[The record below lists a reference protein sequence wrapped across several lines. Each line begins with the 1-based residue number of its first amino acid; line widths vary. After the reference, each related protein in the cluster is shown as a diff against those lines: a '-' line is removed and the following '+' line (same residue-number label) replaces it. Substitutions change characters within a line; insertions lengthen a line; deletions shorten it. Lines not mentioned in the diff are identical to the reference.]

1 MKIRRYITM
10 MLFLLMYI
18 TATAQNNLS
27 VGKLTGGQGKD
38 VLIPIS
44 LENTDEVVALQFDLQ
59 LPFDRSSRTAPT
71 LSQSRIN
78 EHTVSVRNLGNH
90 KYRVVVVNMSN
101 RPLSGNAGTIINFP
115 MAVPTGLDPGT
126 EYAVSLSDVII
137 TNRKGDN
144 IQGNSNVNGSYTVQ
158 RENAPDLATTDVNIT
173 ESTLVPGNYVT
184 VTWKVSNIGNA
195 DTRSGWTER
204 VYLVSNGTEEAVHI
218 GNTYFSNT
226 LLKGGYIARSAIF
239 NLSQTVGLEGE
250 VTAKVVV
257 EPNSGCGEY
266 NADRANNTA
275 SGGTAELEK
284 HLFLTAPDNSVKEG
298 ESMRLTLKRSGD
310 RSMDETFSIASSLPE
325 HAKVPATVIISKG
338 QSAASFDVVC
348 PDNNVVNTYS
358 KVTITVNKAN
368 GYPQDVATSFNIKDD
383 ELLPLTVK
391 LDKTEY
397 NEGETMKATVSV
409 PYRIG
414 NDTLTVY
421 FSVEKPKRFRLP
433 KSYTFE
439 PGATEAVIDIP
450 IIDDNIAANDET
462 LQLSVSA
469 DHHLTGKA
477 LFVLKDN
484 DVPAISM
491 TLLPTTVSEAAGYNA
506 IHATIKRTEAKNS
519 KITLK
524 LSDDSNGELYYTTP
538 ITMPEGT
545 EEVTF
550 PIGVKD
556 NQKVDGT
563 RKVKFSA
570 AIYITDCG
578 CSAIGDKQTV
588 VSDTITILDN
598 DGPTLSVT
606 SNKTTILEGDATGA
620 TLTISR
626 NDATTNPLT
635 VTLSA
640 KGDDLQFAKTV
651 TIPAGKESVT
661 TPFVAKSNETS
672 EGNRTIS
679 VIASSDGYSP
689 GTVWMLI
696 SDQTL
701 PDAEM
706 QTPACDAEIEAG
718 SKAKVTITVK
728 NIGAIKMP
736 KGTQI
741 RTSIGSSST
750 MTQTDADIAVG
761 ATYTSVVELDAPSV
775 PGKYR
780 VTAEIN
786 PNGTVTELQTI
797 NNSAYTETTV
807 TTAYTYDVK
816 SAKNTYNI
824 GEKVVLGGTVKTR
837 SGATAANVEV
847 EPYIIYAGSRIALKA
862 TTDAEGKYSAEYTI
876 QAGMGGEYGYGV
888 CTPGENISAQQGTF
902 AVYGISRTT
911 TEYIK
916 HEMYEGDVARGT
928 IKVKNMSSL
937 PQHSLTA
944 TCEPNE
950 QYEVTF
956 SDNTE
961 LAGGGT
967 AEISYTI
974 KPLSLSKTKEWDRL
988 TFNITTAE
996 GASLSVVT
1004 YNYTRKH
1011 TPNLVVSTNSINTTV
1026 TKGKVRTYPIVLTNT
1041 GIAETGKI
1049 TVSLP
1054 AALSDFISLAT
1065 PATMPSLATGDSAT
1079 VMLKFNAANYDVN
1092 VYQKGSIAIN
1102 CSEGNGKQI
1111 GFNVKVVSE
1120 EKGNLRIRVRDE
1132 NTIYANKDG
1141 EHPYVSNASV
1151 RLTDYNTGAL
1161 VMQDVTGEDG
1171 SITFNDLNEG
1181 YYHLHVTADR
1191 HDTYDQYV
1199 LVSPGET
1206 TEHLATISY
1215 QAIRVDWTVE
1225 ETEIEDEYDI
1235 TTKLTYETQ
1244 VPVPVVEMNAPDAII
1259 LADINRGKSALF
1271 NVVLRNRGLIAA
1283 QNVQYTPPTADGFVF
1298 MPMVEYSGFT
1308 LAPEQSYVI
1317 PVLVM
1322 HEEDFNSDNFAQNVK
1337 RKMVQYAEGRAKKKC
1352 FGDMGTRFEWPCG
1365 DNAKF
1370 AWIGSVIRY
1379 VQDNAECS
1387 DPPPAGGGHAV
1398 IYPQTQPGLGGG
1410 PYGDFGGYATASG
1423 GRTDAEALMKLVC
1436 TAIECVPIPDL
1447 PLCMSPA
1454 ITNALEGSA
1463 LQFAGDCAMEFIS
1476 GKIGEKI
1483 PLFDCLKGIAS
1494 NYGPDMVECLGN
1506 WGKKLA
1512 GMISKAPMRKADAAE
1527 DKPMPALM
1535 ESSGY
1540 KQFLFYSYF
1549 DTYMEYNRQLTQAP
1563 EAISMKDFGVELMA
1577 AIHNADLELQK
1588 MRKDGTLWTFDLNT
1602 IPDNTTVDDKSQ
1614 GMGTYLTSLMPNKSA
1629 NIADFSL
1636 RNYVERLRNTW
1647 SKEDGRGYIS
1657 NNHMDEAV
1665 VADIL
1670 QTRQNCVAKLVN
1682 LGIPTWTDLMGS
1694 ARKDMLQYMETQS
1707 ENTCAQVKLE
1717 IKQKLVLTRQAF
1729 RGTLTIENGSSNAIN
1744 DILVD
1749 VNATNMETGFMA
1761 TSREMQI
1768 AIEKIEGFEGEKD
1781 GAWRLGAGKK
1791 GVATIL
1797 FIPTKYAAPEN
1808 LTTYSFGGTLSFK
1821 DGSTTQNRSLYP
1833 VSLPVKPSP
1842 ELDLTYFMQR
1852 DVYGDNPLTPDV
1864 VEPVIPAEFSVLIHN
1879 KGKGD
1884 ANNVRMITKKPE
1896 IVENEKGLLI
1906 DFDIISSSLNG
1917 GEKTMALD
1925 DDIATQFGTIAAG
1938 TASYATWDLTA
1949 SLMGHFTEYDVNV
1962 THVTDYGNPDLSLLD
1977 RVTIHELI
1985 HSMNATIGDKVY
1997 RAWITN
2003 DEPDAEDA
2011 PDHIYF
2017 ANGTD
2022 EELATLSGE
2031 TRMERIDATHYR
2043 VTVPTDVP
2051 RNWFYTAVANPAGKY
2066 AKILSITDETN
2077 NRKLDAA
2084 NFWTTDYTMK
2094 DGIDPQL
2101 DYRLHIADIVSGK
2114 GTNKYIVEFE
2124 PIPEL
2129 RLDVKSITTVPAD
2142 DQIAEKPIEELTVE
2156 FNKDIKP
2163 ETFTREDIVVR
2174 HEGKL
2179 YSGDIAI
2186 APKDEATKRVFKLN
2200 TSGLSE
2206 NGYYVLQVKT
2216 DNITDAENY
2225 QGAEGKMVRW
2235 MLFKDGLVHYNVH
2248 VLPLAEWGSV
2258 ECVKDAPIET
2268 PATAAKRGMKK
2279 AEANSG
2285 QLAYG
2290 GGMTFKATP
2299 SNGYKF
2305 VCWKDNATDEVLSN
2319 NAEYHVEARNTL
2331 DISAVFE
2338 AETYKVTVKC
2348 DADGGTM
2355 DVASGL
2361 YEYGTKLTLDAKPN
2375 EGYRLDGYKLNGVQT
2390 ETAAPY
2396 ELTVEGPTEVE
2407 VLFHDLSPV
2416 DVILDERKD
2425 YQRPVEYV
2433 SAASLENGTNVKLYR
2448 SFLKEAWNTICLPC
2462 AVENPE
2468 EVFGAGTQVAKLA
2481 GMTST
2486 SLTFEY
2492 VEKMEANMPY
2502 IIKPTAVN
2510 NAAYANVASPTVLY
2524 DLGMRTLEDLPEGKD
2539 RPTYETESGVSFI
2552 GAYRVENLPAN
2563 EGYYYISGNK
2573 FYYIDVPVPTTRYRG
2588 FFHSDVHNGAM
2599 LSLAFGGGT
2608 TNIEDVYFLP
2618 AGAGD
2623 IYDLTGKKV
2632 RSSGESLDGL
2642 KPGVYITKNKKFVVK

>member
-1 MKIRRYITM
+1 M
-10 MLFLLMYI
+10 MLFLLMCI
-18 TATAQNNLS
+18 TSMAQNNLS

-126 EYAVSLSDVII
+126 EYTVSLSDVII

-158 RENAPDLATTDVNIT
+158 REDAPDLATTDVNIT
-173 ESTLVPGNYVT
+173 ESKLVPGKSVT
-184 VTWKVSNIGNA
+184 VSWKVSNVGNA

-204 VYLVSNGTEEAVHI
+204 VYLVSTGTEEVVHV
-218 GNTYFSNT
+218 GNAYFSNT
-226 LLKGGYIARSAIF
+226 LLKGGYITRNATF

-275 SGGTAELEK
+275 TGGTAELEK
-284 HLFLTAPDNSVKEG
+284 HLFLTAPDKSVKEG
-298 ESMRLTLKRSGD
+298 QSMRLTLKRSGD
-310 RSMDETFSIASSLPE
+310 RSMDETFSITSSLTE
-325 HAKVPATVIISKG
+325 HAKVPATVTISKG

-358 KVTITVNKAN
+358 KVTVTVNKAH

-383 ELLPLTVK
+383 ELLPLEVK
-391 LDKTEY
+391 LDKTDY

-469 DHHLTGKA
+469 DHHLTGTA
-477 LFVLKDN
+477 LFVLRDN

-606 SNKTTILEGDATGA
+606 SNKTTILEGDKTGA

-661 TPFVAKSNETS
+661 TPFVALSNETS

-706 QTPACDAEIEAG
+706 QTPVCDAEVEAG
-718 SKAKVTITVK
+718 SKAKVTVTVK

-775 PGKYR
+775 PGNYR

-807 TTAYTYDVK
+807 STAYTYGIGTDK
-816 SAKNTYNI
+816 RTYNI
-824 GEKVVLGGTVKTR
+824 GDKVVLGGTVKTR
-837 SGATAANVEV
+837 GGATAANVEV

-862 TTDAEGKYSAEYTI
+862 TTDAEGKYSVEYTL

-902 AVYGISRTT
+902 NVYGISRTT

-916 HEMYEGDVARGT
+916 HEMYEGDVVSGT

-937 PQHSLTA
+937 PQHNLKA
-944 TCEPNE
+944 TCEENE

-956 SDNTE
+956 SGDTE

-988 TFNITTAE
+988 TFNIATAE

-1049 TVSLP
+1049 SVSLP

-1079 VMLKFNAANYDVN
+1079 VMLKFNAAKYDVN
-1092 VYQKGSIAIN
+1092 IYQKGSIAIN

-1132 NTIYANKDG
+1132 NTIYGNKDG

-1171 SITFNDLNEG
+1171 SITFSDLTEG

-1191 HDTYDQYV
+1191 HDTYNQNV

-1215 QAIRVDWTVE
+1215 QAIKVDWTVE
-1225 ETEIEDEYDI
+1225 ETEVEDEYEI
-1235 TTKLTYETQ
+1235 TTKFTYETQ
-1244 VPVPVVEMNAPDAII
+1244 VPVPVVEMNAPEAII

-1298 MPMVEYSGFT
+1298 MPMVEYEGFT

-1337 RKMVQYAEGRAKKKC
+1337 RHMVQRAEGRAKKKC
-1352 FGDMGTRFEWPCG
+1352 FGNMGTKFECPCG
-1365 DNAKF
+1365 DDAKF

-1387 DPPPAGGGHAV
+1387 DPPPAGGGHSV
-1398 IYPQTQPGLGGG
+1398 SYPQTQPGLGGG

-1463 LQFAGDCAMEFIS
+1463 LQFAGDCAMEFIN
-1476 GKIGEKI
+1476 GKIGDKI

-1506 WGKKLA
+1506 WGKQLA
-1512 GMISKAPMRKADAAE
+1512 GMVSKAPRRKAGDKD

-1549 DTYMEYNRQLTQAP
+1549 DTYMEYNRQLTKAP
-1563 EAISMKDFGVELMA
+1563 KAISMKDFGVELMA

-1588 MRKDGTLWTFDLNT
+1588 MREDGTLWTFDLNT

-1614 GMGTYLTSLMPNKSA
+1614 GVGPYLTSLMPNKNA
-1629 NIADFSL
+1629 VIADFSL

-1657 NNHMDEAV
+1657 DNHMDEAV

-1670 QTRQNCVAKLVN
+1670 KTRQNCVEKLVN

-1729 RGTLTIENGSSNAIN
+1729 RGTLTIENGSSNAIE

-1768 AIEKIEGFEGEKD
+1768 SIEKIEGFEGEKD

-1797 FIPTKYAAPEN
+1797 FIPTKYAAPKN
-1808 LTTYSFGGTLSFK
+1808 ITTYSFGGTLSFK

-1833 VSLPVKPSP
+1833 VSLQVKPTP

-1852 DVYGDNPLTPDV
+1852 DVYGDNPLTTDV

-1879 KGKGD
+1879 KGYGD

-1949 SLMGHFTEYDVNV
+1949 SLMGHFTEYDVSV

-2022 EELATLSGE
+2022 EELATLSE
-2031 TRMERIDATHYR
+2031 ATRMERIDATHYR
-2043 VTVPTDVP
+2043 VTVPTNVP
-2051 RNWFYTAVANPAGKY
+2051 RNWFYTTVANPAGKY

-2077 NRKLDAA
+2077 NRPLDAA

-2142 DQIAEKPIEELTVE
+2142 DQIAEKPIEQLTVE

-2179 YSGDIAI
+2179 FSGDIAI
-2186 APKDEATKRVFKLN
+2186 TPKDDASKRIFNLN
-2200 TSGLSE
+2200 TSTLSE

-2216 DNITDAENY
+2216 DNITDTENY
-2225 QGAEGKMVRW
+2225 LGAEGKMVRW
-2235 MLFKDGLVHYNVH
+2235 MLFKDGLVHYNVN
-2248 VLPLAEWGSV
+2248 VLPLAACGHV
-2258 ECVKDAPIET
+2258 DCVKDAAPET
-2268 PATAAKRGMKK
+2268 QAASAKRVMKK
-2279 AEANSG
+2279 AGANSG
-2285 QLAYG
+2285 QLTYG

-2299 SNGYKF
+2299 SKGYKF
-2305 VCWKDNATDEVLSN
+2305 VCWKDNVSGEVLSKD
-2319 NAEYHVEARNTL
+2319 AEYHVEARNTL

-2355 DVASGL
+2355 DVASGV
-2361 YEYGTKLTLDAKPN
+2361 YEYGTKLTLDAKAN
-2375 EGYRLDGYKLNGVQT
+2375 DGYRLDGYKLNGVQT
-2390 ETAAPY
+2390 ETADPY
-2396 ELTVEGPTEVE
+2396 ELMVEGPTEVE

-2433 SAASLENGTNVKLYR
+2433 SAASLENGTNVKFYR

-2462 AVENPE
+2462 AVENPQK
-2468 EVFGAGTQVAKLA
+2468 VFGAGTQVAKLT
-2481 GMTST
+2481 GMTKT

-2492 VEKMEANMPY
+2492 VEKMEANTPY

-2524 DLGMRTLEDLPEGKD
+2524 DLGMRTLEDLPVGKD

-2588 FFHSDVHNGAM
+2588 FFHSDVHNGAK
-2599 LSLAFGGGT
+2599 LSLAFGGGM

-2642 KPGVYITKNKKFVVK
+2642 KPGVYITNNKKFVVK

>member
-10 MLFLLMYI
+10 TLFLLMYI

-38 VLIPIS
+38 VLIPVS

-59 LPFDRSSRTAPT
+59 LPFHRSSTTAPT

-101 RPLSGNAGTIINFP
+101 RPLSGNAGTIISFP
-115 MAVPTGLDPGT
+115 MAVPTGLNPGT

-144 IQGNSNVNGSYTVQ
+144 IQGNSNANGSYTVQ

-173 ESTLVPGNYVT
+173 ESTLVPGKSGT

-204 VYLVSNGTEEAVHI
+204 VYLVSNETEEAVHI

-226 LLKGGYIARSAIF
+226 LIQGGYIARSATF

-275 SGGTAELEK
+275 TGGTAELEK
-284 HLFLTAPDNSVKEG
+284 HLFLTAPDKSVKEG

-348 PDNNVVNTYS
+348 PDNNVVNDYS

-439 PGATEAVIDIP
+439 PGAKEAVIDIP

-469 DHHLTGKA
+469 DHHLTDTA

-538 ITMPEGT
+538 ITMPEGI

-588 VSDTITILDN
+588 VSDTITVLDN

-640 KGDDLQFAKTV
+640 KGDDLQFAKTL

-661 TPFVAKSNETS
+661 TPFVALSNETS

-718 SKAKVTITVK
+718 SKAKVTVTVK

-775 PGKYR
+775 PGNYR

-786 PNGTVTELQTI
+786 PNGTITELQTI

-807 TTAYTYDVK
+807 TTAYTYGIGAD
-816 SAKNTYNI
+816 KNTYNI
-824 GEKVVLGGTVKTR
+824 GEKVVLSGTVKTR
-837 SGATAANVEV
+837 GGATAANVEV

-944 TCEPNE
+944 TCEPND

-956 SDNTE
+956 GGDTE

-1102 CSEGNGKQI
+1102 CSEGNGKLI

-1132 NTIYANKDG
+1132 NTIYGNKDG

-1161 VMQDVTGEDG
+1161 VMQDVTGADG
-1171 SITFNDLNEG
+1171 SITFNGLNEG

-1191 HDTYDQYV
+1191 HDTYDQNV

-1298 MPMVEYSGFT
+1298 MPMVEYTGFT

-1322 HEEDFNSDNFAQNVK
+1322 HEEDFNSDDFARNVK
-1337 RKMVQYAEGRAKKKC
+1337 RKVMQRAEGRAKKC
-1352 FGDMGTRFEWPCG
+1352 FGDMGTKFEWPCG
-1365 DNAKF
+1365 DNAKY
-1370 AWIGSVIRY
+1370 AWIGSIIRF

-1410 PYGDFGGYATASG
+1410 PYGDFGDYATASG
-1423 GRTDAEALMKLVC
+1423 GRTDAKALLKLFC
-1436 TAIECVPIPDL
+1436 TAIECVPLPDL
-1447 PLCMSPA
+1447 PTCVAPA

-1463 LQFAGDCAMEFIS
+1463 LQFAGDCAMDYLS
-1476 GKIGEKI
+1476 GKVADKI
-1483 PLFDCLKGIAS
+1483 PLFSCLKGIAS
-1494 NYGPDMVECLGN
+1494 NYGPDMVECLGK
-1506 WGKKLA
+1506 WGKEMADKF
-1512 GMISKAPMRKADAAE
+1512 SKAPMRKAAAAE
-1527 DKPMPALM
+1527 DKPIPALM

-1549 DTYMEYNRQLTQAP
+1549 DTYMEYNRQLTKAP
-1563 EAISMKDFGVELMA
+1563 EAISMKDFGVELMS
-1577 AIHNADLELQK
+1577 AIHKADLELQK
-1588 MRKDGTLWTFDLNT
+1588 MRVDGTLWTFDLNT

-1614 GMGTYLTSLMPNKSA
+1614 GMGAYLTSLMPNKSA

-1657 NNHMDEAV
+1657 ANHMDEAV

-1670 QTRQNCVAKLVN
+1670 QTRQNCVTKLVN

-1729 RGTLTIENGSSNAIN
+1729 RGTLTIENGSSNAIE

-1821 DGSTTQNRSLYP
+1821 DGSTTQNRSLFP
-1833 VSLPVKPSP
+1833 VSLQVKPSP

-1949 SLMGHFTEYDVNV
+1949 SLMGHFTEYDVSV

-1985 HSMNATIGDKVY
+1985 HSLNATIGDKVY

-2003 DEPDAEDA
+2003 DESDAEDA

-2022 EELATLSGE
+2022 EELVTLSE
-2031 TRMERIDATHYR
+2031 QTRMERIDNTHYR

-2077 NRKLDAA
+2077 NRQLDPA

-2129 RLDVKSITTVPAD
+2129 RLDVKSITSVPAD

-2200 TSGLSE
+2200 TSALSE

-2225 QGAEGKMVRW
+2225 PGAEGKMVRW

-2248 VLPLAEWGSV
+2248 VLPLADWGSV
-2258 ECVKDAPIET
+2258 ESVKDAPAET
-2268 PATAAKRGMKK
+2268 PAASAKRAMKK

-2299 SNGYKF
+2299 SKGYRF

-2319 NAEYHVEARNTL
+2319 NAEYHAEARNTL
-2331 DISAVFE
+2331 DILAVFE

-2390 ETAAPY
+2390 ETADAY
-2396 ELTVEGPTEVE
+2396 ELTVDGPIEVE

-2433 SAASLENGTNVKLYR
+2433 SAASLQNGTNVKLYR

-2462 AVENPE
+2462 AVEYPE

-2481 GMTST
+2481 GMTPT

-2492 VEKMEANMPY
+2492 VEKMEANTPY

-2524 DLGMRTLEDLPEGKD
+2524 DLGMRTLEDLPEGKE
-2539 RPTYETESGVSFI
+2539 RPTYETKSGVSFI

-2608 TNIEDVYFLP
+2608 TNIENVYFLP

-2642 KPGVYITKNKKFVVK
+2642 KPGVYITQNKKFVVK

>member
-1 MKIRRYITM
+1 M
-10 MLFLLMYI
+10 MLFLLMCI
-18 TATAQNNLS
+18 TAMAQNNLS

-126 EYAVSLSDVII
+126 EYVVSLSDVII

-158 RENAPDLATTDVNIT
+158 REDAPDLATTDVNIT
-173 ESTLVPGNYVT
+173 GSTLVPGKSVT
-184 VTWKVSNIGNA
+184 VSWKVSNVGNA

-204 VYLVSNGTEEAVHI
+204 IYLVSNETEEVVHV

-226 LLKGGYIARSAIF
+226 LLKGGYITRNATF

-275 SGGTAELEK
+275 TGGTAELEK
-284 HLFLTAPDNSVKEG
+284 HLFLTAPDKSVKEG
-298 ESMRLTLKRSGD
+298 QSMRLTLKRSGD
-310 RSMDETFSIASSLPE
+310 RSMDETFSITSSLPE
-325 HAKVPATVIISKG
+325 HTKVPATVTISKG
-338 QSAASFDVVC
+338 QSAASFDVAC

-358 KVTITVNKAN
+358 EVTITVTKDH

-391 LDKTEY
+391 LNKTEY

-439 PGATEAVIDIP
+439 PGAKEAVIDIP

-469 DHHLTGKA
+469 DHHLTGTA

-506 IHATIKRTEAKNS
+506 VHATIKRTEAKNS

-606 SNKTTILEGDATGA
+606 SNKTTILEGDKTGA
-620 TLTISR
+620 TLTVSR

-661 TPFVAKSNETS
+661 TPFVALSNATN

-706 QTPACDAEIEAG
+706 QTPSCDAEIEAG
-718 SKAKVTITVK
+718 SKAKVTVTVK
-728 NIGAIKMP
+728 NIGAIAMP

-741 RTSIGSSST
+741 RTSIGISST

-775 PGKYR
+775 PGNYR

-807 TTAYTYDVK
+807 TTAYTYGIGADK
-816 SAKNTYNI
+816 STYNI
-824 GEKVVLGGTVKTR
+824 GDKVVLNGTVKTR
-837 SGATAANVEV
+837 DGATAASVEV
-847 EPYIIYAGSRIALKA
+847 EPYIIYAGSRTALKA
-862 TTDAEGKYSAEYTI
+862 TTDAEGKYSVEYTI

-902 AVYGISRTT
+902 NVYGISRTT

-916 HEMYEGDVARGT
+916 HEMYEGDVVTGT

-937 PQHSLTA
+937 PQTKLKA
-944 TCEPNE
+944 ACEPNE
-950 QYEVTF
+950 QYDVTF
-956 SDNTE
+956 SGDTE

-967 AEISYTI
+967 AEINYTI

-996 GASLSVVT
+996 GASLCVVT

-1079 VMLKFNAANYDVN
+1079 VMLKFNAAKYDVN
-1092 VYQKGSIAIN
+1092 IYQKGSIAIN

-1132 NTIYANKDG
+1132 NTIYGNKDG

-1171 SITFNDLNEG
+1171 SITFSDLTEG

-1191 HDTYDQYV
+1191 HDTYNQNV

-1225 ETEIEDEYDI
+1225 ETEVEDEYDI

-1298 MPMVEYSGFT
+1298 MPMVEYEGFT

-1322 HEEDFNSDNFAQNVK
+1322 HEEDFNSDDFARNVK
-1337 RKMVQYAEGRAKKKC
+1337 RKVMQSVEGRAKKKC
-1352 FGDMGTRFEWPCG
+1352 FGDMGTKFEWPCG
-1365 DNAKF
+1365 DNAKY
-1370 AWIGSVIRY
+1370 AWIGSIIRF

-1398 IYPQTQPGLGGG
+1398 FYPNIQTGLGRGPGLK
-1410 PYGDFGGYATASG
+1410 PGDYATASG
-1423 GRTDAEALMKLVC
+1423 GRTDAKALLKLFC
-1436 TAIECVPIPDL
+1436 TAIECVPLPDL
-1447 PLCMSPA
+1447 PTCVAPA

-1463 LQFAGDCAMEFIS
+1463 LQFAGDCAMDYLS
-1476 GKIGEKI
+1476 GKVADKI
-1483 PLFDCLKGIAS
+1483 PLFSCLKGIAS
-1494 NYGPDMVECLGN
+1494 NYGPDMVECLGK
-1506 WGKKLA
+1506 WGKEMADKF
-1512 GMISKAPMRKADAAE
+1512 SKAPMRKAAAAE

-1563 EAISMKDFGVELMA
+1563 EAISMKDFGVELMS
-1577 AIHNADLELQK
+1577 AIHKADLELQK
-1588 MRKDGTLWTFDLNT
+1588 MRVDGTLWTFDLNT
-1602 IPDNTTVDDKSQ
+1602 IPDNTTADDKSQ
-1614 GMGTYLTSLMPNKSA
+1614 GMGAYLTSLMPNKSA

-1657 NNHMDEAV
+1657 DNHMDEAV

-1670 QTRQNCVAKLVN
+1670 QTRQNCVTKLVN
-1682 LGIPTWTDLMGS
+1682 LGIPTWVDLMGS

-1729 RGTLTIENGSSNAIN
+1729 RGTLTIENGSSNAIE

-1797 FIPTKYAAPEN
+1797 FIPTKYAAPET

-1821 DGSTTQNRSLYP
+1821 DGSTTQNRSLFP
-1833 VSLPVKPSP
+1833 VSLQVKPSP

-2003 DEPDAEDA
+2003 DVPDAEDA

-2022 EELATLSGE
+2022 EELVTLSEE

-2043 VTVPTDVP
+2043 VTVPTNVP

-2077 NRKLDAA
+2077 NRSLDAA

-2114 GTNKYIVEFE
+2114 GTNTYIVEFE

-2129 RLDVKSITTVPAD
+2129 RLDVKSITAVPAD
-2142 DQIAEKPIEELTVE
+2142 DQIAEKPIEQLTVE

-2174 HEGKL
+2174 YEGAL
-2179 YSGDIAI
+2179 FSGDIAI
-2186 APKDEATKRVFKLN
+2186 TPKDDASKRIFNLN
-2200 TSGLSE
+2200 TSALNE

-2216 DNITDAENY
+2216 DNIIDFENY

-2235 MLFKDGLVHYNVH
+2235 MLFKDGLVHYNVDI
-2248 VLPLAEWGSV
+2248 LPLAACGRV
-2258 ECVKDAPIET
+2258 ECVKDAPAET
-2268 PATAAKRGMKK
+2268 PAASAKRGMKK

-2290 GGMTFKATP
+2290 GGMTFKAAP
-2299 SNGYKF
+2299 NKGYKF
-2305 VCWKDNATDEVLSN
+2305 VCWKDNNTGEVLSKD
-2319 NAEYHVEARNTL
+2319 AEYHVEARNTVN
-2331 DISAVFE
+2331 ISAVFE

-2355 DVASGL
+2355 DVASGV
-2361 YEYGTKLTLDAKPN
+2361 YEYGTKLTLDAKAN

-2396 ELTVEGPTEVE
+2396 ELTVERPTEVE
-2407 VLFHDLSPV
+2407 VIFHDLSPV

-2433 SAASLENGTNVKLYR
+2433 SAASLENGTNVKFYR

-2462 AVENPE
+2462 AVENPQ
-2468 EVFGAGTQVAKLA
+2468 EVFGAGTQVAQLS
-2481 GMTST
+2481 GMTPT

-2492 VEKMEANMPY
+2492 VDRMDANTPY

-2510 NAAYANVASPTVLY
+2510 NVAYANVASPTVLY
-2524 DLGMRTLEDLPEGKD
+2524 DLGMSTLEDLPEGKD
-2539 RPTYETESGVSFI
+2539 RPTYEPGSGVSFI
-2552 GAYRVENLPAN
+2552 GAYSVVELPAN

-2599 LSLAFGGGT
+2599 LSLAFGGGMSS
-2608 TNIEDVYFLP
+2608 IEDVYFLP

-2632 RSSGESLDGL
+2632 RSGGEPLDGL
-2642 KPGVYITKNKKFVVK
+2642 KPGVYITNNKKFVVK

>member
-1 MKIRRYITM
+1 M
-10 MLFLLMYI
+10 MLFLLMCI
-18 TATAQNNLS
+18 TAMAQNNLS

-71 LSQSRIN
+71 LNQSRIN

-126 EYAVSLSDVII
+126 EYTVSLSDVII

-158 RENAPDLATTDVNIT
+158 REDAPDLATTDVNI
-173 ESTLVPGNYVT
+173 SGSKLVPGKSVT
-184 VTWKVSNIGNA
+184 VSWKVSNVGNA

-204 VYLVSNGTEEAVHI
+204 VYLVSTGTEEVVHV
-218 GNTYFSNT
+218 GNAYFSNT
-226 LLKGGYIARSAIF
+226 LLKGGYITRNATF

-310 RSMDETFSIASSLPE
+310 RSMDETFSITSSLTDN
-325 HAKVPATVIISKG
+325 AKVPATVTISKG
-338 QSAASFDVVC
+338 QSAASFDVHC

-358 KVTITVNKAN
+358 KVTITVNKAH

-383 ELLPLTVK
+383 ELLPLEVK
-391 LDKTEY
+391 LDKTDY

-439 PGATEAVIDIP
+439 PGAKEAVIDIP

-469 DHHLTGKA
+469 DHHLTGSA
-477 LFVLKDN
+477 LFVLRDN

-506 IHATIKRTEAKNS
+506 VHATIKRTEAKNS

-606 SNKTTILEGDATGA
+606 SNKTTILEGDKTGA

-626 NDATTNPLT
+626 NDATTSPLT

-640 KGDDLQFAKTV
+640 NGDDLQFAKTV
-651 TIPAGKESVT
+651 TIPAGRESVT
-661 TPFVAKSNETS
+661 TPFVALSNETS

-706 QTPACDAEIEAG
+706 QTPVCDAEVEAG
-718 SKAKVTITVK
+718 SKAKVTVTVK
-728 NIGAIKMP
+728 NIGAIAMP

-741 RTSIGSSST
+741 RTSIGISST

-775 PGKYR
+775 PGNYR

-807 TTAYTYDVK
+807 TTAYTYGIGTDK
-816 SAKNTYNI
+816 STYNI
-824 GEKVVLGGTVKTR
+824 GDKVVLGGTVKTR
-837 SGATAANVEV
+837 GGATAASVEV

-862 TTDAEGKYSAEYTI
+862 TTDAEGKYSVEYTL

-902 AVYGISRTT
+902 NVYGISRTT

-916 HEMYEGDVARGT
+916 HEMYEGDVVSGT

-937 PQHSLTA
+937 PQTKLKA
-944 TCEPNE
+944 TCEPND

-956 SDNTE
+956 GGDTE

-1049 TVSLP
+1049 SVSLP

-1079 VMLKFNAANYDVN
+1079 VMLKFNADKYDVN

-1132 NTIYANKDG
+1132 NTIYGNKDG

-1171 SITFNDLNEG
+1171 SITFSDLTEG

-1191 HDTYDQYV
+1191 HDTYNQNV

-1215 QAIRVDWTVE
+1215 QAIKVDWTVE
-1225 ETEIEDEYDI
+1225 ETEVEDEYEI
-1235 TTKLTYETQ
+1235 TTKFTYETQ
-1244 VPVPVVEMNAPDAII
+1244 VPVPVVEMNAPEAII

-1298 MPMVEYSGFT
+1298 MPMVEYEGFT

-1337 RKMVQYAEGRAKKKC
+1337 RHMVQRAEGRAKKKC
-1352 FGDMGTRFEWPCG
+1352 FGNMGTKFEWPCG
-1365 DNAKF
+1365 DDAKF
-1370 AWIGSVIRY
+1370 AWIGSIIRY

-1387 DPPPAGGGHAV
+1387 DPPPAGGGHSV
-1398 IYPQTQPGLGGG
+1398 SYPQTQPGLGGG

-1463 LQFAGDCAMEFIS
+1463 LQFAGDCAMEFIN
-1476 GKIGEKI
+1476 GKIGDKI

-1494 NYGPDMVECLGN
+1494 NYGPDMVDCLGN
-1506 WGKKLA
+1506 WGKQLA
-1512 GMISKAPMRKADAAE
+1512 GMVSKAPRRKAGDKD

-1549 DTYMEYNRQLTQAP
+1549 DTYMEYNRQLTKAP
-1563 EAISMKDFGVELMA
+1563 KAISMKDFGVELMA

-1588 MRKDGTLWTFDLNT
+1588 MREDGTLWTFDLNT

-1614 GMGTYLTSLMPNKSA
+1614 GVGPYLTSLMPNKNA
-1629 NIADFSL
+1629 VIADFSL

-1657 NNHMDEAV
+1657 DNHMDEAV

-1670 QTRQNCVAKLVN
+1670 KTRQNCVEKLVN

-1729 RGTLTIENGSSNAIN
+1729 RGTLTIENGSSNAIE
-1744 DILVD
+1744 DILVN

-1768 AIEKIEGFEGEKD
+1768 SIEKIEGFEGEKD

-1821 DGSTTQNRSLYP
+1821 DGSTTQNRSLFP
-1833 VSLPVKPSP
+1833 VSLQVKPTP

-1852 DVYGDNPLTPDV
+1852 DVYGDNPLTTDV

-1879 KGKGD
+1879 KGYGD
-1884 ANNVRMITKKPE
+1884 ANNVRMITKKPT

-1949 SLMGHFTEYDVNV
+1949 SLMGHFTEYDVSV

-2022 EELATLSGE
+2022 EELVTLSE
-2031 TRMERIDATHYR
+2031 QTRMERIDAMHYR
-2043 VTVPTDVP
+2043 VTVPTNVP

-2077 NRKLDAA
+2077 NRPLDAA

-2114 GTNKYIVEFE
+2114 GTNTYIVEFE

-2142 DQIAEKPIEELTVE
+2142 DQIAEKPIEQLTVE

-2174 HEGKL
+2174 YEGKL
-2179 YSGDIAI
+2179 FSGDIAI
-2186 APKDEATKRVFKLN
+2186 TPKDDASKRVFNLN
-2200 TSGLSE
+2200 TSTLNE

-2216 DNITDAENY
+2216 DNITDTENY
-2225 QGAEGKMVRW
+2225 LGAEGKMVRW
-2235 MLFKDGLVHYNVH
+2235 MLFKDGLVHYNVN
-2248 VLPLAEWGSV
+2248 VLPLAACGHV
-2258 ECVKDAPIET
+2258 DCVKDAVPET
-2268 PATAAKRGMKK
+2268 QAASAKRVMKK
-2279 AEANSG
+2279 AGANSG
-2285 QLAYG
+2285 QLTYG

-2299 SNGYKF
+2299 SKGYKF
-2305 VCWKDNATDEVLSN
+2305 VCWKDNVSGEVLSKD
-2319 NAEYHVEARNTL
+2319 AEYHVEARNTL

-2355 DVASGL
+2355 YVASGV
-2361 YEYGTKLTLDAKPN
+2361 YEYGTKLTLDAKAN

-2416 DVILDERKD
+2416 DIILDERKD
-2425 YQRPVEYV
+2425 YQLPVEYV
-2433 SAASLENGTNVKLYR
+2433 SAASLENGTNVKFYR

-2462 AVENPE
+2462 AVENPQ
-2468 EVFGAGTQVAKLA
+2468 EVFGAGTQVAKLT
-2481 GMTST
+2481 GMTPT

-2492 VEKMEANMPY
+2492 VEKMEANTPY

-2524 DLGMRTLEDLPEGKD
+2524 DLGMRTLEDLPVGMD

-2552 GAYRVENLPAN
+2552 GAYYVENLPAN

-2588 FFHSDVHNGAM
+2588 FFHSDVHNGAK
-2599 LSLAFGGGT
+2599 LSLAFGGGM

-2618 AGAGD
+2618 VGAGD

-2642 KPGVYITKNKKFVVK
+2642 KPGVYITNNKKFVVK

>member
-1 MKIRRYITM
+1 M
-10 MLFLLMYI
+10 MLFLLMCI
-18 TATAQNNLS
+18 TAMAQNNLS

-126 EYAVSLSDVII
+126 EYVVSLSDVII

-158 RENAPDLATTDVNIT
+158 REDAPDLATTNVNIT
-173 ESTLVPGNYVT
+173 GSTLVPGKSVT
-184 VTWKVSNIGNA
+184 VSWKVSNVGNA

-204 VYLVSNGTEEAVHI
+204 VYLVSNETEEVVHV

-226 LLKGGYIARSAIF
+226 LLKGGYITRNATF

-275 SGGTAELEK
+275 TGGTAELEK
-284 HLFLTAPDNSVKEG
+284 HLFLTVPDKSVKEG

-310 RSMDETFSIASSLPE
+310 RSMDEAFSITSSLPE
-325 HAKVPATVIISKG
+325 HTKVPATVTISKG
-338 QSAASFDVVC
+338 QSAVSFDVAC

-358 KVTITVNKAN
+358 EVTITVTKDH

-391 LDKTEY
+391 LNKTEY

-439 PGATEAVIDIP
+439 PGAKEAVIDIP

-469 DHHLTGKA
+469 DHHLTGTA

-506 IHATIKRTEAKNS
+506 VHATIKRTEAKNS

-606 SNKTTILEGDATGA
+606 SNKTTILEGDKTGA
-620 TLTISR
+620 TLTVSR

-661 TPFVAKSNETS
+661 TPFVALSNETN

-679 VIASSDGYSP
+679 IIASSDGYSP

-706 QTPACDAEIEAG
+706 QTPVCDAEIEAG
-718 SKAKVTITVK
+718 SKAKVTVTVK
-728 NIGAIKMP
+728 NIGAIAMP

-775 PGKYR
+775 PGNYR

-807 TTAYTYDVK
+807 TTAYTYGIGADK
-816 SAKNTYNI
+816 STYNI
-824 GEKVVLGGTVKTR
+824 GDKVVLSGTVKTR
-837 SGATAANVEV
+837 GGTTAASVEV
-847 EPYIIYAGSRIALKA
+847 EPYIIYAGSRTALKA
-862 TTDAEGKYSAEYTI
+862 TTDAEGKYSVEYTI

-902 AVYGISRTT
+902 NVYGISRTT

-916 HEMYEGDVARGT
+916 HEMYEGDVVTGT

-937 PQHSLTA
+937 PQTKLKA
-944 TCEPNE
+944 ACEPNE
-950 QYEVTF
+950 QYDVTF
-956 SDNTE
+956 SGDTE

-967 AEISYTI
+967 AEINYTI

-996 GASLSVVT
+996 GASLCVVT

-1079 VMLKFNAANYDVN
+1079 VMLKFNAAKYDVN
-1092 VYQKGSIAIN
+1092 IYQKGSIAIN

-1132 NTIYANKDG
+1132 NTIYGNKDG

-1161 VMQDVTGEDG
+1161 VMQDVTGQDG
-1171 SITFNDLNEG
+1171 SITFSDLNEG

-1191 HDTYDQYV
+1191 HDTYDQNV

-1225 ETEIEDEYDI
+1225 ETEVEDEYDI

-1244 VPVPVVEMNAPDAII
+1244 VPVPVVEMNAPEAII
-1259 LADINRGKSALF
+1259 LADINHGKSALF

-1322 HEEDFNSDNFAQNVK
+1322 HEEDFNSEDFARNVK
-1337 RKMVQYAEGRAKKKC
+1337 RKVVQRAEGRTKKKC
-1352 FGDMGTRFEWPCG
+1352 FGNMDTRFEWPCG
-1365 DNAKF
+1365 DDAKF

-1387 DPPPAGGGHAV
+1387 DPPPAGGGHSV
-1398 IYPQTQPGLGGG
+1398 FYPTQPGPGGG
-1410 PYGDFGGYATASG
+1410 PHGDFGSYETASG

-1436 TAIECVPIPDL
+1436 TVIECVPLPDL
-1447 PLCMSPA
+1447 PTCVAPA

-1463 LQFAGDCAMEFIS
+1463 LQFAGDCAMDYLS
-1476 GKIGEKI
+1476 GKVADKI
-1483 PLFDCLKGIAS
+1483 PLFSCLKGIAS

-1506 WGKKLA
+1506 WGKELA
-1512 GMISKAPMRKADAAE
+1512 GMVSKMPKRKAGAAE

-1540 KQFLFYSYF
+1540 KQFLFFSYF

-1563 EAISMKDFGVELMA
+1563 EAISMKDFGVELMS
-1577 AIHNADLELQK
+1577 AIHDVDYVLQK
-1588 MRKDGTLWTFDLNT
+1588 MREDGSLWTLDLNT

-1614 GMGTYLTSLMPNKSA
+1614 GVGPYLTSLMPNKNA
-1629 NIADFSL
+1629 VIADFSL

-1657 NNHMDEAV
+1657 DNHMDEAV

-1670 QTRQNCVAKLVN
+1670 QTRQNCVTKLVN
-1682 LGIPTWTDLMGS
+1682 LGIPTWVDLMGS

-1729 RGTLTIENGSSNAIN
+1729 RGTLTIENGSSNAIE

-1797 FIPTKYAAPEN
+1797 FIPTKYAAPET

-1821 DGSTTQNRSLYP
+1821 DGSTTQNRSLFP
-1833 VSLPVKPSP
+1833 VSLQVKPSP

-2003 DEPDAEDA
+2003 DVPDAEDA

-2022 EELATLSGE
+2022 EELVTLSEE

-2043 VTVPTDVP
+2043 VTVPTNVP

-2077 NRKLDAA
+2077 NRSLDAA

-2114 GTNKYIVEFE
+2114 GTNTYIVEFE

-2142 DQIAEKPIEELTVE
+2142 DQIAEKPIEQLTVE

-2174 HEGKL
+2174 YEGAL
-2179 YSGDIAI
+2179 FSGDIAI
-2186 APKDEATKRVFKLN
+2186 TPKDDASKRIFNLN
-2200 TSGLSE
+2200 TSALNE

-2216 DNITDAENY
+2216 DNIIDFENY
-2225 QGAEGKMVRW
+2225 QGAEGNMVRW
-2235 MLFKDGLVHYNVH
+2235 MLFKDGLVHYNVDI
-2248 VLPLAEWGSV
+2248 LPLAACGRV
-2258 ECVKDAPIET
+2258 ECVKDAPAET
-2268 PATAAKRGMKK
+2268 PAASAKRGMKK

-2290 GGMTFKATP
+2290 GGMTFKAAP
-2299 SNGYKF
+2299 NKGYKF
-2305 VCWKDNATDEVLSN
+2305 VCWKDNNTGEVLSKD
-2319 NAEYHVEARNTL
+2319 AEYHVEARNTVN
-2331 DISAVFE
+2331 ISAVFE

-2355 DVASGL
+2355 DVASGV
-2361 YEYGTKLTLDAKPN
+2361 YEYGTKLTLDAKAN

-2396 ELTVEGPTEVE
+2396 ELTVEEPTEVE
-2407 VLFHDLSPV
+2407 VIFHDLSPV

-2425 YQRPVEYV
+2425 YQRPIEYV
-2433 SAASLENGTNVKLYR
+2433 SAASLENGTNVKFYR

-2462 AVENPE
+2462 AVENPQ
-2468 EVFGAGTQVAKLA
+2468 EVFGAGTQVAQLS
-2481 GMTST
+2481 GMTPT

-2492 VEKMEANMPY
+2492 VDRMDANTPY

-2510 NAAYANVASPTVLY
+2510 SAAYANVASPTVLY
-2524 DLGMRTLEDLPEGKD
+2524 DLGMSTLEDLPDGKD
-2539 RPTYETESGVSFI
+2539 RPTYEPGSGVSFI
-2552 GAYRVENLPAN
+2552 GAYSVVELPAN

-2599 LSLAFGGGT
+2599 LSLAFGGGMSS
-2608 TNIEDVYFLP
+2608 IEDVYFLP

-2632 RSSGESLDGL
+2632 RSGGEPLDGL
-2642 KPGVYITKNKKFVVK
+2642 KPGVYITNNKKFVVK

>member
-1 MKIRRYITM
+1 MKTRRYITM
-10 MLFLLMYI
+10 MLFLLICI
-18 TATAQNNLS
+18 TSMAQNNLS

-144 IQGNSNVNGSYTVQ
+144 IQGDSNVNGSYTVQ

-184 VTWKVSNIGNA
+184 VTWKVSNVGNA

-204 VYLVSNGTEEAVHI
+204 VYLVSNETEEAVHV

-226 LLKGGYIARSAIF
+226 LLQGGYITRNATF

-250 VTAKVVV
+250 VTARVVV

-275 SGGTAELEK
+275 NGGTAQLEK
-284 HLFLTAPDNSVKEG
+284 HLFLTAPDKSVKEG
-298 ESMRLTLKRSGD
+298 QSMRLTLKRSGD
-310 RSMDETFSIASSLPE
+310 RSMDETFSITSSLPDN
-325 HAKVPATVIISKG
+325 AKVPAAVTIAKG

-348 PDNNVVNTYS
+348 PDNNVVNAYS

-439 PGATEAVIDIP
+439 PGATEAVIEIP

-469 DHHLTGKA
+469 DHHLTGTA

-626 NDATTNPLT
+626 NDATTNALT

-661 TPFVAKSNETS
+661 TPFVALSNETN

-679 VIASSDGYSP
+679 IIASSDGYSP

-718 SKAKVTITVK
+718 SKAKVTVTVK
-728 NIGAIKMP
+728 NIGAIAMP

-741 RTSIGSSST
+741 RTSIGTNST

-775 PGKYR
+775 PGNYR

-807 TTAYTYDVK
+807 TTAYTYGIGAD
-816 SAKNTYNI
+816 KNTYNI
-824 GEKVVLGGTVKTR
+824 GDKVVLSGEVKTR
-837 SGATAANVEV
+837 GGAAAANVEV

-862 TTDAEGKYSAEYTI
+862 TTDAEGKYSVEYTI

-888 CTPGENISAQQGTF
+888 CTPGENINAQQGTF

-937 PQHSLTA
+937 PQHSLKA

-956 SDNTE
+956 GGDTE

-988 TFNITTAE
+988 TFNITTVE

-1079 VMLKFNAANYDVN
+1079 VMLKFNAAKYDVN
-1092 VYQKGSIAIN
+1092 IYQKGSIAIN

-1132 NTIYANKDG
+1132 NTIYGNKDG

-1161 VMQDVTGEDG
+1161 VMQDVTGADG

-1191 HDTYDQYV
+1191 HDTYDQNV

-1225 ETEIEDEYDI
+1225 ETEVEDEYDI
-1235 TTKLTYETQ
+1235 TTKFTYETQ

-1463 LQFAGDCAMEFIS
+1463 LQFAGDCAMEFIN

-1483 PLFDCLKGIAS
+1483 PLFDCLKGVAS
-1494 NYGPDMVECLGN
+1494 NYGPDMVECLGK
-1506 WGKKLA
+1506 WGKELA

-1535 ESSGY
+1535 ASSGY

-1577 AIHNADLELQK
+1577 AIHKADLELQK
-1588 MRKDGTLWTFDLNT
+1588 MREDGTLWTFDLNT

-1614 GMGTYLTSLMPNKSA
+1614 GMGAYLTSLMPNKSA

-1636 RNYVERLRNTW
+1636 RNYVERLRNAW

-1657 NNHMDEAV
+1657 ANHMDEAV

-1694 ARKDMLQYMETQS
+1694 ARKDMLQFMETQS

-1729 RGTLTIENGSSNAIN
+1729 RGTLTIENGSSNAIE

-1821 DGSTTQNRSLYP
+1821 DGSTTQNRSLFP
-1833 VSLPVKPSP
+1833 VSLQVKPSP

-1896 IVENEKGLLI
+1896 IVENENGLLI

-1949 SLMGHFTEYDVNV
+1949 SLMGHFTEYDVSV

-1985 HSMNATIGDKVY
+1985 HSLNATIGDKVY

-2022 EELATLSGE
+2022 EELVTLSE
-2031 TRMERIDATHYR
+2031 QTRMERIDNTHYR
-2043 VTVPTDVP
+2043 VTVPTNVP

-2077 NRKLDAA
+2077 NRPLDPA

-2186 APKDEATKRVFKLN
+2186 AAKDEATKRVFKLN

-2225 QGAEGKMVRW
+2225 LGAEGKMVRW

-2258 ECVKDAPIET
+2258 ECVKDAPAET
-2268 PATAAKRGMKK
+2268 PAAFAKRGMKK

-2299 SNGYKF
+2299 SKGYKF

-2433 SAASLENGTNVKLYR
+2433 SAASLQNGTNVKLYR

-2481 GMTST
+2481 GMTPT

-2492 VEKMEANMPY
+2492 VETMEANTPY

-2524 DLGMRTLEDLPEGKD
+2524 DLGMCTLEDLPEGMD

>member
-1 MKIRRYITM
+1 M
-10 MLFLLMYI
+10 MLFLLMCI
-18 TATAQNNLS
+18 TAMAQNNLS

-71 LSQSRIN
+71 LNQSRIN

-158 RENAPDLATTDVNIT
+158 REDAPDLATTDVNIT
-173 ESTLVPGNYVT
+173 GSTLVPGKSVT
-184 VTWKVSNIGNA
+184 VSWKVSNVGNA
-195 DTRSGWTER
+195 DTHSGWTER
-204 VYLVSNGTEEAVHI
+204 VYLVSNETEEVVHV

-226 LLKGGYIARSAIF
+226 LLKGGYITRNATF

-275 SGGTAELEK
+275 TGGTAELEK
-284 HLFLTAPDNSVKEG
+284 HLFLTAPDKSVKEG

-310 RSMDETFSIASSLPE
+310 RSMDETFSITSSLPE
-325 HAKVPATVIISKG
+325 HAKVPATVTISKG
-338 QSAASFDVVC
+338 QSAVSFDVAC

-358 KVTITVNKAN
+358 EVTITVTKDH

-391 LDKTEY
+391 LNKTEY

-439 PGATEAVIDIP
+439 PGAKEAVIDIP

-469 DHHLTGKA
+469 DHHLTGTA

-506 IHATIKRTEAKNS
+506 VHATIKRTEAKNS

-606 SNKTTILEGDATGA
+606 SNKTTILEGDKTGA
-620 TLTISR
+620 TLTVSR

-661 TPFVAKSNETS
+661 TPFVALSNATN

-679 VIASSDGYSP
+679 IIASSDGYSP

-706 QTPACDAEIEAG
+706 QTPVCDAEIEAG
-718 SKAKVTITVK
+718 SKAKVTVTVK
-728 NIGAIKMP
+728 NIGAIAMP

-741 RTSIGSSST
+741 RTSIGISST

-775 PGKYR
+775 PGNYR

-807 TTAYTYDVK
+807 TTAYTYGIGADK
-816 SAKNTYNI
+816 STYNI
-824 GEKVVLGGTVKTR
+824 GDKVVLSGTVKTR
-837 SGATAANVEV
+837 GGATAASVEV
-847 EPYIIYAGSRIALKA
+847 EPYIIYAGSRTALKA
-862 TTDAEGKYSAEYTI
+862 TTDAEGKYSVEYTI

-902 AVYGISRTT
+902 NVYGISRTT
-911 TEYIK
+911 TEYIT
-916 HEMYEGDVARGT
+916 HEMYEGDVVTGT

-937 PQHSLTA
+937 PQTKLKA
-944 TCEPNE
+944 ACEPNE
-950 QYEVTF
+950 QYDVTF
-956 SDNTE
+956 SGDTE

-967 AEISYTI
+967 AEINYTI

-996 GASLSVVT
+996 GASLCVVT

-1079 VMLKFNAANYDVN
+1079 VMLKFNAAKYDVN
-1092 VYQKGSIAIN
+1092 IYQKGSIAIN

-1132 NTIYANKDG
+1132 NTIYGNKDG

-1171 SITFNDLNEG
+1171 SITFSDLNEG

-1191 HDTYDQYV
+1191 HDTYDQNV

-1225 ETEIEDEYDI
+1225 ETEVEDEYDI

-1244 VPVPVVEMNAPDAII
+1244 VPVPVVEMNAPEAII

-1322 HEEDFNSDNFAQNVK
+1322 HEEDFNSDSFARNVK
-1337 RKMVQYAEGRAKKKC
+1337 RKMIQRAEGRAKKKC
-1352 FGDMGTRFEWPCG
+1352 FGNMDTKFEWPCG
-1365 DNAKF
+1365 DDAKF

-1387 DPPPAGGGHAV
+1387 DPPPAGGGQSV

-1410 PYGDFGGYATASG
+1410 PGLKPGDYATASG
-1423 GRTDAEALMKLVC
+1423 GRTDAKALLKLFC
-1436 TAIECVPIPDL
+1436 TAIECVPLPDL
-1447 PLCMSPA
+1447 PTCVAPA

-1463 LQFAGDCAMEFIS
+1463 LQFAGDCAMDYLS
-1476 GKIGEKI
+1476 GKVADKI
-1483 PLFDCLKGIAS
+1483 PLFSCLKGIAS

-1506 WGKKLA
+1506 WGKELA
-1512 GMISKAPMRKADAAE
+1512 GMVSKMPKRKADTAE
-1527 DKPMPALM
+1527 DKPIPALM

-1577 AIHNADLELQK
+1577 AIHDVDYVLQK
-1588 MRKDGTLWTFDLNT
+1588 MREDGSLWTLDLNT

-1614 GMGTYLTSLMPNKSA
+1614 GVGPYLTSLMPNKNA
-1629 NIADFSL
+1629 VIADFSL

-1657 NNHMDEAV
+1657 DNHMDEAV

-1670 QTRQNCVAKLVN
+1670 QTRQNCVTKLVN

-1729 RGTLTIENGSSNAIN
+1729 RGTLTIENGSSNAIE

-1821 DGSTTQNRSLYP
+1821 DGSTTQNRSLFP
-1833 VSLPVKPSP
+1833 VSLQVKPSP
-1842 ELDLTYFMQR
+1842 ELDLTYFMQC

-2003 DEPDAEDA
+2003 DVPDAEDA

-2022 EELATLSGE
+2022 EELVTLSEE

-2043 VTVPTDVP
+2043 VTVPTNVP

-2077 NRKLDAA
+2077 NRSLDAA

-2114 GTNKYIVEFE
+2114 GTNTYIVEFE

-2129 RLDVKSITTVPAD
+2129 RLDVKSITAVPAD
-2142 DQIAEKPIEELTVE
+2142 DQIAEKPIEQLTVE

-2174 HEGKL
+2174 YEGAL
-2179 YSGDIAI
+2179 FSGDIAI
-2186 APKDEATKRVFKLN
+2186 TPKDDASKRIFNLN
-2200 TSGLSE
+2200 TSALNE

-2216 DNITDAENY
+2216 DNIIDFENY

-2235 MLFKDGLVHYNVH
+2235 MLFKDGLVHYNVDI
-2248 VLPLAEWGSV
+2248 LPLAACGRV
-2258 ECVKDAPIET
+2258 ECVKDAPAET
-2268 PATAAKRGMKK
+2268 PAASAKRGMKK

-2290 GGMTFKATP
+2290 GGMTFKAAP
-2299 SNGYKF
+2299 NKGYKF
-2305 VCWKDNATDEVLSN
+2305 VCWKDNNTGEVLSKD
-2319 NAEYHVEARNTL
+2319 AEYHVEARNTVN
-2331 DISAVFE
+2331 ISAVFE

-2355 DVASGL
+2355 DVASGV
-2361 YEYGTKLTLDAKPN
+2361 YEYGTKLTLDAKAN

-2396 ELTVEGPTEVE
+2396 ELTVEEPTEVE
-2407 VLFHDLSPV
+2407 VIFHDLSPV

-2425 YQRPVEYV
+2425 YQRPIEYV
-2433 SAASLENGTNVKLYR
+2433 SAASLENGTNVKFYR

-2462 AVENPE
+2462 AVENPQ
-2468 EVFGAGTQVAKLA
+2468 EVFGAGTQVAQLS
-2481 GMTST
+2481 GMTPT

-2492 VEKMEANMPY
+2492 VDRMDANTPY

-2510 NAAYANVASPTVLY
+2510 NVAYANVASPTVLY
-2524 DLGMRTLEDLPEGKD
+2524 DLGMSTLEDLPEGKD
-2539 RPTYETESGVSFI
+2539 RPTYEPGSGVSFI
-2552 GAYRVENLPAN
+2552 GAYSVVELPAN

-2599 LSLAFGGGT
+2599 LSLAFGGGMSS
-2608 TNIEDVYFLP
+2608 IEDVYFLP

-2632 RSSGESLDGL
+2632 RSGGEPLDGL
-2642 KPGVYITKNKKFVVK
+2642 KPGVYITNNKKFVVK

>member
-1 MKIRRYITM
+1 M
-10 MLFLLMYI
+10 MLFLLMCI
-18 TATAQNNLS
+18 TAMAQNNLS

-126 EYAVSLSDVII
+126 EYVVSLSDVII

-158 RENAPDLATTDVNIT
+158 REDAPDLATTNVNIT
-173 ESTLVPGNYVT
+173 GSTLVPGKSVT
-184 VTWKVSNIGNA
+184 VSWKVSNVGNA

-204 VYLVSNGTEEAVHI
+204 VYLVSNETEEVVHV

-226 LLKGGYIARSAIF
+226 LLKGGYITRNATF

-275 SGGTAELEK
+275 TGGTAELEK
-284 HLFLTAPDNSVKEG
+284 HLFLTVPDKSVKEG

-310 RSMDETFSIASSLPE
+310 RSMDEAFSITSSLPE
-325 HAKVPATVIISKG
+325 HTKVPATVTISKG
-338 QSAASFDVVC
+338 QSAVSFDVAC

-358 KVTITVNKAN
+358 EVTITVTKDH

-391 LDKTEY
+391 LNKTEY

-439 PGATEAVIDIP
+439 PGAKEAVIDIP

-469 DHHLTGKA
+469 DHHLTGTA

-506 IHATIKRTEAKNS
+506 VHATIKRTEAKNS

-606 SNKTTILEGDATGA
+606 SNKTTILEGDKTGA
-620 TLTISR
+620 TLTVSR

-661 TPFVAKSNETS
+661 TPFVALSNATN

-679 VIASSDGYSP
+679 IIASSDGYSP

-706 QTPACDAEIEAG
+706 QTPVCDAEIEAG
-718 SKAKVTITVK
+718 SKAKVTVTVK

-741 RTSIGSSST
+741 RTSIGTNST

-775 PGKYR
+775 PGNYR

-807 TTAYTYDVK
+807 TTAYTYGIGADK
-816 SAKNTYNI
+816 STYNI
-824 GEKVVLGGTVKTR
+824 GDKVVLSGTVKTR
-837 SGATAANVEV
+837 GGATAANVEV
-847 EPYIIYAGSRIALKA
+847 EPYIIYAGSRTALKA
-862 TTDAEGKYSAEYTI
+862 TTDAEGKYSVEYTI

-902 AVYGISRTT
+902 NVYGISRTT

-916 HEMYEGDVARGT
+916 HEMYEGDVVTGT

-937 PQHSLTA
+937 PQTKLKA
-944 TCEPNE
+944 ACEPNE
-950 QYEVTF
+950 QYDVTF
-956 SDNTE
+956 SGDTE

-967 AEISYTI
+967 AEINYTI

-996 GASLSVVT
+996 GASLCVVT

-1079 VMLKFNAANYDVN
+1079 VMLKFNAAKYDVN
-1092 VYQKGSIAIN
+1092 IYQKGSIAIN

-1132 NTIYANKDG
+1132 NTIYGNKDG

-1161 VMQDVTGEDG
+1161 VMQDVTGQDG
-1171 SITFNDLNEG
+1171 SITFSDLNEG

-1191 HDTYDQYV
+1191 HDTYDQNV

-1225 ETEIEDEYDI
+1225 ETEVEDEYDI

-1244 VPVPVVEMNAPDAII
+1244 VPVPVVEMNAPEAII

-1322 HEEDFNSDNFAQNVK
+1322 HEEDFNSEDFARNVK
-1337 RKMVQYAEGRAKKKC
+1337 RKVVQRAEGRAKKKC
-1352 FGDMGTRFEWPCG
+1352 FGNMDTRFEWPCG
-1365 DNAKF
+1365 DDAKF

-1387 DPPPAGGGHAV
+1387 DPPPAGGGHSV
-1398 IYPQTQPGLGGG
+1398 FYPTQPGLGGG
-1410 PYGDFGGYATASG
+1410 PHGDFGSYETASG

-1436 TAIECVPIPDL
+1436 TVIECVPLPDL
-1447 PLCMSPA
+1447 PTCVAPA

-1463 LQFAGDCAMEFIS
+1463 LQFAGDCAMDYLS
-1476 GKIGEKI
+1476 GKVADKI
-1483 PLFDCLKGIAS
+1483 PLFSCLKGIAS

-1506 WGKKLA
+1506 WGKELA
-1512 GMISKAPMRKADAAE
+1512 GMVSKMPKRKAGAAE

-1540 KQFLFYSYF
+1540 KQFLFFSYF

-1563 EAISMKDFGVELMA
+1563 EAISMKDFGVELMS
-1577 AIHNADLELQK
+1577 AIHDVDYVLQK
-1588 MRKDGTLWTFDLNT
+1588 MREDGSLWTLDLNT

-1614 GMGTYLTSLMPNKSA
+1614 GVGPYLTSLMPNKNA
-1629 NIADFSL
+1629 VIADFSL

-1657 NNHMDEAV
+1657 DNHMDEAV

-1670 QTRQNCVAKLVN
+1670 QTRQNCVTKLVN
-1682 LGIPTWTDLMGS
+1682 LGIPTWVDLMGS

-1729 RGTLTIENGSSNAIN
+1729 RGTLTIENGSSNAIE

-1797 FIPTKYAAPEN
+1797 FIPTKYAAPET

-1821 DGSTTQNRSLYP
+1821 DGSTTQNRSLFP
-1833 VSLPVKPSP
+1833 VSLQVKPSP

-2003 DEPDAEDA
+2003 DVPDAEDA

-2022 EELATLSGE
+2022 EELVTLSEE

-2043 VTVPTDVP
+2043 VTVPTNVP

-2077 NRKLDAA
+2077 NRSLDAA

-2114 GTNKYIVEFE
+2114 GTNTYIVEFE

-2142 DQIAEKPIEELTVE
+2142 DQIAEKPIEQLTVE

-2174 HEGKL
+2174 YEGAL
-2179 YSGDIAI
+2179 FSGDIAI
-2186 APKDEATKRVFKLN
+2186 TPKDDASKRIFNLN
-2200 TSGLSE
+2200 TSALNE

-2216 DNITDAENY
+2216 DNIIDFENY

-2235 MLFKDGLVHYNVH
+2235 MLFKDGLVHYNVDI
-2248 VLPLAEWGSV
+2248 LPLAACGRV
-2258 ECVKDAPIET
+2258 ECVKDAPAET
-2268 PATAAKRGMKK
+2268 PAASAKRGMKK

-2290 GGMTFKATP
+2290 GGMTFKAAP
-2299 SNGYKF
+2299 NKGYKF
-2305 VCWKDNATDEVLSN
+2305 VCWKDNNTGEVLSKD
-2319 NAEYHVEARNTL
+2319 AEYHVEARNTVN
-2331 DISAVFE
+2331 ISAVFE

-2355 DVASGL
+2355 DVASGV
-2361 YEYGTKLTLDAKPN
+2361 YEYGTKLTLDAKAN

-2396 ELTVEGPTEVE
+2396 ELTVERPTEVE
-2407 VLFHDLSPV
+2407 VIFHDLSPV

-2433 SAASLENGTNVKLYR
+2433 SAASLENGTNVKFYR

-2462 AVENPE
+2462 AVENPQ
-2468 EVFGAGTQVAKLA
+2468 EVFGAGTQVAQLS
-2481 GMTST
+2481 GMTPT

-2492 VEKMEANMPY
+2492 VDRMDANTPY

-2510 NAAYANVASPTVLY
+2510 NVAYANVASPTVLY
-2524 DLGMRTLEDLPEGKD
+2524 DLGMSTLEDLPEGKD
-2539 RPTYETESGVSFI
+2539 RPTYEPGSGVSFI
-2552 GAYRVENLPAN
+2552 GAYSVVELPAN

-2599 LSLAFGGGT
+2599 LSLAFGGGMSS
-2608 TNIEDVYFLP
+2608 IEDVYFLP

-2632 RSSGESLDGL
+2632 RSGGEPLDGL
-2642 KPGVYITKNKKFVVK
+2642 KPGVYITNNKKFVVK

>member
-1 MKIRRYITM
+1 M
-10 MLFLLMYI
+10 MLFLLMCI
-18 TATAQNNLS
+18 TAMAQNNLS

-71 LSQSRIN
+71 LNQSRIN

-126 EYAVSLSDVII
+126 EYTVSLSDVII

-158 RENAPDLATTDVNIT
+158 REDAPDLATTDVNIT
-173 ESTLVPGNYVT
+173 GSKLVPGKSVT
-184 VTWKVSNIGNA
+184 VSWKVSNVGNA

-204 VYLVSNGTEEAVHI
+204 VYLVSTGTEEVVHV

-226 LLKGGYIARSAIF
+226 LLKGGYITRNATF

-275 SGGTAELEK
+275 TGGTAELEK

-298 ESMRLTLKRSGD
+298 QSMRLTLKRSGD
-310 RSMDETFSIASSLPE
+310 RSMDETFSITSSLPE
-325 HAKVPATVIISKG
+325 HAKVPATVTISKG

-348 PDNNVVNTYS
+348 PNNNVVNTYS
-358 KVTITVNKAN
+358 KVTVTVNKAH

-383 ELLPLTVK
+383 ELLPLEVK
-391 LDKTEY
+391 LDKTDY

-439 PGATEAVIDIP
+439 PGAKEAVIDIP

-469 DHHLTGKA
+469 DHHLTGSA

-506 IHATIKRTEAKNS
+506 VHATIKRTEAKNS

-598 DGPTLSVT
+598 DGPTLSVS
-606 SNKTTILEGDATGA
+606 SNKTTILEGDKTGA

-661 TPFVAKSNETS
+661 TPFVALSNETS

-706 QTPACDAEIEAG
+706 QTPACDAEVEAG
-718 SKAKVTITVK
+718 SKAKVTVTVK

-775 PGKYR
+775 PGNYR

-807 TTAYTYDVK
+807 TTAYTYGIGTD
-816 SAKNTYNI
+816 KNTYNI
-824 GEKVVLGGTVKTR
+824 GDKVVLGGTVKTR
-837 SGATAANVEV
+837 GGATAASVEV

-862 TTDAEGKYSAEYTI
+862 TTDAEGKYSVEYNL

-902 AVYGISRTT
+902 NVYGISRTT

-937 PQHSLTA
+937 PQHNLKA
-944 TCEPNE
+944 TCEKNE
-950 QYEVTF
+950 QYDVTF
-956 SDNTE
+956 NGDTE

-967 AEISYTI
+967 AEISYSI

-988 TFNITTAE
+988 TFNIATAE

-1065 PATMPSLATGDSAT
+1065 PSTMPSLATGDSAT

-1132 NTIYANKDG
+1132 NTIYGNKDG

-1171 SITFNDLNEG
+1171 SITFSDLTEG

-1191 HDTYDQYV
+1191 HDTYNQNV

-1215 QAIRVDWTVE
+1215 QAIKVDWTVE
-1225 ETEIEDEYDI
+1225 ETEVEDEYEI
-1235 TTKLTYETQ
+1235 TTKFTYETQ
-1244 VPVPVVEMNAPDAII
+1244 VPVPVVEMNAPEAII

-1298 MPMVEYSGFT
+1298 MPMVEYEGFT

-1337 RKMVQYAEGRAKKKC
+1337 RHMVQRAEGRAKKKC
-1352 FGDMGTRFEWPCG
+1352 FGNMGTRFEWPCG
-1365 DNAKF
+1365 DDAKF

-1387 DPPPAGGGHAV
+1387 DPPPAGGGHSV
-1398 IYPQTQPGLGGG
+1398 SYPQTQPGLGGG

-1463 LQFAGDCAMEFIS
+1463 LQFAGDCAMEFIN
-1476 GKIGEKI
+1476 GKIGDKI

-1494 NYGPDMVECLGN
+1494 NYGPDMVDCLGN
-1506 WGKKLA
+1506 WGKQLA
-1512 GMISKAPMRKADAAE
+1512 GMVSKAPRRKAGDKD

-1549 DTYMEYNRQLTQAP
+1549 DTYMEYNRQLTKAP
-1563 EAISMKDFGVELMA
+1563 EAISMKDFGVELMS

-1588 MRKDGTLWTFDLNT
+1588 MREDGTLWTFDLNT

-1614 GMGTYLTSLMPNKSA
+1614 GMGAYLTSLMPNKNA

-1657 NNHMDEAV
+1657 DNHMDEAV

-1670 QTRQNCVAKLVN
+1670 KTRQNCVEKLVN

-1729 RGTLTIENGSSNAIN
+1729 RGTLTIENGSSNAIE

-1768 AIEKIEGFEGEKD
+1768 SIEKIEGFEGEKD

-1821 DGSTTQNRSLYP
+1821 DGSTTQNRSLFP
-1833 VSLPVKPSP
+1833 VSLQVKPTP

-1852 DVYGDNPLTPDV
+1852 DVYGDNPLTTDV

-1879 KGKGD
+1879 KGYGD
-1884 ANNVRMITKKPE
+1884 ANNVRMITKKPK

-1949 SLMGHFTEYDVNV
+1949 SLMGHFTEYDVSV

-2022 EELATLSGE
+2022 EELVTLSE
-2031 TRMERIDATHYR
+2031 QTRMERIDATHYR
-2043 VTVPTDVP
+2043 VTVPTNVP

-2077 NRKLDAA
+2077 NRPLDAA

-2114 GTNKYIVEFE
+2114 GTNTYIVEFE

-2142 DQIAEKPIEELTVE
+2142 DQIAEKPIEQLTVE

-2163 ETFTREDIVVR
+2163 ETFTREDIMVR
-2174 HEGKL
+2174 YEGKL
-2179 YSGDIAI
+2179 FSGDIAI
-2186 APKDEATKRVFKLN
+2186 TPKDDASKRIFNLN
-2200 TSGLSE
+2200 TSALSE

-2216 DNITDAENY
+2216 DNITDTENY
-2225 QGAEGKMVRW
+2225 LGAEGKMVRW
-2235 MLFKDGLVHYNVH
+2235 MLFKDGLVHYNVN
-2248 VLPLAEWGSV
+2248 VLPLAACGHV
-2258 ECVKDAPIET
+2258 DCVKDAAPET
-2268 PATAAKRGMKK
+2268 QAASAKRVMKK
-2279 AEANSG
+2279 ASANSG
-2285 QLAYG
+2285 QLTYG

-2299 SNGYKF
+2299 SKGYKF
-2305 VCWKDNATDEVLSN
+2305 VCWKDNATGEVLSKDT
-2319 NAEYHVEARNTL
+2319 EYHVEARNTL

-2355 DVASGL
+2355 DVASGV
-2361 YEYGTKLTLDAKPN
+2361 YEYGTKLTLDAKAN
-2375 EGYRLDGYKLNGVQT
+2375 EGYRLDGYKLNGVKT

-2396 ELTVEGPTEVE
+2396 ELTVEGTTEVE

-2425 YQRPVEYV
+2425 YQHPVEYV
-2433 SAASLENGTNVKLYR
+2433 SAASLENGTNVKFYR

-2462 AVENPE
+2462 AVENPQ
-2468 EVFGAGTQVAKLA
+2468 EVFGAGTQVAKLT
-2481 GMTST
+2481 GMTKT

-2492 VEKMEANMPY
+2492 VEKMEANTPY

-2524 DLGMRTLEDLPEGKD
+2524 DLGMRTLEDLPVGKD

-2552 GAYRVENLPAN
+2552 GAYSVENLPAN

-2588 FFHSDVHNGAM
+2588 FFHSDVHNGAK
-2599 LSLAFGGGT
+2599 LSLAFGGGM

-2618 AGAGD
+2618 VGAGD

-2642 KPGVYITKNKKFVVK
+2642 KPGVYITNNKKFVVK

>member
-1 MKIRRYITM
+1 M
-10 MLFLLMYI
+10 MLFLLMCI

-126 EYAVSLSDVII
+126 EYTVSLSDVII

-144 IQGNSNVNGSYTVQ
+144 IQGDSNVNGSYTVQ
-158 RENAPDLATTDVNIT
+158 REDAPDLATTDVNIT
-173 ESTLVPGNYVT
+173 GSKLVPGKSVT
-184 VTWKVSNIGNA
+184 VSWKVSNVGNA

-204 VYLVSNGTEEAVHI
+204 VYLVSTGTEEVVHV

-226 LLKGGYIARSAIF
+226 LLKGGYITRNATF

-275 SGGTAELEK
+275 TGGTAELEK

-310 RSMDETFSIASSLPE
+310 RSMDETFSITSSLTDN
-325 HAKVPATVIISKG
+325 AKVPATVTISKG

-358 KVTITVNKAN
+358 KVTITVNKAH

-383 ELLPLTVK
+383 ELLPLEVK
-391 LDKTEY
+391 LDKTDY

-414 NDTLTVY
+414 NDELTVY

-469 DHHLTGKA
+469 DHHLTGSA
-477 LFVLKDN
+477 LFVLRDN

-506 IHATIKRTEAKNS
+506 VHATIKRTEAKNS

-598 DGPTLSVT
+598 DGPTLSVS
-606 SNKTTILEGDATGA
+606 SNKTTILEGDKTGA

-651 TIPAGKESVT
+651 TIPAGRESVT
-661 TPFVAKSNETS
+661 TPFVALSNETS

-679 VIASSDGYSP
+679 IIASSDGYSP

-706 QTPACDAEIEAG
+706 QMPACDAEIEAG
-718 SKAKVTITVK
+718 SKAKVTVTVK

-775 PGKYR
+775 PGSYR

-807 TTAYTYDVK
+807 TTAYTYGIGADK
-816 SAKNTYNI
+816 STYNI
-824 GEKVVLGGTVKTR
+824 GDKVVLSGTVKTR
-837 SGATAANVEV
+837 GGAAAANVEV
-847 EPYIIYAGSRIALKA
+847 EPYIIYAGSRTALKA
-862 TTDAEGKYSAEYTI
+862 TTDAEGNYSVEYTL

-888 CTPGENISAQQGTF
+888 CTPGENISTQQSTF
-902 AVYGISRTT
+902 NVYGISRTT
-911 TEYIK
+911 TDYIK
-916 HEMYEGDVARGT
+916 HEMYEGDVVSGT
-928 IKVKNMSSL
+928 VKVKNMSSL
-937 PQHSLTA
+937 PQHNLKA
-944 TCEPNE
+944 TCEKNE

-956 SDNTE
+956 GGDTE

-988 TFNITTAE
+988 TFNIATAE

-1049 TVSLP
+1049 SVSLP

-1132 NTIYANKDG
+1132 NTIYGNKDG

-1171 SITFNDLNEG
+1171 SITFSDLTEG

-1191 HDTYDQYV
+1191 HDTYNQNV

-1225 ETEIEDEYDI
+1225 ETEVEDEYEI
-1235 TTKLTYETQ
+1235 TTKFTYETQ
-1244 VPVPVVEMNAPDAII
+1244 VPVPVVEMNAPEAII

-1298 MPMVEYSGFT
+1298 MPMVEYEGFT

-1337 RKMVQYAEGRAKKKC
+1337 RHMVQRAEGRAKKKC
-1352 FGDMGTRFEWPCG
+1352 FGNMGTKFEWPCG
-1365 DNAKF
+1365 DDAKF
-1370 AWIGSVIRY
+1370 AWIGSIIRY

-1387 DPPPAGGGHAV
+1387 DPPPAGGGHSV
-1398 IYPQTQPGLGGG
+1398 SYPQTQPGLGGG

-1463 LQFAGDCAMEFIS
+1463 LQFAGDCAMEFIN
-1476 GKIGEKI
+1476 GKIGDKI

-1506 WGKKLA
+1506 WGKQLA
-1512 GMISKAPMRKADAAE
+1512 GMVSKAPRRKAGDKD

-1549 DTYMEYNRQLTQAP
+1549 DTYMEYNRQLTKAP
-1563 EAISMKDFGVELMA
+1563 KAISMKDFGVELMA

-1588 MRKDGTLWTFDLNT
+1588 MREDGTLWTFDLNT
-1602 IPDNTTVDDKSQ
+1602 IPDNTTVDDRSQ
-1614 GMGTYLTSLMPNKSA
+1614 GVGPYLTSLMPNKNA
-1629 NIADFSL
+1629 VIADFSL

-1657 NNHMDEAV
+1657 DNHMDEAV

-1670 QTRQNCVAKLVN
+1670 KTRQNCVEKLVN

-1729 RGTLTIENGSSNAIN
+1729 RGTLTIENGSSNAIE

-1768 AIEKIEGFEGEKD
+1768 SIEKIEGFEGEKD

-1797 FIPTKYAAPEN
+1797 FIPTKYAAPEK

-1833 VSLPVKPSP
+1833 VSLQVKPTP

-1852 DVYGDNPLTPDV
+1852 DVYGDNPLTTDV

-1879 KGKGD
+1879 KGYGD

-1949 SLMGHFTEYDVNV
+1949 SLMGHFTEYDVSV

-2022 EELATLSGE
+2022 EELATLSEE

-2043 VTVPTDVP
+2043 VTVPTNVP

-2066 AKILSITDETN
+2066 SKILSITDETN
-2077 NRKLDAA
+2077 NRPLDAA

-2142 DQIAEKPIEELTVE
+2142 DQIAEKPIEQLTVE

-2163 ETFTREDIVVR
+2163 ETFTREDIMVR

-2179 YSGDIAI
+2179 FSGDIAI
-2186 APKDEATKRVFKLN
+2186 TPKDDASKRIFNLN
-2200 TSGLSE
+2200 TSTLSE

-2216 DNITDAENY
+2216 DNITDTENY
-2225 QGAEGKMVRW
+2225 LGAEGKMVRW
-2235 MLFKDGLVHYNVH
+2235 MLFKDGLVHYNVN
-2248 VLPLAEWGSV
+2248 VLPLAACGRV
-2258 ECVKDAPIET
+2258 ECVKDAPAET
-2268 PATAAKRGMKK
+2268 PAASAKRGMKK

-2290 GGMTFKATP
+2290 GGMTFKAAP
-2299 SNGYKF
+2299 NKGYKF
-2305 VCWKDNATDEVLSN
+2305 VCWKDNNTGEVLSKD
-2319 NAEYHVEARNTL
+2319 AEYHVEARNTVN
-2331 DISAVFE
+2331 ISAVFE

-2355 DVASGL
+2355 DVASGV
-2361 YEYGTKLTLDAKPN
+2361 YEYGTKLTLDAKAN

-2396 ELTVEGPTEVE
+2396 ELTVEESTEVE
-2407 VLFHDLSPV
+2407 VIFHDLSPV

-2425 YQRPVEYV
+2425 YQRPIEYV
-2433 SAASLENGTNVKLYR
+2433 SAASLENGTNVKFYR

-2462 AVENPE
+2462 AVENPQ
-2468 EVFGAGTQVAKLA
+2468 EVFGAGTQVAQLS
-2481 GMTST
+2481 GMTPT

-2492 VEKMEANMPY
+2492 VDRMDANTPY

-2510 NAAYANVASPTVLY
+2510 NVAYANVASPTVLY
-2524 DLGMRTLEDLPEGKD
+2524 DLGMSTLEDLPEGKD
-2539 RPTYETESGVSFI
+2539 RPTYETGSGVSFI
-2552 GAYRVENLPAN
+2552 GAYSVVELPAN

-2573 FYYIDVPVPTTRYRG
+2573 FYFVDVPVPTTRYRG
-2588 FFHSDVHNGAM
+2588 FFHSDVHNAAK
-2599 LSLAFGGGT
+2599 LSLAFGDGT
-2608 TNIEDVYFLP
+2608 TNIENVYFLP
-2618 AGAGD
+2618 VGAGD

-2632 RSSGESLDGL
+2632 RSSGESLNGL
-2642 KPGVYITKNKKFVVK
+2642 KPGVYITNNKKFVVK

>member
-144 IQGNSNVNGSYTVQ
+144 IQGDSNVNGSYTVQ

-204 VYLVSNGTEEAVHI
+204 VYLVSNETEEAVHV

-275 SGGTAELEK
+275 TGGTAELEK

-325 HAKVPATVIISKG
+325 HAKVPATVTISKG
-338 QSAASFDVVC
+338 QSAASFDVRC
-348 PDNNVVNTYS
+348 PDNNVVNDYS

-368 GYPQDVATSFNIKDD
+368 EYPQDVATSFNIKDD

-439 PGATEAVIDIP
+439 PGAKEAVIDIP

-469 DHHLTGKA
+469 DHHLTGTA

-588 VSDTITILDN
+588 VSDTITVLDN
-598 DGPTLSVT
+598 DGPTLSVS

-661 TPFVAKSNETS
+661 TPFVALSNEAS

-679 VIASSDGYSP
+679 VIASSEGYSP

-718 SKAKVTITVK
+718 SKARVTVTVK

-741 RTSIGSSST
+741 RTSIGTSST

-775 PGKYR
+775 PGNYR

-816 SAKNTYNI
+816 AEKNTYSI

-837 SGATAANVEV
+837 GGAAAANVEV

-956 SDNTE
+956 GGDTE

-1011 TPNLVVSTNSINTTV
+1011 TPTLVVSTNSINTTV

-1132 NTIYANKDG
+1132 NTIYGNKDG

-1161 VMQDVTGEDG
+1161 VMQDVTGADG

-1191 HDTYDQYV
+1191 HDTYDQNV

-1298 MPMVEYSGFT
+1298 MPMVEYTGFT

-1322 HEEDFNSDNFAQNVK
+1322 HEEDFNSDDFARNVK
-1337 RKMVQYAEGRAKKKC
+1337 RKMVQRVEGRAKKKC
-1352 FGDMGTRFEWPCG
+1352 FGDMGTKFEWPCG
-1365 DNAKF
+1365 DNAKY
-1370 AWIGSVIRY
+1370 AWIGSIIRF

-1410 PYGDFGGYATASG
+1410 PYGDFGDYATASG
-1423 GRTDAEALMKLVC
+1423 GRTDAKALLKLFC
-1436 TAIECVPIPDL
+1436 TAIECVPLPDL
-1447 PLCMSPA
+1447 PTCVAPA

-1463 LQFAGDCAMEFIS
+1463 LQFAGDCAMDYLS
-1476 GKIGEKI
+1476 GKVADKI
-1483 PLFDCLKGIAS
+1483 PLFSCLKGIAS
-1494 NYGPDMVECLGN
+1494 NYGPDMVECLGK
-1506 WGKKLA
+1506 WGKEMADKF
-1512 GMISKAPMRKADAAE
+1512 SKAPLRKAAAAE
-1527 DKPMPALM
+1527 DKPIPALM

-1540 KQFLFYSYF
+1540 KQFLFFSYF
-1549 DTYMEYNRQLTQAP
+1549 DTYMEYNRQLTKAP
-1563 EAISMKDFGVELMA
+1563 EALGMKDFGVELMS
-1577 AIHNADLELQK
+1577 AIHKADLELQK
-1588 MRKDGTLWTFDLNT
+1588 MRVDGTLWTFDLNT

-1614 GMGTYLTSLMPNKSA
+1614 GVGPYLTSLMPNKNA
-1629 NIADFSL
+1629 VIADFSL

-1657 NNHMDEAV
+1657 ANHMDEAV

-1670 QTRQNCVAKLVN
+1670 QTRQNCVTKLVN

-1729 RGTLTIENGSSNAIN
+1729 RGTLTIENGSSNAIE

-1821 DGSTTQNRSLYP
+1821 DGSTTQNRSLFP
-1833 VSLPVKPSP
+1833 VSLQVKPSP

-1864 VEPVIPAEFSVLIHN
+1864 VEPIIPAEFSVLIHN

-1949 SLMGHFTEYDVNV
+1949 SLMGHFTEYDVSV

-1985 HSMNATIGDKVY
+1985 HSLNATIGDKVY

-2003 DEPDAEDA
+2003 DESDAEDA

-2022 EELATLSGE
+2022 EELVTLSGE
-2031 TRMERIDATHYR
+2031 TRMERIDNTHYR
-2043 VTVPTDVP
+2043 VTVPTDMP

-2077 NRKLDAA
+2077 NRPLDPA

-2225 QGAEGKMVRW
+2225 LGAEGKMVRW

-2268 PATAAKRGMKK
+2268 PAPAAKRSMKK

-2290 GGMTFKATP
+2290 GGMTFKAKP
-2299 SNGYKF
+2299 NKGYKF
-2305 VCWKDNATDEVLSN
+2305 VCWKDNATGEQLSKD
-2319 NAEYHVEARNTL
+2319 AEYHVEARNTL

-2462 AVENPE
+2462 AVESPE

-2481 GMTST
+2481 GMTPT

-2492 VEKMEANMPY
+2492 VEKMEANTPY

-2524 DLGMRTLEDLPEGKD
+2524 DLGMRTLEDLPEGMD

-2599 LSLAFGGGT
+2599 LSLAFGCGT
-2608 TNIEDVYFLP
+2608 TTIENVYFLP

>member
-1 MKIRRYITM
+1 M
-10 MLFLLMYI
+10 MLFLLMCI
-18 TATAQNNLS
+18 TSMGQNNLS

-71 LSQSRIN
+71 LNQSRIN

-144 IQGNSNVNGSYTVQ
+144 IQGDSNVNGSYTVQ
-158 RENAPDLATTDVNIT
+158 REDAPDLATTDVNIT
-173 ESTLVPGNYVT
+173 GSKLVPGKSVT
-184 VTWKVSNIGNA
+184 VSWKVSNVGNA

-204 VYLVSNGTEEAVHI
+204 VYLVSTETEEVVHV

-226 LLKGGYIARSAIF
+226 LLKGGYIARNATF

-275 SGGTAELEK
+275 TGGTAELEK
-284 HLFLTAPDNSVKEG
+284 HLFLAAPDNSVKEG
-298 ESMRLTLKRSGD
+298 QSMRLTLKRSGD
-310 RSMDETFSIASSLPE
+310 RSMDETFSITSSLPE
-325 HAKVPATVIISKG
+325 HAKVPATVTISKG

-358 KVTITVNKAN
+358 KVTITVNKAH

-383 ELLPLTVK
+383 ELLPLEVK
-391 LDKTEY
+391 LDKTDY

-439 PGATEAVIDIP
+439 PGAKEAVIDIP

-469 DHHLTGKA
+469 DHHLTGSA

-506 IHATIKRTEAKNS
+506 VHATIKRTEAKNS

-606 SNKTTILEGDATGA
+606 SNKTTILEGDKTGA

-661 TPFVAKSNETS
+661 TPFVALSNETS

-706 QTPACDAEIEAG
+706 QTPVCDAEIEAG
-718 SKAKVTITVK
+718 SKAKVTVTVK
-728 NIGAIKMP
+728 NIGATKMP

-775 PGKYR
+775 PGNYR

-807 TTAYTYDVK
+807 TTAYTYGIGADK
-816 SAKNTYNI
+816 STYNI

-837 SGATAANVEV
+837 GGATAASVEV
-847 EPYIIYAGSRIALKA
+847 EPYIIYAGSRTVLKA
-862 TTDAEGKYSAEYTI
+862 TTDAEGKYSVEYTL

-902 AVYGISRTT
+902 NVYGISRTT

-916 HEMYEGDVARGT
+916 HEMYEGDVVSGT

-937 PQHSLTA
+937 PQHNLKA
-944 TCEPNE
+944 TCEKNE

-956 SDNTE
+956 DGDTE

-988 TFNITTAE
+988 TFNIATAE

-1049 TVSLP
+1049 SVSLP

-1132 NTIYANKDG
+1132 NTIYGNKDG

-1171 SITFNDLNEG
+1171 SITFSDLTEG

-1191 HDTYDQYV
+1191 HDTYNQNV

-1225 ETEIEDEYDI
+1225 ETEVEDEYDI

-1298 MPMVEYSGFT
+1298 MPMVEYEGFT

-1337 RKMVQYAEGRAKKKC
+1337 RHMVQRAEGRAKKKC
-1352 FGDMGTRFEWPCG
+1352 FGNMGTKFEWPCG
-1365 DNAKF
+1365 DDAKF
-1370 AWIGSVIRY
+1370 AWIGSIIRY

-1387 DPPPAGGGHAV
+1387 DPPPAGGGHSV
-1398 IYPQTQPGLGGG
+1398 SYPQTQPGLGGG

-1463 LQFAGDCAMEFIS
+1463 LQFAGDCAMEFIN
-1476 GKIGEKI
+1476 GKIGDKI

-1494 NYGPDMVECLGN
+1494 NYGPDMVDCLGN
-1506 WGKKLA
+1506 WGKQLA
-1512 GMISKAPMRKADAAE
+1512 GMVSKAPRRKAGDKD

-1563 EAISMKDFGVELMA
+1563 KAISMKDFGVELMS
-1577 AIHNADLELQK
+1577 AIHKADLELQK
-1588 MRKDGTLWTFDLNT
+1588 MREDGTLWTFDLNT

-1614 GMGTYLTSLMPNKSA
+1614 GVGPYLTSLMPNKNA
-1629 NIADFSL
+1629 VIADFSL

-1657 NNHMDEAV
+1657 DNHMDEAV

-1670 QTRQNCVAKLVN
+1670 KTRQNCVEKLVN

-1729 RGTLTIENGSSNAIN
+1729 RGTLTIENGSSNAIE
-1744 DILVD
+1744 DILVN

-1768 AIEKIEGFEGEKD
+1768 SIEKIEGFEGEKD

-1808 LTTYSFGGTLSFK
+1808 ITTYSFGGTLSFK
-1821 DGSTTQNRSLYP
+1821 DGSTTQNRSLFP
-1833 VSLPVKPSP
+1833 VSLQVKPTP

-1852 DVYGDNPLTPDV
+1852 DVYGDNPLTTDV

-1879 KGKGD
+1879 KGYGD
-1884 ANNVRMITKKPE
+1884 ANNVRMITKKPK

-1949 SLMGHFTEYDVNV
+1949 SLMGHFTEYDVSV

-2022 EELATLSGE
+2022 EELVTLSE
-2031 TRMERIDATHYR
+2031 QTRMERIDATHYR
-2043 VTVPTDVP
+2043 VTVPTNVP

-2077 NRKLDAA
+2077 NRPLDAA

-2114 GTNKYIVEFE
+2114 GTNTYIVEFE

-2142 DQIAEKPIEELTVE
+2142 DQIAEKPIEQLTVE

-2163 ETFTREDIVVR
+2163 ETFTREDIMVR
-2174 HEGKL
+2174 YEGKL
-2179 YSGDIAI
+2179 FSGDIAI
-2186 APKDEATKRVFKLN
+2186 TPKDEASKRIFNLN

-2216 DNITDAENY
+2216 DNITDTENY
-2225 QGAEGKMVRW
+2225 LGAEGKMVRW
-2235 MLFKDGLVHYNVH
+2235 MLFKDGLVHYNVN
-2248 VLPLAEWGSV
+2248 VLPLAACGQV
-2258 ECVKDAPIET
+2258 DCVKDAAPET
-2268 PATAAKRGMKK
+2268 QAASAKRVMKK
-2279 AEANSG
+2279 AGANSG
-2285 QLAYG
+2285 QLTYG

-2299 SNGYKF
+2299 SKGYKF
-2305 VCWKDNATDEVLSN
+2305 VCWKDNVSGEVLSKD
-2319 NAEYHVEARNTL
+2319 AEYHVEARNTL

-2355 DVASGL
+2355 DVASGV
-2361 YEYGTKLTLDAKPN
+2361 YEYGTKLTLDAKAN

-2396 ELTVEGPTEVE
+2396 ELTVEGTTEVE

-2433 SAASLENGTNVKLYR
+2433 SAASLENGTNVKFYR

-2462 AVENPE
+2462 AVENPQ
-2468 EVFGAGTQVAKLA
+2468 EVFGAGTQVAKLT
-2481 GMTST
+2481 GMTKT

-2492 VEKMEANMPY
+2492 VEKMEANTPY

-2524 DLGMRTLEDLPEGKD
+2524 DLGMRKLEDLPVGKD
-2539 RPTYETESGVSFI
+2539 RPTYETEGGVSFI

-2588 FFHSDVHNGAM
+2588 FFHSDVHNGAK
-2599 LSLAFGGGT
+2599 LSLAFGGGM

-2618 AGAGD
+2618 VGAGD

-2642 KPGVYITKNKKFVVK
+2642 KPGVYITNNKKFVVK

>member
-1 MKIRRYITM
+1 M
-10 MLFLLMYI
+10 MLFLLMCI
-18 TATAQNNLS
+18 TAMAQNNLS

-126 EYAVSLSDVII
+126 EYVVSLSDVII

-158 RENAPDLATTDVNIT
+158 REDAPDLATTDVNIT
-173 ESTLVPGNYVT
+173 GSTLVPGKSVT
-184 VTWKVSNIGNA
+184 VSWKVSNVGNA

-204 VYLVSNGTEEAVHI
+204 VYLVSNETEEVVHV

-226 LLKGGYIARSAIF
+226 LLKGGYITRNATF

-275 SGGTAELEK
+275 TGGTAELEK
-284 HLFLTAPDNSVKEG
+284 HLFLTAPDKSVKEG

-310 RSMDETFSIASSLPE
+310 RSMDETFSITSSLPE
-325 HAKVPATVIISKG
+325 HTKVPATVTISKG
-338 QSAASFDVVC
+338 QSAVSFDVAC

-358 KVTITVNKAN
+358 EVTITVTKDH

-391 LDKTEY
+391 LNKTEY

-439 PGATEAVIDIP
+439 PGAKEAVIDIP

-469 DHHLTGKA
+469 DHHLTGTA

-506 IHATIKRTEAKNS
+506 VHATIKRTEAKNS

-606 SNKTTILEGDATGA
+606 SNKTTILEGDKTGA
-620 TLTISR
+620 TLTVSR

-651 TIPAGKESVT
+651 TIPARKESVT
-661 TPFVAKSNETS
+661 TPFVALSNETN

-679 VIASSDGYSP
+679 IIASSDGYSP

-706 QTPACDAEIEAG
+706 QTPVCDAEIEAG
-718 SKAKVTITVK
+718 SKAKVTVTVK
-728 NIGAIKMP
+728 NIGAIAMP

-741 RTSIGSSST
+741 RTSIGISST

-775 PGKYR
+775 PGNYR

-807 TTAYTYDVK
+807 TTAYTYGIGADK
-816 SAKNTYNI
+816 STYNI
-824 GEKVVLGGTVKTR
+824 GDKVVLSGTVKTR
-837 SGATAANVEV
+837 GGATAANVEV
-847 EPYIIYAGSRIALKA
+847 EPYIIYAGSRTALKA
-862 TTDAEGKYSAEYTI
+862 TTDAEGKYSVEYTI

-902 AVYGISRTT
+902 NVYGISRTT

-916 HEMYEGDVARGT
+916 HEMYEADVVTGT

-937 PQHSLTA
+937 PQTKLKA
-944 TCEPNE
+944 ACEPNE
-950 QYEVTF
+950 QYDVTF
-956 SDNTE
+956 SGDTE

-967 AEISYTI
+967 AEINYTI

-996 GASLSVVT
+996 GASLCVVT

-1079 VMLKFNAANYDVN
+1079 VMLKFNAAKYDVN
-1092 VYQKGSIAIN
+1092 IYQKGSIAIN

-1132 NTIYANKDG
+1132 NTIYGNKDG

-1171 SITFNDLNEG
+1171 SITFSDLNEG

-1191 HDTYDQYV
+1191 HDTYDQNV

-1225 ETEIEDEYDI
+1225 ETEVEDEYDI

-1244 VPVPVVEMNAPDAII
+1244 VPVPVVEMNAPEAII

-1322 HEEDFNSDNFAQNVK
+1322 HEEDFNSEDFARNVK
-1337 RKMVQYAEGRAKKKC
+1337 RKVVQRAEGRAKKKC
-1352 FGDMGTRFEWPCG
+1352 FGNMDTRFEWPCG
-1365 DNAKF
+1365 DDAKF

-1387 DPPPAGGGHAV
+1387 DPPPAGGGHSV
-1398 IYPQTQPGLGGG
+1398 FYPTQPGLGGG
-1410 PYGDFGGYATASG
+1410 PHGDFGSYETASG

-1436 TAIECVPIPDL
+1436 TVIECVPLPDL
-1447 PLCMSPA
+1447 PTCVAPA

-1463 LQFAGDCAMEFIS
+1463 LQFAGDCAMDYLS
-1476 GKIGEKI
+1476 GKVADKI
-1483 PLFDCLKGIAS
+1483 PLFSCLKGIAS

-1506 WGKKLA
+1506 WGKELA
-1512 GMISKAPMRKADAAE
+1512 GMVSKMPKRKAGAAE

-1540 KQFLFYSYF
+1540 KQFLFFSYF

-1563 EAISMKDFGVELMA
+1563 EAISMKDFGVELMS
-1577 AIHNADLELQK
+1577 AIHDVDYVLQK
-1588 MRKDGTLWTFDLNT
+1588 MREDGSLWTLDLNT

-1614 GMGTYLTSLMPNKSA
+1614 GVGPYLTSLMPNKNA
-1629 NIADFSL
+1629 VIADFSL

-1657 NNHMDEAV
+1657 DNHMDEAV

-1670 QTRQNCVAKLVN
+1670 QTRQNCVTKLVN
-1682 LGIPTWTDLMGS
+1682 LGIPTWVDLMGS

-1729 RGTLTIENGSSNAIN
+1729 RGTLTIENGSSNAIE

-1797 FIPTKYAAPEN
+1797 FIPTKYAAPET

-1821 DGSTTQNRSLYP
+1821 DGSTTQNRSLFP
-1833 VSLPVKPSP
+1833 VSLQVKPSP

-2003 DEPDAEDA
+2003 DVPDAEDA

-2022 EELATLSGE
+2022 EELVTLSEE

-2043 VTVPTDVP
+2043 VTVPTNVP

-2077 NRKLDAA
+2077 NRSLDAA

-2114 GTNKYIVEFE
+2114 GTNTYIVEFE

-2142 DQIAEKPIEELTVE
+2142 DQIAEKPIEQLTVE

-2174 HEGKL
+2174 YEGAL
-2179 YSGDIAI
+2179 FSGDIAI
-2186 APKDEATKRVFKLN
+2186 TPKDDASKRIFNLN
-2200 TSGLSE
+2200 TSALNE

-2216 DNITDAENY
+2216 DNIIDFENY

-2235 MLFKDGLVHYNVH
+2235 MLFKDGLVHYNVDI
-2248 VLPLAEWGSV
+2248 LPLAACGRV
-2258 ECVKDAPIET
+2258 ECVKDAPAET
-2268 PATAAKRGMKK
+2268 PAASAKRGMKK

-2290 GGMTFKATP
+2290 GGMTFKAAP
-2299 SNGYKF
+2299 NKGYKF
-2305 VCWKDNATDEVLSN
+2305 VCWKDNNTGEVLSKD
-2319 NAEYHVEARNTL
+2319 AEYHVEARNTVN
-2331 DISAVFE
+2331 ISAVFE

-2355 DVASGL
+2355 DVASGV
-2361 YEYGTKLTLDAKPN
+2361 YEYGTKLTLDAKAN

-2396 ELTVEGPTEVE
+2396 ELTVERPTEVE
-2407 VLFHDLSPV
+2407 VIFHDLSPV

-2433 SAASLENGTNVKLYR
+2433 SAASLENGTNVKFYR

-2462 AVENPE
+2462 AVENPQ
-2468 EVFGAGTQVAKLA
+2468 EVFGAGTQVAQLS
-2481 GMTST
+2481 GMTPT

-2492 VEKMEANMPY
+2492 VDKMDANTPY

-2510 NAAYANVASPTVLY
+2510 NVAYANVASPTVLY
-2524 DLGMRTLEDLPEGKD
+2524 DLGMSTLEDLPEGKD
-2539 RPTYETESGVSFI
+2539 RPTYEPGSGVSFI
-2552 GAYRVENLPAN
+2552 GAYSVVELPAN

-2599 LSLAFGGGT
+2599 LSLAFGGGMSS
-2608 TNIEDVYFLP
+2608 IEDVYFLP

-2632 RSSGESLDGL
+2632 RSGGEPLDGL
-2642 KPGVYITKNKKFVVK
+2642 KPGVYITNNKKFVVK

>member
-144 IQGNSNVNGSYTVQ
+144 IQGDSNVNGSYTVQ

-173 ESTLVPGNYVT
+173 GSKLVPGNYVT
-184 VTWKVSNIGNA
+184 VTWKVSNVGNA

-204 VYLVSNGTEEAVHI
+204 VYLVSNETEEAVHV

-226 LLKGGYIARSAIF
+226 LLKGGYIARSATF

-257 EPNSGCGEY
+257 EPSSGCGEY
-266 NADRANNTA
+266 NADRANNIAT
-275 SGGTAELEK
+275 GGTAELEK

-325 HAKVPATVIISKG
+325 HAKVPATVTISKG

-348 PDNNVVNTYS
+348 PDNNMVNAYS

-439 PGATEAVIDIP
+439 PGAKEAVIDIP

-469 DHHLTGKA
+469 DHHLTGTA

-598 DGPTLSVT
+598 DGPTLSVS

-620 TLTISR
+620 TLTVSR

-661 TPFVAKSNETS
+661 TPFVALSNETS

-718 SKAKVTITVK
+718 SKAKVTVTVK

-741 RTSIGSSST
+741 RTSIGTSST

-775 PGKYR
+775 PGNYR

-786 PNGTVTELQTI
+786 PNGTVTELQII

-807 TTAYTYDVK
+807 TTAYTYGIGAD
-816 SAKNTYNI
+816 KNTYNI
-824 GEKVVLGGTVKTR
+824 GDKVVLSGTVKTR
-837 SGATAANVEV
+837 GGATAANVEV

-956 SDNTE
+956 SGDTE

-1132 NTIYANKDG
+1132 NTIYGNKDG

-1161 VMQDVTGEDG
+1161 VMQDVTGADG
-1171 SITFNDLNEG
+1171 SITFNGLNEG

-1191 HDTYDQYV
+1191 HDTYDQNV

-1322 HEEDFNSDNFAQNVK
+1322 HEEDFNSDDFARNVK
-1337 RKMVQYAEGRAKKKC
+1337 RKVVQSVEGRAKKC
-1352 FGDMGTRFEWPCG
+1352 FGDMGTKFEWPCG
-1365 DNAKF
+1365 DNAKY
-1370 AWIGSVIRY
+1370 AWIGSIIRF

-1387 DPPPAGGGHAV
+1387 PPAGGGHAV

-1410 PYGDFGGYATASG
+1410 PWGGAGGYATASG
-1423 GRTDAEALMKLVC
+1423 GRTDAKALLKLFC
-1436 TAIECVPIPDL
+1436 TAIECVPLPDL
-1447 PLCMSPA
+1447 PTCVAPA

-1463 LQFAGDCAMEFIS
+1463 LQFAGDCAMDYLS
-1476 GKIGEKI
+1476 GKVADKI
-1483 PLFDCLKGIAS
+1483 PLFSCLKGIAS

-1506 WGKKLA
+1506 WGKEMADKF
-1512 GMISKAPMRKADAAE
+1512 SKAPLRKAAAAE
-1527 DKPMPALM
+1527 DKPIPALM

-1540 KQFLFYSYF
+1540 KQFLFFSYF

-1563 EAISMKDFGVELMA
+1563 EALGMKDFGVELMS
-1577 AIHNADLELQK
+1577 AIHKADLELQK
-1588 MRKDGTLWTFDLNT
+1588 MRVDGTLWTFDLNT

-1614 GMGTYLTSLMPNKSA
+1614 GVGPYLTSLMPNKNA
-1629 NIADFSL
+1629 VIADFSL

-1657 NNHMDEAV
+1657 DNHMDEAV

-1670 QTRQNCVAKLVN
+1670 QTRQNCVTKLVN

-1729 RGTLTIENGSSNAIN
+1729 RGTLTIENGSSNAIE
-1744 DILVD
+1744 DIIVD

-1821 DGSTTQNRSLYP
+1821 DGSTTQNRSLFP
-1833 VSLPVKPSP
+1833 VSLQVKPSP

-1949 SLMGHFTEYDVNV
+1949 SLMGHFTEYDVSV

-1985 HSMNATIGDKVY
+1985 HSLNATIGDKVY

-2022 EELATLSGE
+2022 EELVTLSGE

-2186 APKDEATKRVFKLN
+2186 APKDEATKRVFNLN

-2258 ECVKDAPIET
+2258 ECVKDAPTET
-2268 PATAAKRGMKK
+2268 PAAAAKRAMKK

-2299 SNGYKF
+2299 SKGYKF

-2468 EVFGAGTQVAKLA
+2468 EVFGAGTQVAQLA
-2481 GMTST
+2481 GMTPT

-2492 VEKMEANMPY
+2492 VEKMEANTPY

-2524 DLGMRTLEDLPEGKD
+2524 DLGMRTLKDLPEGKE
-2539 RPTYETESGVSFI
+2539 RPTYETKSGVSFI

-2618 AGAGD
+2618 AGSGD

-2642 KPGVYITKNKKFVVK
+2642 KPGVYITQNKKFVVK

>member
-1 MKIRRYITM
+1 M
-10 MLFLLMYI
+10 MLFLLMCI
-18 TATAQNNLS
+18 TAMAQNNLS

-71 LSQSRIN
+71 LNQSRIN

-126 EYAVSLSDVII
+126 EYTVSLSDVII

-144 IQGNSNVNGSYTVQ
+144 IQGDSNVNGSYTVQ
-158 RENAPDLATTDVNIT
+158 REDAPDLATTDVNIT
-173 ESTLVPGNYVT
+173 GSKLVPGTSVT
-184 VTWKVSNIGNA
+184 VSWKVSNVGNA

-204 VYLVSNGTEEAVHI
+204 VYLVSTGTEEVVHV

-226 LLKGGYIARSAIF
+226 LLKGGYITRNAIF

-275 SGGTAELEK
+275 TGGTAELEK

-298 ESMRLTLKRSGD
+298 QSMRLTLKRSGD
-310 RSMDETFSIASSLPE
+310 RSMDETFSITSSLPE
-325 HAKVPATVIISKG
+325 HAKVPATVTISKG

-348 PDNNVVNTYS
+348 PNNNVVNTYS
-358 KVTITVNKAN
+358 KVTVTVNKAH

-383 ELLPLTVK
+383 ELLPLEVK
-391 LDKTEY
+391 LDKTDY

-469 DHHLTGKA
+469 DHHLTGSA
-477 LFVLKDN
+477 LFVLRDN

-506 IHATIKRTEAKNS
+506 VHATIKRTEAKNS

-606 SNKTTILEGDATGA
+606 SNKTTILEGDKTGA

-626 NDATTNPLT
+626 NDATTSPLI

-661 TPFVAKSNETS
+661 TPFVALSNETN

-706 QTPACDAEIEAG
+706 QTPVCDAEVEAG
-718 SKAKVTITVK
+718 SKAKVTVTVK

-775 PGKYR
+775 PGNYR

-807 TTAYTYDVK
+807 TTAYTYGIGTDK
-816 SAKNTYNI
+816 RTYNI
-824 GEKVVLGGTVKTR
+824 GDKVVLGGTVKTR
-837 SGATAANVEV
+837 GGATAANVEV

-862 TTDAEGKYSAEYTI
+862 TTDAEGKYSVEYTL

-888 CTPGENISAQQGTF
+888 CTPGENISAQQGSF
-902 AVYGISRTT
+902 NVYGISRTT

-916 HEMYEGDVARGT
+916 HEMYEGDVVSGT

-937 PQHSLTA
+937 PQHNLKA
-944 TCEPNE
+944 TCEKNE
-950 QYEVTF
+950 QYDVTF
-956 SDNTE
+956 GGDTE

-1111 GFNVKVVSE
+1111 SFNVKVVSE

-1132 NTIYANKDG
+1132 NTIYGNKDG

-1171 SITFNDLNEG
+1171 SITFSDLTEG

-1191 HDTYDQYV
+1191 HDTYNQNV

-1215 QAIRVDWTVE
+1215 QAIKVDWTVE
-1225 ETEIEDEYDI
+1225 ETEVEDEYEI
-1235 TTKLTYETQ
+1235 TTKFTYETQ

-1298 MPMVEYSGFT
+1298 MPMVEYEGFT

-1337 RKMVQYAEGRAKKKC
+1337 RHMVQRAEGRAKKKC
-1352 FGDMGTRFEWPCG
+1352 FGDMGTKFEWPCG
-1365 DNAKF
+1365 DDAKF

-1387 DPPPAGGGHAV
+1387 DPPPAGGGHSV
-1398 IYPQTQPGLGGG
+1398 SYPQTQPGLGGG

-1463 LQFAGDCAMEFIS
+1463 LQFAGDCAMEFIN
-1476 GKIGEKI
+1476 GKIGDKI

-1506 WGKKLA
+1506 WGKQLA
-1512 GMISKAPMRKADAAE
+1512 GMVSKAPRRKAGDKD

-1563 EAISMKDFGVELMA
+1563 KAISMKDFGVELMA

-1588 MRKDGTLWTFDLNT
+1588 MRVDGTLWTFDLNT

-1614 GMGTYLTSLMPNKSA
+1614 GVGPYLTSLMPNKNA
-1629 NIADFSL
+1629 VIADFSL

-1657 NNHMDEAV
+1657 DNHMDEAV

-1670 QTRQNCVAKLVN
+1670 KTRQKCVEKLVN

-1729 RGTLTIENGSSNAIN
+1729 RGTLTIENGSSNAIE
-1744 DILVD
+1744 DILVN

-1768 AIEKIEGFEGEKD
+1768 SIEKIEGFEGEKD

-1797 FIPTKYAAPEN
+1797 FIPTKYAAPEK

-1833 VSLPVKPSP
+1833 VSLQVKPTP

-1852 DVYGDNPLTPDV
+1852 DVYGDNPLTTDV

-1879 KGKGD
+1879 KGYGD
-1884 ANNVRMITKKPE
+1884 ANNVRMITKKPK

-1949 SLMGHFTEYDVNV
+1949 SLMGHFTEYDVSV

-2022 EELATLSGE
+2022 EELVTLSE
-2031 TRMERIDATHYR
+2031 QTRMERIDATHYR
-2043 VTVPTDVP
+2043 VTVPTNVP

-2077 NRKLDAA
+2077 NRPLDAA

-2114 GTNKYIVEFE
+2114 GTNTYIVEFE

-2142 DQIAEKPIEELTVE
+2142 DQIAEKPIEQLTVE

-2163 ETFTREDIVVR
+2163 ETFTREDIMVR
-2174 HEGKL
+2174 YEGKL
-2179 YSGDIAI
+2179 FSGDIAI
-2186 APKDEATKRVFKLN
+2186 TPKDDASKRIFNLN
-2200 TSGLSE
+2200 TSALSE

-2216 DNITDAENY
+2216 DNITDTENY
-2225 QGAEGKMVRW
+2225 LGAEGKMVRW
-2235 MLFKDGLVHYNVH
+2235 MLFKDGLVHYNVN
-2248 VLPLAEWGSV
+2248 VLPLAACGQV
-2258 ECVKDAPIET
+2258 DCVKDAAPET
-2268 PATAAKRGMKK
+2268 QAASAKRVMKK
-2279 AEANSG
+2279 AGANSG
-2285 QLAYG
+2285 QLTYG

-2299 SNGYKF
+2299 SKGYKF
-2305 VCWKDNATDEVLSN
+2305 VCWKDNVSGEVLSKD
-2319 NAEYHVEARNTL
+2319 AEYHVEARNTL

-2355 DVASGL
+2355 DVASGV
-2361 YEYGTKLTLDAKPN
+2361 YEYGTKLTLDAKAN

-2396 ELTVEGPTEVE
+2396 ELTVEGTTEVE

-2416 DVILDERKD
+2416 DIILDERKD

-2433 SAASLENGTNVKLYR
+2433 SAASLENGTNVKFYR

-2468 EVFGAGTQVAKLA
+2468 KVFGAGTQVAKLT
-2481 GMTST
+2481 GMTKT

-2492 VEKMEANMPY
+2492 VEKMDANTPY

-2524 DLGMRTLEDLPEGKD
+2524 DLGMRTLEDLPVGKD

-2588 FFHSDVHNGAM
+2588 FFHSDVHNSAK
-2599 LSLAFGGGT
+2599 LSLAFGGGM

-2618 AGAGD
+2618 VGAGD

-2642 KPGVYITKNKKFVVK
+2642 KPGVYITNNKKFVVK

>member
-1 MKIRRYITM
+1 M
-10 MLFLLMYI
+10 MLFLLMCI
-18 TATAQNNLS
+18 TSMGQNNLS

-158 RENAPDLATTDVNIT
+158 REDAPDLATTDVNIS
-173 ESTLVPGNYVT
+173 ESTLVPGNSVT
-184 VTWKVSNIGNA
+184 VSWKVSNVGNA

-204 VYLVSNGTEEAVHI
+204 VYLVSTGTEEVVHV

-226 LLKGGYIARSAIF
+226 LLKGGYITRNATFS
-239 NLSQTVGLEGE
+239 LSQTVGLEGE

-275 SGGTAELEK
+275 TGGTVQLEK
-284 HLFLTAPDNSVKEG
+284 HLFLTAPDTSVKEG
-298 ESMRLTLKRSGD
+298 QSMRLTLKRSGD
-310 RSMDETFSIASSLPE
+310 RSTDETFNITSSLPD
-325 HAKVPATVIISKG
+325 HVKVLATVTISKG

-348 PDNNVVNTYS
+348 PDNNAVNTYS
-358 KVTITVNKAN
+358 EVTITVTKAH
-368 GYPQDVATSFNIKDD
+368 GYPQDVAASFNIKDD
-383 ELLPLTVK
+383 ELLPLEVK
-391 LDKTEY
+391 LDKTDY
-397 NEGETMKATVSV
+397 NEGETMRATVSV

-414 NDTLTVY
+414 NDELTVY

-469 DHHLTGKA
+469 DHHLTGSA
-477 LFVLKDN
+477 LFVLRDN

-598 DGPTLSVT
+598 DGPTLSVS
-606 SNKTTILEGDATGA
+606 SNKTTILEGDKTGA

-626 NDATTNPLT
+626 NDATTNALT

-661 TPFVAKSNETS
+661 TPFVALSNATN

-706 QTPACDAEIEAG
+706 QTPSCDAEIEAG
-718 SKAKVTITVK
+718 SKAKVTVKVK

-741 RTSIGSSST
+741 RTSIGSNST

-761 ATYTSVVELDAPSV
+761 ATYTSIVELDAPSV
-775 PGKYR
+775 PGSYR

-816 SAKNTYNI
+816 AEKNTYNI

-837 SGATAANVEV
+837 GGAAAANVEV
-847 EPYIIYAGSRIALKA
+847 EPYIIYAGSRTALKA
-862 TTDAEGKYSAEYTI
+862 TTDAEGKYSVEYTL

-902 AVYGISRTT
+902 NVYGISRTT

-916 HEMYEGDVARGT
+916 HEMYEGDVVSGT
-928 IKVKNMSSL
+928 VKVKNMSSL
-937 PQHSLTA
+937 PQHNLKA
-944 TCEPNE
+944 TCEKSE

-956 SDNTE
+956 GGDTE

-988 TFNITTAE
+988 TFNIATAE

-1049 TVSLP
+1049 SVSLP

-1079 VMLKFNAANYDVN
+1079 VMLKFNAAKYDVN
-1092 VYQKGSIAIN
+1092 IYQKGSIAIN

-1132 NTIYANKDG
+1132 NTIYGNKDG

-1171 SITFNDLNEG
+1171 SITFSDLNEG

-1191 HDTYDQYV
+1191 HDTYDQNV

-1225 ETEIEDEYDI
+1225 ETEVEDEYDI

-1322 HEEDFNSDNFAQNVK
+1322 HEEDFNSDNFARNVK
-1337 RKMVQYAEGRAKKKC
+1337 RKVVQRAEGRGKKKC
-1352 FGDMGTRFEWPCG
+1352 FGDMGTKFEWPCG
-1365 DNAKF
+1365 DGAKY
-1370 AWIGSVIRY
+1370 AWIGSIIRY

-1387 DPPPAGGGHAV
+1387 DPPPAGGGHSV
-1398 IYPQTQPGLGGG
+1398 YYPTQPGPGGG
-1410 PYGDFGGYATASG
+1410 PHGDFGSYETASG

-1463 LQFAGDCAMEFIS
+1463 LQFAGDCAMEFIN
-1476 GKIGEKI
+1476 GKIGDKI

-1506 WGKKLA
+1506 WGKQLA
-1512 GMISKAPMRKADAAE
+1512 GMVSKAPRRKAGDKD

-1549 DTYMEYNRQLTQAP
+1549 DTYMEYNRQLTKAP

-1577 AIHNADLELQK
+1577 AIHKADLELQK
-1588 MRKDGTLWTFDLNT
+1588 MREDGTLWTFDLST

-1614 GMGTYLTSLMPNKSA
+1614 GMGAYLTSLMPNKNA

-1657 NNHMDEAV
+1657 SNHMDEAV

-1670 QTRQNCVAKLVN
+1670 KTRQNCVEKLVN
-1682 LGIPTWTDLMGS
+1682 LGIATWTDLMGS

-1717 IKQKLVLTRQAF
+1717 IQQKLVLTRQAF
-1729 RGTLTIENGSSNAIN
+1729 RGTLTIENGSSNTIE

-1749 VNATNMETGFMA
+1749 VNSTNMETGFMA

-1768 AIEKIEGFEGEKD
+1768 SIEKIEGFEGDKD

-1808 LTTYSFGGTLSFK
+1808 ITTYSFGGTLSFK

-1833 VSLPVKPSP
+1833 VSLQVKPTP

-1852 DVYGDNPLTPDV
+1852 DVYGDNPLTTDV

-1879 KGKGD
+1879 KGYGD
-1884 ANNVRMITKKPE
+1884 ANNVRMITKKPK

-1949 SLMGHFTEYDVNV
+1949 SLMGHFTEYDVSV

-2022 EELATLSGE
+2022 EELATLSEE

-2043 VTVPTDVP
+2043 VTVPTNVP
-2051 RNWFYTAVANPAGKY
+2051 RNWFYTTVANPAGKY

-2077 NRKLDAA
+2077 NRPLDAA

-2114 GTNKYIVEFE
+2114 GTNTYIVEFE

-2142 DQIAEKPIEELTVE
+2142 NQIAEKPIEQLTVE

-2163 ETFTREDIVVR
+2163 ETFTRDDIMVR
-2174 HEGKL
+2174 YEGKFF
-2179 YSGDIAI
+2179 SGDIAI
-2186 APKDEATKRVFKLN
+2186 TPKDDASKRIFNLN
-2200 TSGLSE
+2200 TSALNE

-2216 DNITDAENY
+2216 DNISDTENY
-2225 QGAEGKMVRW
+2225 LGAEGKMVRW
-2235 MLFKDGLVHYNVH
+2235 MLFKDGLVHYNVN
-2248 VLPLAEWGSV
+2248 VLPLADCGHV
-2258 ECVKDAPIET
+2258 DCVKDAAPET
-2268 PATAAKRGMKK
+2268 QAASAKRVMKK
-2279 AEANSG
+2279 AGANSG
-2285 QLAYG
+2285 QLTYG

-2299 SNGYKF
+2299 SKGYKF
-2305 VCWKDNATDEVLSN
+2305 VCWKDNASGEVLSKD
-2319 NAEYHVEARNTL
+2319 AEYHVEARNTL

-2355 DVASGL
+2355 DVASGV
-2361 YEYGTKLTLDAKPN
+2361 YEYGTKLTLDAKAN
-2375 EGYRLDGYKLNGVQT
+2375 EGFRLDGYKLNGVQT

-2407 VLFHDLSPV
+2407 VIFHDLSPV

-2433 SAASLENGTNVKLYR
+2433 SAASLENGTNVKFYR

-2462 AVENPE
+2462 AVENPQ
-2468 EVFGAGTQVAKLA
+2468 EVFGAGTQVAKLT
-2481 GMTST
+2481 GMTKT

-2492 VEKMEANMPY
+2492 VEKMDANTPY

-2524 DLGMRTLEDLPEGKD
+2524 DLGMRKLEDLPVGKD

-2588 FFHSDVHNGAM
+2588 FFHSDVHNGAK
-2599 LSLAFGGGT
+2599 LSLAFGGGM

-2618 AGAGD
+2618 VGAGD

-2642 KPGVYITKNKKFVVK
+2642 KPGVYITNNKKFVVK

>member
-1 MKIRRYITM
+1 M
-10 MLFLLMYI
+10 MLFLLICI
-18 TATAQNNLS
+18 TSMGQNNLS

-115 MAVPTGLDPGT
+115 MAVPTGLDPGK

-158 RENAPDLATTDVNIT
+158 REDAPDLATTDVNIT
-173 ESTLVPGNYVT
+173 GSTLVPGNSVT
-184 VTWKVSNIGNA
+184 VSWKVSNVGNA

-204 VYLVSNGTEEAVHI
+204 VYLVSTETEEVVHV

-226 LLKGGYIARSAIF
+226 LLKGGYIARNATF

-250 VTAKVVV
+250 VKAKVVV

-275 SGGTAELEK
+275 TGGTAELEK
-284 HLFLTAPDNSVKEG
+284 HLFLTAPDKSVKEG
-298 ESMRLTLKRSGD
+298 QSMRLTLKRSGD
-310 RSMDETFSIASSLPE
+310 RSMDETFSITSSLPE
-325 HAKVPATVIISKG
+325 HAKVPATVTISKG
-338 QSAASFDVVC
+338 QSAASFDVAC

-358 KVTITVNKAN
+358 EVTITVTKAN
-368 GYPQDVATSFNIKDD
+368 GYPQDVATSLNIKDD
-383 ELLPLTVK
+383 ELLPLEVK

-439 PGATEAVIDIP
+439 PGATKAVIDIP

-469 DHHLTGKA
+469 DHHLTGTA

-491 TLLPTTVSEAAGYNA
+491 TLLPTTISEAAGYNA
-506 IHATIKRTEAKNS
+506 VHATIKRTEAKNS

-606 SNKTTILEGDATGA
+606 SNKTTILEGDNTGA

-661 TPFVAKSNETS
+661 TPFVALSNATS

-679 VIASSDGYSP
+679 IIASSDGYSP

-706 QTPACDAEIEAG
+706 QTPSCDAEVEAG
-718 SKAKVTITVK
+718 SKAKVTVTVK

-741 RTSIGSSST
+741 RTSIGTSST

-807 TTAYTYDVK
+807 TTAYTYGIGADK
-816 SAKNTYNI
+816 STYNI
-824 GEKVVLGGTVKTR
+824 GDKVVLNGTVKTR
-837 SGATAANVEV
+837 GGATAANVEV

-862 TTDAEGKYSAEYTI
+862 TADAEGKYSVEYTI

-902 AVYGISRTT
+902 NVYGISRTT

-916 HEMYEGDVARGT
+916 HEMYEGDVVSGT

-937 PQHSLTA
+937 PQTKLKA
-944 TCEPNE
+944 ACEPNE

-956 SDNTE
+956 GGDTE

-1079 VMLKFNAANYDVN
+1079 VMLKFNAAKYDVN
-1092 VYQKGSIAIN
+1092 IYQKGSIAIN

-1132 NTIYANKDG
+1132 NTIYGNKDG

-1171 SITFNDLNEG
+1171 SITFSDLNEG

-1191 HDTYDQYV
+1191 HDTYDQNV

-1225 ETEIEDEYDI
+1225 ETEVEDEYDI

-1259 LADINRGKSALF
+1259 LADIDRGKSALF

-1322 HEEDFNSDNFAQNVK
+1322 HEEDFNSDSFARNVK
-1337 RKMVQYAEGRAKKKC
+1337 RKVVQRAEGRAKKKC
-1352 FGDMGTRFEWPCG
+1352 FGNMDTRFEWPCG

-1387 DPPPAGGGHAV
+1387 DPPPAGGGQSV
-1398 IYPQTQPGLGGG
+1398 YYPTKPGLGGG
-1410 PYGDFGGYATASG
+1410 PHGDFGSYETASG

-1436 TAIECVPIPDL
+1436 TVIECVPLPDL
-1447 PLCMSPA
+1447 PTCVAPA

-1463 LQFAGDCAMEFIS
+1463 LQFAGDCAMDYLS
-1476 GKIGEKI
+1476 GKVADKI
-1483 PLFDCLKGIAS
+1483 PLFSCLKGIAS

-1506 WGKKLA
+1506 WGKELA
-1512 GMISKAPMRKADAAE
+1512 GMVSKMPKRKAGAAE

-1540 KQFLFYSYF
+1540 KQFLFFSYF

-1563 EAISMKDFGVELMA
+1563 EAISMKDFGVELMS
-1577 AIHNADLELQK
+1577 AIHDVDYVLQK
-1588 MRKDGTLWTFDLNT
+1588 MREDGSLWTLDLNT

-1614 GMGTYLTSLMPNKSA
+1614 GVGPYLTSLMPNENA
-1629 NIADFSL
+1629 VIADFSL

-1657 NNHMDEAV
+1657 DNHMDEAV

-1670 QTRQNCVAKLVN
+1670 QTRQNCVTKLVN
-1682 LGIPTWTDLMGS
+1682 LGIPTWVDLMGS

-1729 RGTLTIENGSSNAIN
+1729 RGTLTIENGSSNAIE

-1797 FIPTKYAAPEN
+1797 FIPTKYAAPET

-1821 DGSTTQNRSLYP
+1821 DGSTTQNRSLFP
-1833 VSLPVKPSP
+1833 VSLQVKPSP

-1864 VEPVIPAEFSVLIHN
+1864 VEPIIPAEFSVLIHN

-2003 DEPDAEDA
+2003 DVPDAEDA

-2022 EELATLSGE
+2022 EELVTLSEE

-2043 VTVPTDVP
+2043 VTVPTNVP

-2077 NRKLDAA
+2077 NRSLDAA

-2114 GTNKYIVEFE
+2114 GTNTYIVEFE

-2142 DQIAEKPIEELTVE
+2142 DQIAEKPIEQLTVE

-2174 HEGKL
+2174 YEGAL
-2179 YSGDIAI
+2179 FSGDIAI
-2186 APKDEATKRVFKLN
+2186 TPKDDASKRIFNLN
-2200 TSGLSE
+2200 TSALNE

-2216 DNITDAENY
+2216 DNIIDFENY

-2235 MLFKDGLVHYNVH
+2235 MLFKDGLVHYNVDI
-2248 VLPLAEWGSV
+2248 LPLAACGRV
-2258 ECVKDAPIET
+2258 ECVKDAPAET
-2268 PATAAKRGMKK
+2268 PAASAKRGMKK

-2290 GGMTFKATP
+2290 GGMTFKAAP
-2299 SNGYKF
+2299 NKGYKF
-2305 VCWKDNATDEVLSN
+2305 VCWKDNNTGEVLSKD
-2319 NAEYHVEARNTL
+2319 AEYHVEARNTVN
-2331 DISAVFE
+2331 ISAVFE

-2355 DVASGL
+2355 DVASGV
-2361 YEYGTKLTLDAKPN
+2361 YEYGTKLTLDAKAN

-2396 ELTVEGPTEVE
+2396 ELTVERPTEVE
-2407 VLFHDLSPV
+2407 VIFHDLSPV

-2433 SAASLENGTNVKLYR
+2433 SAASLENGTNVKFYR

-2462 AVENPE
+2462 AVENPQ
-2468 EVFGAGTQVAKLA
+2468 EVFGAGTQVAQLS
-2481 GMTST
+2481 GMTPT

-2492 VEKMEANMPY
+2492 VDRMDANTPY

-2510 NAAYANVASPTVLY
+2510 NVAYANVASPTVLY
-2524 DLGMRTLEDLPEGKD
+2524 DLGMSTLEDLPEGKD
-2539 RPTYETESGVSFI
+2539 RPTYEPGSGVSFI
-2552 GAYRVENLPAN
+2552 GAYSVVELPAN

-2599 LSLAFGGGT
+2599 LSLAFGGGMSS
-2608 TNIEDVYFLP
+2608 IEDVYFLP

-2632 RSSGESLDGL
+2632 RSGGEPLDGL
-2642 KPGVYITKNKKFVVK
+2642 KPGVYITNNKKFVVK

>member
-1 MKIRRYITM
+1 M
-10 MLFLLMYI
+10 MLFLLMCI
-18 TATAQNNLS
+18 TSMGQNNLS

-158 RENAPDLATTDVNIT
+158 REDAPDLATTDVSIS
-173 ESTLVPGNYVT
+173 ESTLVPGKPVT
-184 VTWKVSNIGNA
+184 VSWKVSNVGNA

-204 VYLVSNGTEEAVHI
+204 VYLVSTETEEVVHV

-226 LLKGGYIARSAIF
+226 LLKGGYITRNATFS
-239 NLSQTVGLEGE
+239 LSQTVGLEGD

-275 SGGTAELEK
+275 TGGTAQLEK
-284 HLFLTAPDNSVKEG
+284 HLFLTAPDTSVKEG
-298 ESMRLTLKRSGD
+298 QSMRLTLKRSGD
-310 RSMDETFSIASSLPE
+310 RSTDETFSITSSQPD
-325 HAKVPATVIISKG
+325 HAKVPATVTISKG
-338 QSAASFDVVC
+338 QSAASFDVAC
-348 PDNNVVNTYS
+348 PDNNVVNAYS
-358 KVTITVNKAN
+358 KVTITVNKAH

-383 ELLPLTVK
+383 ELLPLEVK
-391 LDKTEY
+391 LDKTDY

-414 NDTLTVY
+414 NDELTVY

-469 DHHLTGKA
+469 DHHLTGSA
-477 LFVLKDN
+477 LFVLRDN

-491 TLLPTTVSEAAGYNA
+491 TLLPTTVNEAAGYNA

-626 NDATTNPLT
+626 NDATTNALT

-661 TPFVAKSNETS
+661 TPFVALSNATN

-718 SKAKVTITVK
+718 SKAKVTVTVK

-775 PGKYR
+775 PGSYR

-807 TTAYTYDVK
+807 TTAYTYDIGTDK
-816 SAKNTYNI
+816 STYNI
-824 GEKVVLGGTVKTR
+824 GDKVVLNGTVKTR
-837 SGATAANVEV
+837 GGATAANVEV

-862 TTDAEGKYSAEYTI
+862 TADAEGKYSVEYTI

-888 CTPGENISAQQGTF
+888 CTPGENINAQQGTF
-902 AVYGISRTT
+902 NVYGISRTT

-916 HEMYEGDVARGT
+916 HEMYEGDVVSGT

-937 PQHSLTA
+937 PQTKLKA
-944 TCEPNE
+944 ACEKNE
-950 QYEVTF
+950 QYDVTF
-956 SDNTE
+956 GGDTE

-1079 VMLKFNAANYDVN
+1079 VMLKFNAAKYDVN
-1092 VYQKGSIAIN
+1092 IYQKGSIAIN

-1132 NTIYANKDG
+1132 NTIYGNKDG

-1171 SITFNDLNEG
+1171 SITFSDLNEG

-1191 HDTYDQYV
+1191 HDTYDQNV

-1225 ETEIEDEYDI
+1225 ETEVEDEYDI

-1259 LADINRGKSALF
+1259 LADIDRGKSALF

-1298 MPMVEYSGFT
+1298 MPMVEYEGFT

-1337 RKMVQYAEGRAKKKC
+1337 RHMVQRAEGRAKKKC
-1352 FGDMGTRFEWPCG
+1352 FGNMGTKFEWPCG

-1370 AWIGSVIRY
+1370 AWIASVIRY
-1379 VQDNAECS
+1379 VQNNAECS
-1387 DPPPAGGGHAV
+1387 DPPPAGGHAV
-1398 IYPQTQPGLGGG
+1398 IYPDIQPGLGGG
-1410 PYGDFGGYATASG
+1410 PGLKPSDYATASG
-1423 GRTDAEALMKLVC
+1423 GRSDAKALLKLLC

-1476 GKIGEKI
+1476 GKISDRF

-1506 WGKKLA
+1506 WGKQLA
-1512 GMISKAPMRKADAAE
+1512 GMVSKAPRRKAGDKD

-1549 DTYMEYNRQLTQAP
+1549 DTYMEYNRQLTKAP

-1577 AIHNADLELQK
+1577 AIHKADLELQK
-1588 MRKDGTLWTFDLNT
+1588 MREDGTLWTFDLST

-1614 GMGTYLTSLMPNKSA
+1614 GMGAYLTSLMPNKNA

-1657 NNHMDEAV
+1657 DNHMDEAV

-1670 QTRQNCVAKLVN
+1670 KTRQNCVEKLVN
-1682 LGIPTWTDLMGS
+1682 LGIATWTDLMGS

-1717 IKQKLVLTRQAF
+1717 IQQKLVLTRQAF
-1729 RGTLTIENGSSNAIN
+1729 RGTLTIENGSSNAID

-1768 AIEKIEGFEGEKD
+1768 SIEKIEGFEGDKD

-1808 LTTYSFGGTLSFK
+1808 ITTYSFGGTLSFK

-1833 VSLPVKPSP
+1833 VSLQVKPTP

-1852 DVYGDNPLTPDV
+1852 DVYGDNPLTTDV

-1879 KGKGD
+1879 KGYGD
-1884 ANNVRMITKKPE
+1884 ANNVRMITKKPK

-1949 SLMGHFTEYDVNV
+1949 SLMGHFTEYDVSV

-2022 EELATLSGE
+2022 EELATLSEE

-2043 VTVPTDVP
+2043 VTVPTNVP
-2051 RNWFYTAVANPAGKY
+2051 RNWFYTTVANPAGKY

-2077 NRKLDAA
+2077 NRPLDAA

-2114 GTNKYIVEFE
+2114 GTNTYIVEFE

-2142 DQIAEKPIEELTVE
+2142 NQIAEKPIEQLTVE

-2163 ETFTREDIVVR
+2163 ETFTRDDIMVR

-2179 YSGDIAI
+2179 FSGDIAI
-2186 APKDEATKRVFKLN
+2186 TPKDDASKRIFNLN
-2200 TSGLSE
+2200 TSALSE

-2216 DNITDAENY
+2216 DNITDTENY
-2225 QGAEGKMVRW
+2225 LGAEGKMVRW
-2235 MLFKDGLVHYNVH
+2235 MLFKDGLVHYNVN
-2248 VLPLAEWGSV
+2248 VLPLADCGHV
-2258 ECVKDAPIET
+2258 DCVKDAAPET
-2268 PATAAKRGMKK
+2268 QAASAKRVMKK
-2279 AEANSG
+2279 AGANSG

-2290 GGMTFKATP
+2290 AGMTFKATP
-2299 SNGYKF
+2299 SKGYKF
-2305 VCWKDNATDEVLSN
+2305 VCWKDNATGEVLSKD
-2319 NAEYHVEARNTL
+2319 AEYHVEARNTL

-2355 DVASGL
+2355 DVASGV
-2361 YEYGTKLTLDAKPN
+2361 YEYGTKLTLDAKAN
-2375 EGYRLDGYKLNGVQT
+2375 EGFRLDGYKLNGVQT

-2407 VLFHDLSPV
+2407 VIFHDLSPV

-2425 YQRPVEYV
+2425 YQRPIEYV
-2433 SAASLENGTNVKLYR
+2433 SAASLQNGTNVKFYR
-2448 SFLKEAWNTICLPC
+2448 SFLKNAWNTICLPC

-2468 EVFGAGTQVAKLA
+2468 EVFGTGTQVAKLT
-2481 GMTST
+2481 GMTPT

-2492 VEKMEANMPY
+2492 VVKMEANTPY

-2510 NAAYANVASPTVLY
+2510 SAAYANVASPTVLY
-2524 DLGMRTLEDLPEGKD
+2524 DLGMRTLEDLPVGKD

-2552 GAYRVENLPAN
+2552 GAYKVEELPAN
-2563 EGYYYISGNK
+2563 EGYYYISSNK
-2573 FYYIDVPVPTTRYRG
+2573 FYFVDVPVPTTRYRG
-2588 FFHSDVHNGAM
+2588 FFHSDVHNSAK
-2599 LSLAFGGGT
+2599 LSLAFGDGT
-2608 TNIEDVYFLP
+2608 TNIENVYFLP

-2623 IYDLTGKKV
+2623 IYDITGKKV

>member
-1 MKIRRYITM
+1 M
-10 MLFLLMYI
+10 MLFLLMCI
-18 TATAQNNLS
+18 TAMAQNNLS

-158 RENAPDLATTDVNIT
+158 REDAPDLATTDVNIS
-173 ESTLVPGNYVT
+173 ESTLVPGKPVT
-184 VTWKVSNIGNA
+184 VSWKVSNVGNA

-204 VYLVSNGTEEAVHI
+204 VYLVSTGTEEVVHV

-226 LLKGGYIARSAIF
+226 LLKGGYITRNATF

-275 SGGTAELEK
+275 TGGTAQLEK

-298 ESMRLTLKRSGD
+298 QSMRLTLKRSGD
-310 RSMDETFSIASSLPE
+310 RSMDETFNITSSLTD
-325 HAKVPATVIISKG
+325 HAKVPATVTITKG

-358 KVTITVNKAN
+358 EVTITVTKAH

-383 ELLPLTVK
+383 ELLPLEVK
-391 LDKTEY
+391 LDKTDY

-414 NDTLTVY
+414 NDELTVY

-469 DHHLTGKA
+469 DHHLTGSA
-477 LFVLKDN
+477 LFVLRDN

-598 DGPTLSVT
+598 DGPTLSVS
-606 SNKTTILEGDATGA
+606 SNKTTILEGDKTGA

-626 NDATTNPLT
+626 NDATTNALT

-661 TPFVAKSNETS
+661 TPFVALSNATN

-706 QTPACDAEIEAG
+706 QTPSCDAEIEAG
-718 SKAKVTITVK
+718 SKAKVTVTVK

-775 PGKYR
+775 PGSYR

-786 PNGTVTELQTI
+786 PNGIVTELQTI

-807 TTAYTYDVK
+807 TTAYTYGIGADK
-816 SAKNTYNI
+816 STYNI
-824 GEKVVLGGTVKTR
+824 GDKVVLGGTVKTR
-837 SGATAANVEV
+837 GGAAASVEV
-847 EPYIIYAGSRIALKA
+847 EPYIIYAGSRTALKA
-862 TTDAEGKYSAEYTI
+862 TTDAEGKYSVEYTL

-888 CTPGENISAQQGTF
+888 CTPGENISTQQGSF
-902 AVYGISRTT
+902 NVYGISRTT

-916 HEMYEGDVARGT
+916 HEMYEGDVVSGT

-937 PQHSLTA
+937 PQHNLKA
-944 TCEPNE
+944 TCEKNE

-956 SDNTE
+956 GGDTE

-988 TFNITTAE
+988 TFNIATAE

-1132 NTIYANKDG
+1132 NTIYGNKDG

-1171 SITFNDLNEG
+1171 SITFSDLTEG

-1191 HDTYDQYV
+1191 HDTYNQNV

-1215 QAIRVDWTVE
+1215 QAIKVDWTVE
-1225 ETEIEDEYDI
+1225 ETEVEDEYEI
-1235 TTKLTYETQ
+1235 TTKFTYETQ
-1244 VPVPVVEMNAPDAII
+1244 VPVPVVEMNAPEAII

-1298 MPMVEYSGFT
+1298 MPMVEYEGFT

-1337 RKMVQYAEGRAKKKC
+1337 RYMVQRAEGRAKKKC
-1352 FGDMGTRFEWPCG
+1352 FGNMGTRFEWPCG

-1370 AWIGSVIRY
+1370 AWIGAIIRY

-1398 IYPQTQPGLGGG
+1398 VYPQTQPGLGGG
-1410 PYGDFGGYATASG
+1410 PYGDFGSYATASG

-1463 LQFAGDCAMEFIS
+1463 LQFAGDCAMEFIN
-1476 GKIGEKI
+1476 GKIGDKI

-1506 WGKKLA
+1506 WGKQLA
-1512 GMISKAPMRKADAAE
+1512 GMVSKAPRRKAGDKD

-1549 DTYMEYNRQLTQAP
+1549 DTYMEYNRQLTKAP

-1588 MRKDGTLWTFDLNT
+1588 MREDGTLWTFDLST

-1614 GMGTYLTSLMPNKSA
+1614 GVGPYLTSLMPNKNA
-1629 NIADFSL
+1629 VIADFSL

-1657 NNHMDEAV
+1657 DNHMDEAV

-1670 QTRQNCVAKLVN
+1670 KTRQNCVEKLVN
-1682 LGIPTWTDLMGS
+1682 LGIATWTDLMGS

-1717 IKQKLVLTRQAF
+1717 IQQKLVLTRQAF
-1729 RGTLTIENGSSNAIN
+1729 RGTLTIENGSSNAIE
-1744 DILVD
+1744 DILVN

-1768 AIEKIEGFEGEKD
+1768 SIEKIEGFEGEKD

-1797 FIPTKYAAPEN
+1797 FIPTKYAAPEK

-1821 DGSTTQNRSLYP
+1821 DGSTTQNRSLFP
-1833 VSLPVKPSP
+1833 VSLQVKPTP

-1852 DVYGDNPLTPDV
+1852 DVYGDNPLTTDV

-1879 KGKGD
+1879 KGYGD
-1884 ANNVRMITKKPE
+1884 ANNVRMITKKPK

-1949 SLMGHFTEYDVNV
+1949 SLMGHFTEYDVSV

-2022 EELATLSGE
+2022 EELAMLSEE

-2043 VTVPTDVP
+2043 VTVPTNVP
-2051 RNWFYTAVANPAGKY
+2051 RNWFYTTVANPAGKY

-2077 NRKLDAA
+2077 NRPLDAA

-2114 GTNKYIVEFE
+2114 GTNTYIVEFE

-2142 DQIAEKPIEELTVE
+2142 DQIAEKPIEQLTVE

-2163 ETFTREDIVVR
+2163 ETFTREDIMVR
-2174 HEGKL
+2174 YEGKL
-2179 YSGDIAI
+2179 FSGDIAI
-2186 APKDEATKRVFKLN
+2186 TPKDDASKRIFNLN
-2200 TSGLSE
+2200 TSTLSE

-2216 DNITDAENY
+2216 DNITDTENY
-2225 QGAEGKMVRW
+2225 LGAEGKMVRW
-2235 MLFKDGLVHYNVH
+2235 MLFKDGLVHYNVN
-2248 VLPLAEWGSV
+2248 VLPLAACGHV
-2258 ECVKDAPIET
+2258 DCVKDAAPET
-2268 PATAAKRGMKK
+2268 QAASAKRVMKK
-2279 AEANSG
+2279 AGANSG
-2285 QLAYG
+2285 QLTYG

-2299 SNGYKF
+2299 SRGYKF
-2305 VCWKDNATDEVLSN
+2305 VCWKDNVSGEVLSKD
-2319 NAEYHVEARNTL
+2319 AEYHVEARNTL

-2355 DVASGL
+2355 DVASGV
-2361 YEYGTKLTLDAKPN
+2361 YEYGTKLTLDAKAN

-2396 ELTVEGPTEVE
+2396 ELTVEGTTEVE

-2433 SAASLENGTNVKLYR
+2433 SAASLENGTNVKFYR

-2462 AVENPE
+2462 AVENPQ
-2468 EVFGAGTQVAKLA
+2468 EVFGAGTQVAKLT
-2481 GMTST
+2481 GMTPT

-2492 VEKMEANMPY
+2492 VEKMEANTPY

-2588 FFHSDVHNGAM
+2588 FFHSDVHNGAK
-2599 LSLAFGGGT
+2599 LSLAFGGGM

-2618 AGAGD
+2618 VGAGD

-2642 KPGVYITKNKKFVVK
+2642 KPGVYITNNKKFVVK

>member
-144 IQGNSNVNGSYTVQ
+144 IQGDSNVNGSYTVQ

-173 ESTLVPGNYVT
+173 ESKLVPGNYVT

-204 VYLVSNGTEEAVHI
+204 VYLVSTETEEAVHV

-239 NLSQTVGLEGE
+239 NLSQTVGLAGE

-275 SGGTAELEK
+275 TGGTAELEK
-284 HLFLTAPDNSVKEG
+284 HLFLTAPDKSVKEG

-325 HAKVPATVIISKG
+325 HAKVPATVTISKG
-338 QSAASFDVVC
+338 QSAVSFDVVC

-383 ELLPLTVK
+383 ELLPLEVK

-439 PGATEAVIDIP
+439 PGATEAVIEIP

-469 DHHLTGKA
+469 DHHLTGTA

-661 TPFVAKSNETS
+661 TPFVALSNETS

-679 VIASSDGYSP
+679 VIASSEGYSP

-706 QTPACDAEIEAG
+706 QTPVCDAEIEAG
-718 SKAKVTITVK
+718 SKAKVTVTVK

-807 TTAYTYDVK
+807 TTAYTYGIGAD
-816 SAKNTYNI
+816 KNTYNI
-824 GEKVVLGGTVKTR
+824 GDKVVLGGTVKTR

-862 TTDAEGKYSAEYTI
+862 TTDAEGKYSVEYTI

-937 PQHSLTA
+937 PQHSLKA

-956 SDNTE
+956 GGDTE

-1132 NTIYANKDG
+1132 NTIYGNKDG

-1298 MPMVEYSGFT
+1298 MPMVEYEGFT

-1322 HEEDFNSDNFAQNVK
+1322 HEEDFNSDDFARNVK
-1337 RKMVQYAEGRAKKKC
+1337 RKMVQRVEGRAKKC
-1352 FGDMGTRFEWPCG
+1352 FGDMGTKFEWPCG
-1365 DNAKF
+1365 DGAKF

-1387 DPPPAGGGHAV
+1387 PPAGGGHAV
-1398 IYPQTQPGLGGG
+1398 FYPNIQPGLGGG
-1410 PYGDFGGYATASG
+1410 PWGGAGGYATASG
-1423 GRTDAEALMKLVC
+1423 GRTDAKALLKLFC
-1436 TAIECVPIPDL
+1436 TAIECVPLPDL
-1447 PLCMSPA
+1447 PTCVAPA

-1463 LQFAGDCAMEFIS
+1463 LQFAGDCAMEYLS
-1476 GKIGEKI
+1476 GKVADKI
-1483 PLFDCLKGIAS
+1483 PLFSCLKGVAS
-1494 NYGPDMVECLGN
+1494 NYGPDMVECLGK
-1506 WGKKLA
+1506 WGKEMADKF
-1512 GMISKAPMRKADAAE
+1512 SKAPMRKAAAAE
-1527 DKPMPALM
+1527 DKPIPALM

-1540 KQFLFYSYF
+1540 KQFLFFSYF
-1549 DTYMEYNRQLTQAP
+1549 DTYMEYNRQLTKAP
-1563 EAISMKDFGVELMA
+1563 EALGMKDFGVELMS
-1577 AIHNADLELQK
+1577 AIHKADLELQK
-1588 MRKDGTLWTFDLNT
+1588 MRVDGTLWTFDLNT

-1614 GMGTYLTSLMPNKSA
+1614 GVGPYLTSLMPNKNA
-1629 NIADFSL
+1629 VIADFSL

-1647 SKEDGRGYIS
+1647 SMEDGRGYIS
-1657 NNHMDEAV
+1657 DNHMDEAV

-1670 QTRQNCVAKLVN
+1670 QTRQNCVTKLVN

-1729 RGTLTIENGSSNAIN
+1729 RGTLTIENGSSNAIE

-1821 DGSTTQNRSLYP
+1821 DGSTTQNRSLFP
-1833 VSLPVKPSP
+1833 VSLQVKPSP

-1949 SLMGHFTEYDVNV
+1949 SLMGHFTEYDVSV

-1985 HSMNATIGDKVY
+1985 HSLNATIGDKVY

-2003 DEPDAEDA
+2003 DEPDSEDA

-2022 EELATLSGE
+2022 EELATLSE
-2031 TRMERIDATHYR
+2031 QTRMERIDNTHYR

-2077 NRKLDAA
+2077 NRKLDPA

-2101 DYRLHIADIVSGK
+2101 DYRLHIADIVSDK

-2225 QGAEGKMVRW
+2225 LGAEGKMVRW

-2248 VLPLAEWGSV
+2248 VLPLADWGSV
-2258 ECVKDAPIET
+2258 ECVKDAPTET
-2268 PATAAKRGMKK
+2268 PAAFAKRGMKK

-2299 SNGYKF
+2299 SKGYKF

-2355 DVASGL
+2355 DVASGV

-2425 YQRPVEYV
+2425 YQRPIEYV

-2448 SFLKEAWNTICLPC
+2448 SFLKEVWNTICLPC

-2481 GMTST
+2481 GMTPT

-2492 VEKMEANMPY
+2492 VEKMEANTPY

-2524 DLGMRTLEDLPEGKD
+2524 DLGMCTLYDLPEGMD

-2608 TNIEDVYFLP
+2608 TTIKDVYFLP
-2618 AGAGD
+2618 SGAGD

>member
-1 MKIRRYITM
+1 M
-10 MLFLLMYI
+10 MLFLLMCI
-18 TATAQNNLS
+18 TSMGQNNLS

-126 EYAVSLSDVII
+126 EYTVSLSDVII

-158 RENAPDLATTDVNIT
+158 REDAPDLATTDVSIS
-173 ESTLVPGNYVT
+173 ESTLVPGNSVT
-184 VTWKVSNIGNA
+184 VSWKVSNVGNA

-204 VYLVSNGTEEAVHI
+204 VYLVSTGTEEMVHV

-226 LLKGGYIARSAIF
+226 LLKGGYITRNATF

-275 SGGTAELEK
+275 TGGTAQLEK
-284 HLFLTAPDNSVKEG
+284 HLFLTAPDTSVKEG
-298 ESMRLTLKRSGD
+298 QSMRLTLKRSGD
-310 RSMDETFSIASSLPE
+310 RSMDETFSITSSLTDN
-325 HAKVPATVIISKG
+325 AKVPATVTISKG

-358 KVTITVNKAN
+358 KVTITVNKAH

-383 ELLPLTVK
+383 ELLPLEVK
-391 LDKTEY
+391 LDKTDY

-414 NDTLTVY
+414 NDELTVY

-469 DHHLTGKA
+469 DHHLTGSA
-477 LFVLKDN
+477 LFVLRDN

-598 DGPTLSVT
+598 DGPTLSVS
-606 SNKTTILEGDATGA
+606 SNKTTILEGDKTGA

-626 NDATTNPLT
+626 NDATTNALT

-661 TPFVAKSNETS
+661 TPFVALSNETS

-706 QTPACDAEIEAG
+706 QTPVCDAEIEAG
-718 SKAKVTITVK
+718 SKAKVTVTVK

-741 RTSIGSSST
+741 RTSIGTSST

-775 PGKYR
+775 PGSYR

-807 TTAYTYDVK
+807 TTAYTYGIGADK
-816 SAKNTYNI
+816 STYNI
-824 GEKVVLGGTVKTR
+824 GDKVMLSGTVKTR
-837 SGATAANVEV
+837 GGAAAANVEV

-862 TTDAEGKYSAEYTI
+862 TTDAEGKYSVEYTL

-888 CTPGENISAQQGTF
+888 CTPGENISAQQGSF
-902 AVYGISRTT
+902 NVYGISRTT

-916 HEMYEGDVARGT
+916 HEMYEGDVVSG
-928 IKVKNMSSL
+928 IVKVKNMSSL
-937 PQHSLTA
+937 PQHNLKA
-944 TCEPNE
+944 TCEKNE
-950 QYEVTF
+950 QYEVRF
-956 SDNTE
+956 GGDTE

-967 AEISYTI
+967 AEISYTV

-1049 TVSLP
+1049 SVSLP

-1079 VMLKFNAANYDVN
+1079 VMLKFNADKYDVN

-1132 NTIYANKDG
+1132 NTIYGNKDG

-1171 SITFNDLNEG
+1171 SITFSDLTEG

-1191 HDTYDQYV
+1191 HDTYDQNV

-1215 QAIRVDWTVE
+1215 QAIKVDWTVE
-1225 ETEIEDEYDI
+1225 ETEVEDEYEI
-1235 TTKLTYETQ
+1235 TTKFTYETQ
-1244 VPVPVVEMNAPDAII
+1244 VPVPVVEMNAPEAII

-1298 MPMVEYSGFT
+1298 MPMVEYEGFT

-1337 RKMVQYAEGRAKKKC
+1337 RHMVQRAEGRAKKKC
-1352 FGDMGTRFEWPCG
+1352 FGNMGTRFEWPCG

-1370 AWIGSVIRY
+1370 AWIGSIIRY

-1387 DPPPAGGGHAV
+1387 DPPPAGGGHSV
-1398 IYPQTQPGLGGG
+1398 SYPQTQPGLGGG

-1463 LQFAGDCAMEFIS
+1463 LQFAGDCAMEFIN
-1476 GKIGEKI
+1476 GKIGDKI

-1506 WGKKLA
+1506 WGKQLA
-1512 GMISKAPMRKADAAE
+1512 GMVSKAPRRKAGDKD

-1549 DTYMEYNRQLTQAP
+1549 DTYMEYNRQLTKAP

-1588 MRKDGTLWTFDLNT
+1588 MREDGTLWTFDLST

-1614 GMGTYLTSLMPNKSA
+1614 GMGAYLTSLMPNKSA

-1657 NNHMDEAV
+1657 DNHMDEAV

-1670 QTRQNCVAKLVN
+1670 KTRQNCVEKLVN
-1682 LGIPTWTDLMGS
+1682 LGIATWTDLMGS

-1717 IKQKLVLTRQAF
+1717 IQQKLVLTRQAF
-1729 RGTLTIENGSSNAIN
+1729 RGTLTIENGSSNAIE

-1749 VNATNMETGFMA
+1749 VNSTNMETGFMA

-1768 AIEKIEGFEGEKD
+1768 SIEKIEGFEGDKD

-1808 LTTYSFGGTLSFK
+1808 ITTYSFGGTLSFK
-1821 DGSTTQNRSLYP
+1821 DGSTTQNRSLFP
-1833 VSLPVKPSP
+1833 VSLQVKPTP

-1852 DVYGDNPLTPDV
+1852 DVYGDNPLTTDV

-1879 KGKGD
+1879 KGYGD

-1949 SLMGHFTEYDVNV
+1949 SLMGHFTEYDVSV

-2022 EELATLSGE
+2022 EELATLSEE

-2043 VTVPTDVP
+2043 VTVPTNVP
-2051 RNWFYTAVANPAGKY
+2051 RNWFYTTVANPAGKY

-2077 NRKLDAA
+2077 NRPLDAA

-2114 GTNKYIVEFE
+2114 GTNTYIVEFE

-2142 DQIAEKPIEELTVE
+2142 NQIAEKPVEQLTVE

-2163 ETFTREDIVVR
+2163 ETFTREDIMVR
-2174 HEGKL
+2174 YEGKL
-2179 YSGDIAI
+2179 FSGDIAI
-2186 APKDEATKRVFKLN
+2186 TPKDDASKRIFNLN
-2200 TSGLSE
+2200 TSALSE

-2216 DNITDAENY
+2216 DNISDTENY
-2225 QGAEGKMVRW
+2225 LGAEGKMVRW
-2235 MLFKDGLVHYNVH
+2235 MLFKDGLVHYNVN
-2248 VLPLAEWGSV
+2248 VLPLADCGHV
-2258 ECVKDAPIET
+2258 DCVKDAAPET
-2268 PATAAKRGMKK
+2268 QAASAKRVMKK
-2279 AEANSG
+2279 AGANSG
-2285 QLAYG
+2285 QLTYG

-2299 SNGYKF
+2299 SKGYKF
-2305 VCWKDNATDEVLSN
+2305 VCWKDNATSEVLSKD
-2319 NAEYHVEARNTL
+2319 AEYHVEARNTL

-2355 DVASGL
+2355 DVASGV
-2361 YEYGTKLTLDAKPN
+2361 YEYGTKLTLDAKAN

-2407 VLFHDLSPV
+2407 VIFHDLSPV

-2425 YQRPVEYV
+2425 YQRSVENV
-2433 SAASLENGTNVKLYR
+2433 SAASLQNGTNVKFYR
-2448 SFLKEAWNTICLPC
+2448 SFLKNAWNTICLPC

-2468 EVFGAGTQVAKLA
+2468 EVFGTGTQVAKLT
-2481 GMTST
+2481 GMTPT

-2492 VEKMEANMPY
+2492 VVKMEANTPY

-2510 NAAYANVASPTVLY
+2510 SAAYANVASPTVLY
-2524 DLGMRTLEDLPEGKD
+2524 DLGMRTLEDLPVGKD

-2552 GAYRVENLPAN
+2552 GAYKVEELPAN
-2563 EGYYYISGNK
+2563 EGYYYISSNK
-2573 FYYIDVPVPTTRYRG
+2573 FYFVDVPVPTTRYRG
-2588 FFHSDVHNGAM
+2588 FFHSDVHNAAK
-2599 LSLAFGGGT
+2599 LSLAFGDGT
-2608 TNIEDVYFLP
+2608 TNIENVYFLP

-2642 KPGVYITKNKKFVVK
+2642 KPGVYITNNKKFVVK

>member
-18 TATAQNNLS
+18 TATPQNNLS

-144 IQGNSNVNGSYTVQ
+144 IQGDSNVNGSYTVQ

-173 ESTLVPGNYVT
+173 ESTLVPGKSLA

-204 VYLVSNGTEEAVHI
+204 VYLVSNETEEAVHI

-226 LLKGGYIARSAIF
+226 LIQGGYIARSATF

-257 EPNSGCGEY
+257 EPSSGCGEY

-275 SGGTAELEK
+275 TGGTAELEK
-284 HLFLTAPDNSVKEG
+284 HLFLTAPDKSVKEG

-325 HAKVPATVIISKG
+325 HAKVPATVTISKG

-348 PDNNVVNTYS
+348 PDNNAVNDYS

-409 PYRIG
+409 PYCIG

-469 DHHLTGKA
+469 DHHLTGTA

-651 TIPAGKESVT
+651 TIPAGKESVA
-661 TPFVAKSNETS
+661 TPFVALSNEAS

-718 SKAKVTITVK
+718 SKAKVTVKVK

-741 RTSIGSSST
+741 RTSIGTSST

-775 PGKYR
+775 PGNYR

-786 PNGTVTELQTI
+786 PNGTITELQTI

-807 TTAYTYDVK
+807 TTAYTYGIGAD
-816 SAKNTYNI
+816 KNTYNI
-824 GEKVVLGGTVKTR
+824 GDKVVLSGTVKTR
-837 SGATAANVEV
+837 GGATAANVEV

-862 TTDAEGKYSAEYTI
+862 TTDAEGKYSAEYAI

-888 CTPGENISAQQGTF
+888 CTPGENISAHQGTF

-944 TCEPNE
+944 TCEPND

-956 SDNTE
+956 GGDTE

-1132 NTIYANKDG
+1132 NTIYGNKDG

-1161 VMQDVTGEDG
+1161 VMQDVTGADG

-1191 HDTYDQYV
+1191 HDTYDQNV

-1322 HEEDFNSDNFAQNVK
+1322 HEEDFNSDDFARNVK
-1337 RKMVQYAEGRAKKKC
+1337 RKVMQRAEGRAKKC
-1352 FGDMGTRFEWPCG
+1352 FGDMGTKFEWPCG
-1365 DNAKF
+1365 DNAKY
-1370 AWIGSVIRY
+1370 AWIGSIIRF

-1410 PYGDFGGYATASG
+1410 PYGDFGDYATASG
-1423 GRTDAEALMKLVC
+1423 GRTDAKALLKLFC
-1436 TAIECVPIPDL
+1436 TAIECVPLPDL
-1447 PLCMSPA
+1447 PTCVAPA

-1463 LQFAGDCAMEFIS
+1463 LQFAGDCAMDYLS
-1476 GKIGEKI
+1476 GKVADKI
-1483 PLFDCLKGIAS
+1483 PLFSCLKGIAS
-1494 NYGPDMVECLGN
+1494 NYGPDMVECLGK
-1506 WGKKLA
+1506 WGKEMADKF
-1512 GMISKAPMRKADAAE
+1512 SKAPMRKAAAAE
-1527 DKPMPALM
+1527 DKPIPALM

-1549 DTYMEYNRQLTQAP
+1549 DTYMEYNRQLTKAP
-1563 EAISMKDFGVELMA
+1563 EAISMKDFGVELMS
-1577 AIHNADLELQK
+1577 AIHKADLELQK
-1588 MRKDGTLWTFDLNT
+1588 MRVDGTLWTFDLNT

-1614 GMGTYLTSLMPNKSA
+1614 GVGPYLTSLMPNKSA

-1657 NNHMDEAV
+1657 ANHMDEAV

-1670 QTRQNCVAKLVN
+1670 QTRQNCVTKLVN

-1729 RGTLTIENGSSNAIN
+1729 RGTLTIENGSSNAIE

-1821 DGSTTQNRSLYP
+1821 DGSTTQNRSLFP
-1833 VSLPVKPSP
+1833 VSLQVKPSP

-1949 SLMGHFTEYDVNV
+1949 SLMGHFTEYDVSV

-1977 RVTIHELI
+1977 HVTIHELI
-1985 HSMNATIGDKVY
+1985 HSLNATIGDKVY

-2003 DEPDAEDA
+2003 DESDAEDA

-2022 EELATLSGE
+2022 EELVTLSE
-2031 TRMERIDATHYR
+2031 QTRMERIDNTHYR

-2077 NRKLDAA
+2077 NRQLDPA

-2129 RLDVKSITTVPAD
+2129 RLDVKSITSVPAD

-2179 YSGDIAI
+2179 YNGDIAI

-2225 QGAEGKMVRW
+2225 PGAEGKMVRW

-2248 VLPLAEWGSV
+2248 VLPLADWGSV
-2258 ECVKDAPIET
+2258 ECVKDAPAET
-2268 PATAAKRGMKK
+2268 PAASAKRAMKK

-2299 SNGYKF
+2299 SKGYRF
-2305 VCWKDNATDEVLSN
+2305 VYWKDNATDEVLSN
-2319 NAEYHVEARNTL
+2319 NAEYHAEARNTL

-2361 YEYGTKLTLDAKPN
+2361 YEYGTKLMLDAKPN

-2396 ELTVEGPTEVE
+2396 ELTVDGPIEVE

-2433 SAASLENGTNVKLYR
+2433 SAASLQNGTNVKLYR

-2481 GMTST
+2481 GMTPT

-2492 VEKMEANMPY
+2492 VEKMEANTPY

-2524 DLGMRTLEDLPEGKD
+2524 DLGMRTLEDLPEGMV

-2608 TNIEDVYFLP
+2608 TNIENVYFLP

-2642 KPGVYITKNKKFVVK
+2642 KPGVYITQNKKFVVK

>member
-1 MKIRRYITM
+1 M
-10 MLFLLMYI
+10 MLFLLMCI
-18 TATAQNNLS
+18 TAMAQNNLS

-126 EYAVSLSDVII
+126 EYVVSLSDVII

-158 RENAPDLATTDVNIT
+158 REDAPDLATTDVNIT
-173 ESTLVPGNYVT
+173 GSTLVPGKSVT
-184 VTWKVSNIGNA
+184 VSWKVSNVGNA

-204 VYLVSNGTEEAVHI
+204 IYLVSNETEEVVHV

-226 LLKGGYIARSAIF
+226 LLKGGYITRNATF

-275 SGGTAELEK
+275 TGGTAELEK
-284 HLFLTAPDNSVKEG
+284 HLFLTAPDKSVKEG
-298 ESMRLTLKRSGD
+298 QSMRLTLKRSGD
-310 RSMDETFSIASSLPE
+310 RSMDETFSITSSLPE
-325 HAKVPATVIISKG
+325 HTKVPATVTISKG
-338 QSAASFDVVC
+338 QSAASFDVAC

-358 KVTITVNKAN
+358 EVTITVTKDH

-391 LDKTEY
+391 LNKTEY

-439 PGATEAVIDIP
+439 PGAKEAVIDIP

-469 DHHLTGKA
+469 DHHLTGTA

-506 IHATIKRTEAKNS
+506 VHATIKRTEAKNS

-606 SNKTTILEGDATGA
+606 SNKTTILEGDKTGA
-620 TLTISR
+620 TLTVSR

-661 TPFVAKSNETS
+661 TPFVALSNATN

-706 QTPACDAEIEAG
+706 QTPSCDAEIEAG
-718 SKAKVTITVK
+718 SKAKVTVTVK
-728 NIGAIKMP
+728 NIGAIAMP

-741 RTSIGSSST
+741 RTSIGISST

-775 PGKYR
+775 PGNYR

-807 TTAYTYDVK
+807 TTAYTYGIGADK
-816 SAKNTYNI
+816 STYNI
-824 GEKVVLGGTVKTR
+824 GDKVVLNGTVKTR
-837 SGATAANVEV
+837 GGATAASVEV
-847 EPYIIYAGSRIALKA
+847 EPYIIYAGSRTALKA
-862 TTDAEGKYSAEYTI
+862 TTDAEGKYSVEYTI

-902 AVYGISRTT
+902 NVYGISRTT

-916 HEMYEGDVARGT
+916 HEMYEGDVVTGT

-937 PQHSLTA
+937 PQTKLKA
-944 TCEPNE
+944 ACEPNE
-950 QYEVTF
+950 QYDVTF
-956 SDNTE
+956 SGDTE

-967 AEISYTI
+967 AEINYTI

-996 GASLSVVT
+996 GASLCVVT

-1079 VMLKFNAANYDVN
+1079 VMLKFNAAKYDVN
-1092 VYQKGSIAIN
+1092 IYQKGSIAIN

-1132 NTIYANKDG
+1132 NTIYGNKDG

-1171 SITFNDLNEG
+1171 SITFSDLTEG

-1191 HDTYDQYV
+1191 HDTYNQNV

-1206 TEHLATISY
+1206 TKHLATISY

-1225 ETEIEDEYDI
+1225 ETEVEDEYDI

-1298 MPMVEYSGFT
+1298 MPMVEYEGFT

-1322 HEEDFNSDNFAQNVK
+1322 HEEDFNSDDFARNVK
-1337 RKMVQYAEGRAKKKC
+1337 RKVMQSVEGRAKKKC
-1352 FGDMGTRFEWPCG
+1352 FGDMGTKFEWPCG
-1365 DNAKF
+1365 DNAKY
-1370 AWIGSVIRY
+1370 AWIGSIIRF

-1398 IYPQTQPGLGGG
+1398 FYPNIQTGLGRGPGLK
-1410 PYGDFGGYATASG
+1410 PGDYATASG
-1423 GRTDAEALMKLVC
+1423 GRTDAKALLKLFC
-1436 TAIECVPIPDL
+1436 TAIECVPLPDL
-1447 PLCMSPA
+1447 PTCVAPA

-1463 LQFAGDCAMEFIS
+1463 LQFAGDCAMDYLS
-1476 GKIGEKI
+1476 GKVADKI
-1483 PLFDCLKGIAS
+1483 PLFSCLKGIAS
-1494 NYGPDMVECLGN
+1494 NYGPDMVECLGK
-1506 WGKKLA
+1506 WGKEMADKF
-1512 GMISKAPMRKADAAE
+1512 SKAPMRKAAAAE

-1563 EAISMKDFGVELMA
+1563 EAISMKDFGVELMS
-1577 AIHNADLELQK
+1577 AIHKADLELQK
-1588 MRKDGTLWTFDLNT
+1588 MRVDGTLWTFDLNT
-1602 IPDNTTVDDKSQ
+1602 IPDNTTADDKSQ
-1614 GMGTYLTSLMPNKSA
+1614 GMGAYLTSLMPNKSA

-1636 RNYVERLRNTW
+1636 RNTW

-1657 NNHMDEAV
+1657 DNHMDEAV

-1670 QTRQNCVAKLVN
+1670 QTRQNCVTKLVN
-1682 LGIPTWTDLMGS
+1682 LGIPTWVDLMGS

-1729 RGTLTIENGSSNAIN
+1729 RGTLTIENGSSNAIE

-1797 FIPTKYAAPEN
+1797 FIPTKYAAPET

-1821 DGSTTQNRSLYP
+1821 DGSTTQNRSLFP
-1833 VSLPVKPSP
+1833 VSLQVKPSP

-2003 DEPDAEDA
+2003 DVPDAEDA

-2022 EELATLSGE
+2022 EELVTLSEE

-2043 VTVPTDVP
+2043 VTVPTNVP

-2077 NRKLDAA
+2077 NRSLDAA

-2114 GTNKYIVEFE
+2114 GTNTYIVEFE

-2129 RLDVKSITTVPAD
+2129 RLDVKSITAVPAD
-2142 DQIAEKPIEELTVE
+2142 DQIAEKPIEQLTVE

-2174 HEGKL
+2174 YEGAL
-2179 YSGDIAI
+2179 FSGDIAI
-2186 APKDEATKRVFKLN
+2186 TPKDDASKRIFNLN
-2200 TSGLSE
+2200 TSALNE

-2216 DNITDAENY
+2216 DNIIDFENY

-2235 MLFKDGLVHYNVH
+2235 MLFKDGLVHYNVDI
-2248 VLPLAEWGSV
+2248 LPLAACGRV
-2258 ECVKDAPIET
+2258 ECVKDAPAET
-2268 PATAAKRGMKK
+2268 PAASAKRGMKK

-2290 GGMTFKATP
+2290 GGMTFKAAP
-2299 SNGYKF
+2299 NKGYKF
-2305 VCWKDNATDEVLSN
+2305 VCWKDNNTGEVLSKD
-2319 NAEYHVEARNTL
+2319 AEYHVEARNTVN
-2331 DISAVFE
+2331 ISAVFE

-2355 DVASGL
+2355 DVASGV
-2361 YEYGTKLTLDAKPN
+2361 YEYGTKLTLDAKAN

-2396 ELTVEGPTEVE
+2396 ELTVERPTEVE
-2407 VLFHDLSPV
+2407 VIFHDLSPV

-2433 SAASLENGTNVKLYR
+2433 SAASLENGTNVKFYR

-2462 AVENPE
+2462 AVENPQ
-2468 EVFGAGTQVAKLA
+2468 EVFGAGTQVAQLS
-2481 GMTST
+2481 GMTPT

-2492 VEKMEANMPY
+2492 VDRMDANTPY

-2510 NAAYANVASPTVLY
+2510 NVAYANVASPTVLY
-2524 DLGMRTLEDLPEGKD
+2524 DLGMSTLEDLPEGKD
-2539 RPTYETESGVSFI
+2539 RPTYEPGSGVSFI
-2552 GAYRVENLPAN
+2552 GAYSVVELPAN

-2599 LSLAFGGGT
+2599 LSLAFGGGMSS
-2608 TNIEDVYFLP
+2608 IEDVYFLP

-2632 RSSGESLDGL
+2632 RSGGEPLDGL
-2642 KPGVYITKNKKFVVK
+2642 KPGVYITNNKKFVVK

>member
-1 MKIRRYITM
+1 M

-18 TATAQNNLS
+18 TAMAQNNLS

-78 EHTVSVRNLGNH
+78 DHTVSVRNLGNH

-144 IQGNSNVNGSYTVQ
+144 IQGDSNVNGSYTVQ

-204 VYLVSNGTEEAVHI
+204 VYLVSNETEEAVHI

-226 LLKGGYIARSAIF
+226 LLKGGYIARSATF

-250 VTAKVVV
+250 VTARVVV

-275 SGGTAELEK
+275 TGGTAELEK
-284 HLFLTAPDNSVKEG
+284 HLFLTAPDKSVKEG

-310 RSMDETFSIASSLPE
+310 RSMDETFSITSSLPDY
-325 HAKVPATVIISKG
+325 AKVPAAVTIAKG

-348 PDNNVVNTYS
+348 PDNNMVNAYS

-439 PGATEAVIDIP
+439 PGAKEAVIDIP

-469 DHHLTGKA
+469 DHHLTGTA

-506 IHATIKRTEAKNS
+506 VHATIKRTEAKNS

-598 DGPTLSVT
+598 DGPTLSVS
-606 SNKTTILEGDATGA
+606 SNKTTILEGDVTGA

-626 NDATTNPLT
+626 NDATTSPLT

-661 TPFVAKSNETS
+661 TPFVALSNATN

-679 VIASSDGYSP
+679 VIASSEGYSP

-706 QTPACDAEIEAG
+706 QTPVCDEEVEAG
-718 SKAKVTITVK
+718 SKAKVTVTVK

-741 RTSIGSSST
+741 RTSIGTSST

-786 PNGTVTELQTI
+786 PNGTITELQTI

-816 SAKNTYNI
+816 SEKNTYNI
-824 GEKVVLGGTVKTR
+824 GEKVVLGGMVKTR
-837 SGATAANVEV
+837 GGATAANVEV

-916 HEMYEGDVARGT
+916 HEMYEGDVVSGT

-956 SDNTE
+956 GGDTE

-1120 EKGNLRIRVRDE
+1120 EKGNLCIRVRDE
-1132 NTIYANKDG
+1132 NTIYGNKDG

-1161 VMQDVTGEDG
+1161 VMQDVTGADG
-1171 SITFNDLNEG
+1171 SITFNNLNEG

-1191 HDTYDQYV
+1191 HDTYDQNV

-1298 MPMVEYSGFT
+1298 MPMVEYEGFT

-1322 HEEDFNSDNFAQNVK
+1322 HEEDFNSDDFARNVK
-1337 RKMVQYAEGRAKKKC
+1337 RKVMQSVEGRAKKKC
-1352 FGDMGTRFEWPCG
+1352 FGDMGTKFKWPCG
-1365 DNAKF
+1365 DNAKY
-1370 AWIGSVIRY
+1370 AWIGSIIRF

-1410 PYGDFGGYATASG
+1410 PYGDFGDYATASG
-1423 GRTDAEALMKLVC
+1423 GRTDAKALLKLFC
-1436 TAIECVPIPDL
+1436 TAIECVPLPDL
-1447 PLCMSPA
+1447 PTCVAPA

-1463 LQFAGDCAMEFIS
+1463 LQFAGDCAMDYLS
-1476 GKIGEKI
+1476 GKVADKI
-1483 PLFDCLKGIAS
+1483 PLFSCLKGIAS
-1494 NYGPDMVECLGN
+1494 NYGPDMVECLGK
-1506 WGKKLA
+1506 WGKEMADKF
-1512 GMISKAPMRKADAAE
+1512 SKAPMRKAAAAE
-1527 DKPMPALM
+1527 DKPIPALM

-1540 KQFLFYSYF
+1540 KQFLFFSYF

-1563 EAISMKDFGVELMA
+1563 EALGMKDFGVELMS
-1577 AIHNADLELQK
+1577 AIHKADLELQK
-1588 MRKDGTLWTFDLNT
+1588 MRVDGTLWTFDLNT
-1602 IPDNTTVDDKSQ
+1602 IPDNTTVDDKSE
-1614 GMGTYLTSLMPNKSA
+1614 GVGPYLTSLMPNKSA

-1657 NNHMDEAV
+1657 DNHMDEAV

-1670 QTRQNCVAKLVN
+1670 QTRQNCVTKLVN

-1729 RGTLTIENGSSNAIN
+1729 RGTLTIENGSSNAIE

-1821 DGSTTQNRSLYP
+1821 DGSTTQNRSLFP
-1833 VSLPVKPSP
+1833 VSLQVKPSP

-1864 VEPVIPAEFSVLIHN
+1864 VEPIIPAEFSVLIHN

-1949 SLMGHFTEYDVNV
+1949 SLMGHFTEYDVSV

-1985 HSMNATIGDKVY
+1985 HSLNATIGDKVY

-2003 DEPDAEDA
+2003 DEPDSEDA

-2022 EELATLSGE
+2022 EELVTLSE
-2031 TRMERIDATHYR
+2031 QTRMERIDNTHYR
-2043 VTVPTDVP
+2043 VTVPTNMP

-2077 NRKLDAA
+2077 NRPLDPA

-2179 YSGDIAI
+2179 YNGDIAI
-2186 APKDEATKRVFKLN
+2186 APKDEASKRVFKLN

-2225 QGAEGKMVRW
+2225 LGAEGKMVRW

-2248 VLPLAEWGSV
+2248 VLPLATCGRV
-2258 ECVKDAPIET
+2258 ECVKDAPAET
-2268 PATAAKRGMKK
+2268 PAAAAKRGMKK

-2299 SNGYKF
+2299 SKGYKF
-2305 VCWKDNATDEVLSN
+2305 VCWKDNATDEVLSKD
-2319 NAEYHVEARNTL
+2319 AEYHVEARNTL
-2331 DISAVFE
+2331 NISAVFE

-2361 YEYGTKLTLDAKPN
+2361 YEYGTKLTLDAKAN

-2468 EVFGAGTQVAKLA
+2468 EVFGAGTQVAQLA

-2492 VEKMEANMPY
+2492 VEKMDANTPY

-2588 FFHSDVHNGAM
+2588 FFHSDVHNVAM

-2608 TNIEDVYFLP
+2608 TNIENVYFLP

>member
-1 MKIRRYITM
+1 M
-10 MLFLLMYI
+10 MLFLLICI
-18 TATAQNNLS
+18 TSMAQNNLS

-71 LSQSRIN
+71 LNQSRIN

-158 RENAPDLATTDVNIT
+158 REDAPDLATTDVNIT
-173 ESTLVPGNYVT
+173 GSTLVPGNSVT
-184 VTWKVSNIGNA
+184 VSWKVSNVGNA

-204 VYLVSNGTEEAVHI
+204 VYLVSTETEEVVHV

-226 LLKGGYIARSAIF
+226 LLKGGYIARNATF

-275 SGGTAELEK
+275 TGGTADLEK
-284 HLFLTAPDNSVKEG
+284 HLFLTAPDKSVKEG
-298 ESMRLTLKRSGD
+298 QSMRLTLKRSGD
-310 RSMDETFSIASSLPE
+310 RSMDETFSITSSLPE
-325 HAKVPATVIISKG
+325 HAKVPATVTISKG
-338 QSAASFDVVC
+338 QSAASFDVAC

-358 KVTITVNKAN
+358 EVTITVTKAN
-368 GYPQDVATSFNIKDD
+368 GYPQDVATSLNIKDD
-383 ELLPLTVK
+383 ELLPLEVK

-439 PGATEAVIDIP
+439 PGATKAVIDIP

-469 DHHLTGKA
+469 DHHLTGTA

-491 TLLPTTVSEAAGYNA
+491 TLLPTTISEAAGYNA
-506 IHATIKRTEAKNS
+506 VHATIKRTEAKNS

-606 SNKTTILEGDATGA
+606 SNKTTILEGDNTGA

-635 VTLSA
+635 VTLNA

-661 TPFVAKSNETS
+661 TPFVALSNATS

-679 VIASSDGYSP
+679 IIASSDGYSP

-706 QTPACDAEIEAG
+706 QTPSCDAEIEAG
-718 SKAKVTITVK
+718 SKAKVTVTVK

-741 RTSIGSSST
+741 RTSIGTSST

-761 ATYTSVVELDAPSV
+761 ATFTSVVELDAPSV

-807 TTAYTYDVK
+807 TTAYTYDIGTDK
-816 SAKNTYNI
+816 STYNI
-824 GEKVVLGGTVKTR
+824 GDKVVLNGTVKTR
-837 SGATAANVEV
+837 GGATAANVEV

-862 TTDAEGKYSAEYTI
+862 TADAEGKYSVEYTI

-888 CTPGENISAQQGTF
+888 CTPGENISTQQGTF
-902 AVYGISRTT
+902 NVYGISRTT

-916 HEMYEGDVARGT
+916 HEMYEGDVVSGT

-937 PQHSLTA
+937 PQTKLKA
-944 TCEPNE
+944 ACEPNE

-956 SDNTE
+956 GGDTE

-1079 VMLKFNAANYDVN
+1079 VMLKFNAAKYDVN
-1092 VYQKGSIAIN
+1092 IYQKGSIAIN

-1132 NTIYANKDG
+1132 NTIYGNKDG

-1171 SITFNDLNEG
+1171 SITFSDLNEG

-1191 HDTYDQYV
+1191 HDTYDQNV

-1225 ETEIEDEYDI
+1225 ETEVEDEYDI

-1259 LADINRGKSALF
+1259 LADIDRGKSALF

-1298 MPMVEYSGFT
+1298 MPMVEYEGFT

-1322 HEEDFNSDNFAQNVK
+1322 HEEDFNSDNFARNVK
-1337 RKMVQYAEGRAKKKC
+1337 RKVVQRAEGRAKKC
-1352 FGDMGTRFEWPCG
+1352 FANMGTRFEWPCG

-1387 DPPPAGGGHAV
+1387 DPPPAGGGQSV
-1398 IYPQTQPGLGGG
+1398 YYPTQPGLGGG
-1410 PYGDFGGYATASG
+1410 PHGDFGSYETASG

-1436 TAIECVPIPDL
+1436 TAIECVPLPDL

-1476 GKIGEKI
+1476 GKIGDKI
-1483 PLFDCLKGIAS
+1483 PLFDCLKGVAS

-1506 WGKKLA
+1506 WGKELA
-1512 GMISKAPMRKADAAE
+1512 GMVSKMPKRKADTAE
-1527 DKPMPALM
+1527 DKPIPALM

-1549 DTYMEYNRQLTQAP
+1549 DTFMEYNRKLTNAP

-1588 MRKDGTLWTFDLNT
+1588 MREDGTLWKFDLNT

-1614 GMGTYLTSLMPNKSA
+1614 GVGAYLTSLMPNKSA

-1657 NNHMDEAV
+1657 DNHMDEAV

-1729 RGTLTIENGSSNAIN
+1729 RGTLTIENGSSNAIEDN
-1744 DILVD
+1744 LVD

-1833 VSLPVKPSP
+1833 VSLQVKPSP

-2003 DEPDAEDA
+2003 DVPDAEDA

-2022 EELATLSGE
+2022 EELVTLSTE
-2031 TRMERIDATHYR
+2031 TKMERIDATHYR
-2043 VTVPTDVP
+2043 VTVPTDIP

-2066 AKILSITDETN
+2066 SKILSITDETN
-2077 NRKLDAA
+2077 NRPLDAA

-2114 GTNKYIVEFE
+2114 GTNTYIVEFE

-2142 DQIAEKPIEELTVE
+2142 NQIAEKPIEQLTVE

-2174 HEGKL
+2174 HEGTL
-2179 YSGDIAI
+2179 FSGDIAI
-2186 APKDEATKRVFKLN
+2186 TPKDDASKRIFNLN
-2200 TSGLSE
+2200 TSALSE

-2216 DNITDAENY
+2216 DNITDTENY

-2235 MLFKDGLVHYNVH
+2235 MLFKDGLVHYNVDI
-2248 VLPLAEWGSV
+2248 LPLAACGRV
-2258 ECVKDAPIET
+2258 ECVKDATAET
-2268 PATAAKRGMKK
+2268 PAASAKRGMKK

-2299 SNGYKF
+2299 SKGYKF
-2305 VCWKDNATDEVLSN
+2305 VCWKDNATGEVLSKD
-2319 NAEYHVEARNTL
+2319 AEYHVEARNTL

-2355 DVASGL
+2355 DVASGV
-2361 YEYGTKLTLDAKPN
+2361 YEYGTKLTLDAKAN

-2407 VLFHDLSPV
+2407 VIFHDLSPV

-2433 SAASLENGTNVKLYR
+2433 SSASLENGTNVKFYR

-2462 AVENPE
+2462 AVEDPQ
-2468 EVFGAGTQVAKLA
+2468 EVFGAGTQVAQLS
-2481 GMTST
+2481 GMTPT

-2492 VEKMEANMPY
+2492 VDRMDANTPY
-2502 IIKPTAVN
+2502 LIKPTAVN

-2524 DLGMRTLEDLPEGKD
+2524 DLGMSTLEDLPEGKD
-2539 RPTYETESGVSFI
+2539 RPTYENGSGVSFI
-2552 GAYRVENLPAN
+2552 GAYSVVELPAN

-2588 FFHSDVHNGAM
+2588 FFHSDVHSGAM
-2599 LSLAFGGGT
+2599 LSLAFGGGMSS
-2608 TNIEDVYFLP
+2608 IEDVYFLP

-2632 RSSGESLDGL
+2632 RSKGESLDGL
-2642 KPGVYITKNKKFVVK
+2642 KPGVYITNNKKFVVK

>member
-1 MKIRRYITM
+1 M
-10 MLFLLMYI
+10 MLFLLICI
-18 TATAQNNLS
+18 TSMGQNNLS

-71 LSQSRIN
+71 LNQSRIN

-158 RENAPDLATTDVNIT
+158 REDAPDLATTDVNIT
-173 ESTLVPGNYVT
+173 GRTLVPGNSVT
-184 VTWKVSNIGNA
+184 VSWKVSNVGNA

-204 VYLVSNGTEEAVHI
+204 VYLVSTETEEVVHV

-226 LLKGGYIARSAIF
+226 LLKGGYIARNATF

-250 VTAKVVV
+250 VKAKVVV

-275 SGGTAELEK
+275 TGGTAELEK
-284 HLFLTAPDNSVKEG
+284 HLFLTAPDKSVKEG
-298 ESMRLTLKRSGD
+298 QSMRLTLKRSGD
-310 RSMDETFSIASSLPE
+310 RSMDETFSITSSLPE
-325 HAKVPATVIISKG
+325 HAKVPATVTISKG
-338 QSAASFDVVC
+338 QSAASFDVAC

-358 KVTITVNKAN
+358 EVTITVTKDH
-368 GYPQDVATSFNIKDD
+368 GYPQDVATSLNIKDD
-383 ELLPLTVK
+383 ELLPLEVK

-439 PGATEAVIDIP
+439 PGATKAVIDIP

-469 DHHLTGKA
+469 DHHLTGTA

-491 TLLPTTVSEAAGYNA
+491 TLLPTTISEAAGYNA
-506 IHATIKRTEAKNS
+506 VHATIKRTEAKNS

-606 SNKTTILEGDATGA
+606 SNKTTILEGDNTGA

-635 VTLSA
+635 VTLNA

-661 TPFVAKSNETS
+661 TPFVALSNATS

-679 VIASSDGYSP
+679 IIASSDGYSP

-706 QTPACDAEIEAG
+706 QTPSCDAEIEAG
-718 SKAKVTITVK
+718 SKAKVTVTVK
-728 NIGAIKMP
+728 NIGAINMP

-741 RTSIGSSST
+741 RTSIGTNST

-807 TTAYTYDVK
+807 TTAYTYDIGTDK
-816 SAKNTYNI
+816 STYNI
-824 GEKVVLGGTVKTR
+824 GDKVVLNGTVKTR
-837 SGATAANVEV
+837 GGATAANVEV

-862 TTDAEGKYSAEYTI
+862 TADAEGKYSVEYTI

-888 CTPGENISAQQGTF
+888 CTPGENISSQQGTF
-902 AVYGISRTT
+902 NVYGISRTT

-916 HEMYEGDVARGT
+916 HEMYEGDVVSGT

-937 PQHSLTA
+937 PQTKLKA
-944 TCEPNE
+944 ACEPNE

-956 SDNTE
+956 GGDTE

-1079 VMLKFNAANYDVN
+1079 VMLKFNAAKYDVN
-1092 VYQKGSIAIN
+1092 IYQKGSIAIN

-1132 NTIYANKDG
+1132 NTIYGNKDG

-1171 SITFNDLNEG
+1171 SITFSDLNEG

-1191 HDTYDQYV
+1191 HDTYDQNV

-1225 ETEIEDEYDI
+1225 ETEVEDEYDI

-1259 LADINRGKSALF
+1259 LADIDRGKSALF

-1298 MPMVEYSGFT
+1298 MPMVEYEGFT

-1322 HEEDFNSDNFAQNVK
+1322 HEEDFNSDNFARNVK
-1337 RKMVQYAEGRAKKKC
+1337 RKVVQRAEGRGKKKC
-1352 FGDMGTRFEWPCG
+1352 FANMGTRFEWPCG

-1387 DPPPAGGGHAV
+1387 DPPPAGGGQSV
-1398 IYPQTQPGLGGG
+1398 YYPTQPGLGGG
-1410 PYGDFGGYATASG
+1410 PHGDFGSYETASG

-1436 TAIECVPIPDL
+1436 TAIECVPLPDL

-1476 GKIGEKI
+1476 GKIGDKI
-1483 PLFDCLKGIAS
+1483 PLFDCLKGVAS

-1506 WGKKLA
+1506 WGKELA
-1512 GMISKAPMRKADAAE
+1512 GMVSKMPKRKADTAE
-1527 DKPMPALM
+1527 DKPIPALM

-1549 DTYMEYNRQLTQAP
+1549 DTFMEYNRKLTNAP
-1563 EAISMKDFGVELMA
+1563 KAISMKDFGVELMA

-1588 MRKDGTLWTFDLNT
+1588 MREDGTLWTFDLNT

-1614 GMGTYLTSLMPNKSA
+1614 GVGAYLTSLMPNKSA

-1657 NNHMDEAV
+1657 DNHMDEAV

-1729 RGTLTIENGSSNAIN
+1729 RGTLTIENGSSNAIE

-1833 VSLPVKPSP
+1833 VSLQVKPSP

-2003 DEPDAEDA
+2003 DVPDAEDA

-2022 EELATLSGE
+2022 EELVTLSTE
-2031 TRMERIDATHYR
+2031 TKMERIDATHYR
-2043 VTVPTDVP
+2043 VTVPTDIP

-2066 AKILSITDETN
+2066 SKILSITDETN
-2077 NRKLDAA
+2077 SRLLDAA

-2114 GTNKYIVEFE
+2114 GTNTYIVEFE

-2142 DQIAEKPIEELTVE
+2142 NQIAEKPIEQLTVE

-2174 HEGKL
+2174 HEGTL
-2179 YSGDIAI
+2179 FSGDIAI
-2186 APKDEATKRVFKLN
+2186 TPKDDASKRIFNLN
-2200 TSGLSE
+2200 TSTLSE

-2216 DNITDAENY
+2216 DNITDTENY

-2235 MLFKDGLVHYNVH
+2235 MLFKDGLVHYNVDI
-2248 VLPLAEWGSV
+2248 LPLAACGRV
-2258 ECVKDAPIET
+2258 ECVKDATAET
-2268 PATAAKRGMKK
+2268 PAASAKRGMKK

-2299 SNGYKF
+2299 SKGYKF
-2305 VCWKDNATDEVLSN
+2305 VCWKDNATGEVLSKDT
-2319 NAEYHVEARNTL
+2319 EYHVEARNTL

-2355 DVASGL
+2355 DVASGV
-2361 YEYGTKLTLDAKPN
+2361 YEYGTKLTLDAKAN

-2407 VLFHDLSPV
+2407 VIFHDLSPV

-2425 YQRPVEYV
+2425 YKRPVEYV
-2433 SAASLENGTNVKLYR
+2433 SAASLENGTNVKFYR
-2448 SFLKEAWNTICLPC
+2448 SFLKDAWNTICLPC
-2462 AVENPE
+2462 AVENPQ
-2468 EVFGAGTQVAKLA
+2468 EVFGAGTQVAQLS
-2481 GMTST
+2481 GMTPT

-2492 VEKMEANMPY
+2492 VDKMDANTPY

-2524 DLGMRTLEDLPEGKD
+2524 DLGMSTLEDLPEGKD
-2539 RPTYETESGVSFI
+2539 RPTYEAGSGVSFI
-2552 GAYRVENLPAN
+2552 GAYSVVELPAN

-2599 LSLAFGGGT
+2599 LSLAFGGGMS
-2608 TNIEDVYFLP
+2608 NIEDVYFLP

-2632 RSSGESLDGL
+2632 RSKGESLDGL
-2642 KPGVYITKNKKFVVK
+2642 KPGVYITNNKKFVVK

>member
-1 MKIRRYITM
+1 M

-18 TATAQNNLS
+18 TAMAQNNLS

-126 EYAVSLSDVII
+126 EYVVSLSDVII

-158 RENAPDLATTDVNIT
+158 REDAPDLATTDVNIT
-173 ESTLVPGNYVT
+173 GSTLVPGKSVT
-184 VTWKVSNIGNA
+184 VSWKVSNVGNA

-204 VYLVSNGTEEAVHI
+204 VYLVSNETEEVVHV

-226 LLKGGYIARSAIF
+226 LLKGGYITRNATF

-275 SGGTAELEK
+275 TGGTAELEK
-284 HLFLTAPDNSVKEG
+284 HLFLTVPDKSVKEG

-310 RSMDETFSIASSLPE
+310 RSMDEAFSITSSLPE
-325 HAKVPATVIISKG
+325 HTKVPATVTISKG
-338 QSAASFDVVC
+338 QSAVSFDVAC

-358 KVTITVNKAN
+358 EVTITVTKDH

-391 LDKTEY
+391 LNKTEY

-439 PGATEAVIDIP
+439 PGAKEAVIDIP

-469 DHHLTGKA
+469 DHHLTGTA

-506 IHATIKRTEAKNS
+506 VHATIKRTEAKNS

-606 SNKTTILEGDATGA
+606 SNKTTILEGDKTGA
-620 TLTISR
+620 TLTVSR

-661 TPFVAKSNETS
+661 TPFVALSNETN

-679 VIASSDGYSP
+679 IIASSDGYSP

-706 QTPACDAEIEAG
+706 QTPVCDAEIEAG
-718 SKAKVTITVK
+718 SKAKVTVTVK
-728 NIGAIKMP
+728 NIGAIAMP

-741 RTSIGSSST
+741 RTSIGISST

-775 PGKYR
+775 PGNYR

-807 TTAYTYDVK
+807 TTAYTYGIGADK
-816 SAKNTYNI
+816 STYNI
-824 GEKVVLGGTVKTR
+824 GDKVVLSGTVKTR
-837 SGATAANVEV
+837 GGTTAASVEV
-847 EPYIIYAGSRIALKA
+847 EPYIIYAGSRTALKA
-862 TTDAEGKYSAEYTI
+862 TTDAEGKYSVEYAI

-902 AVYGISRTT
+902 NVYGISRTT

-916 HEMYEGDVARGT
+916 HEMYEGDVVTGT

-937 PQHSLTA
+937 PQTKLKA
-944 TCEPNE
+944 ACEPNE
-950 QYEVTF
+950 QYDVTF
-956 SDNTE
+956 SGDTE

-967 AEISYTI
+967 AEINYTI

-996 GASLSVVT
+996 GASLCVVT

-1079 VMLKFNAANYDVN
+1079 VMLKFNAAKYDVN
-1092 VYQKGSIAIN
+1092 IYQKGSIAIN

-1132 NTIYANKDG
+1132 NTIYGNKDG

-1161 VMQDVTGEDG
+1161 VMQDVTGQDG
-1171 SITFNDLNEG
+1171 SITFSDLNEG

-1191 HDTYDQYV
+1191 HDTYDQNV

-1225 ETEIEDEYDI
+1225 ETEVEDEYDI

-1244 VPVPVVEMNAPDAII
+1244 VPVPVVEMNAPEAII

-1322 HEEDFNSDNFAQNVK
+1322 HEEDFNSEDFARNVK
-1337 RKMVQYAEGRAKKKC
+1337 RKVVQRAEGRAKKKC
-1352 FGDMGTRFEWPCG
+1352 FGNMDTRFEWPCG
-1365 DNAKF
+1365 DDAKF

-1387 DPPPAGGGHAV
+1387 DPPPAGGGHSV
-1398 IYPQTQPGLGGG
+1398 FYPTQPGLGGG
-1410 PYGDFGGYATASG
+1410 PHGDFGSYETASG

-1436 TAIECVPIPDL
+1436 TVIECVPLPDL
-1447 PLCMSPA
+1447 PTCVAPA

-1463 LQFAGDCAMEFIS
+1463 LQFAGDCAMDYLS
-1476 GKIGEKI
+1476 GKVADKI
-1483 PLFDCLKGIAS
+1483 PLFSCLKGIAS

-1506 WGKKLA
+1506 WGKELA
-1512 GMISKAPMRKADAAE
+1512 GMVSKMPKRKAGAAE

-1540 KQFLFYSYF
+1540 KQFLFFSYF

-1563 EAISMKDFGVELMA
+1563 EAISMKDFGVELMS
-1577 AIHNADLELQK
+1577 AIHDVDYVLQK
-1588 MRKDGTLWTFDLNT
+1588 MREDGSLWTLDLNT

-1614 GMGTYLTSLMPNKSA
+1614 GVGPYLTSLMPNKNA
-1629 NIADFSL
+1629 VIADFSL

-1657 NNHMDEAV
+1657 DNHMDEAV

-1670 QTRQNCVAKLVN
+1670 QTRQNCVTKLVN
-1682 LGIPTWTDLMGS
+1682 LGIPTWVDLMGS

-1729 RGTLTIENGSSNAIN
+1729 RGTLTIENGSSNAIE

-1797 FIPTKYAAPEN
+1797 FIPTKYAAPET

-1821 DGSTTQNRSLYP
+1821 DGSTTQNRSLFP
-1833 VSLPVKPSP
+1833 VSLQVKPSP

-2003 DEPDAEDA
+2003 DVPDAEDA

-2022 EELATLSGE
+2022 EELVTLSEE

-2043 VTVPTDVP
+2043 VTVPTNVP

-2077 NRKLDAA
+2077 NRSLDAA

-2114 GTNKYIVEFE
+2114 GTNTYIVEFE

-2142 DQIAEKPIEELTVE
+2142 DQIAEKPIEQLTVE

-2174 HEGKL
+2174 YEGAL
-2179 YSGDIAI
+2179 FSGDIAI
-2186 APKDEATKRVFKLN
+2186 TPKDDASKRIFNLN
-2200 TSGLSE
+2200 TSALNE

-2216 DNITDAENY
+2216 DNIIDFENY

-2235 MLFKDGLVHYNVH
+2235 MLFKDGLVHYNVDI
-2248 VLPLAEWGSV
+2248 LPLAACGRV
-2258 ECVKDAPIET
+2258 ECVKDAPAET
-2268 PATAAKRGMKK
+2268 PAASAKRGMKK

-2290 GGMTFKATP
+2290 GGMTFKAAP
-2299 SNGYKF
+2299 NKGYKF
-2305 VCWKDNATDEVLSN
+2305 VCWKDNNTGEVLSKD
-2319 NAEYHVEARNTL
+2319 AEYHVEARNTVN
-2331 DISAVFE
+2331 ISAVFE

-2355 DVASGL
+2355 DVASGV
-2361 YEYGTKLTLDAKPN
+2361 YEYGTKLTLDAKAN

-2396 ELTVEGPTEVE
+2396 ELTVERPTLVE
-2407 VLFHDLSPV
+2407 VIFHDLSPV

-2433 SAASLENGTNVKLYR
+2433 SAASLENGTNVKFYR

-2462 AVENPE
+2462 AVENPQ
-2468 EVFGAGTQVAKLA
+2468 EVFGAGTQVAQLS
-2481 GMTST
+2481 GMTPT

-2492 VEKMEANMPY
+2492 VDRMDANTPY

-2510 NAAYANVASPTVLY
+2510 NVAYANVASPTVLY
-2524 DLGMRTLEDLPEGKD
+2524 DLGMSTLEDLPEGKD
-2539 RPTYETESGVSFI
+2539 RPTYEPGSGVSFI
-2552 GAYRVENLPAN
+2552 GAYSVVELPAN

-2599 LSLAFGGGT
+2599 LSLAFGGGMSS
-2608 TNIEDVYFLP
+2608 IEDVYFLP

-2632 RSSGESLDGL
+2632 RSGGEPLDGL
-2642 KPGVYITKNKKFVVK
+2642 KPGVYITNNKKFVVK

>member
-1 MKIRRYITM
+1 M
-10 MLFLLMYI
+10 MLFLLMCI
-18 TATAQNNLS
+18 TSMGQGQNNLS

-71 LSQSRIN
+71 LNQSRIN

-126 EYAVSLSDVII
+126 EYTVSLSDVII

-144 IQGNSNVNGSYTVQ
+144 IQGDSNVNGSYTVQ
-158 RENAPDLATTDVNIT
+158 REDAPDLATTDVNIT
-173 ESTLVPGNYVT
+173 GSKLVPGKSVT
-184 VTWKVSNIGNA
+184 VSWKVSNVGNA

-204 VYLVSNGTEEAVHI
+204 VYLVSTETEEVVHV

-226 LLKGGYIARSAIF
+226 LLKGGYITRNATF

-275 SGGTAELEK
+275 TGGTAELEK

-298 ESMRLTLKRSGD
+298 EWMRLTLKRSGD
-310 RSMDETFSIASSLPE
+310 RSMDETFSITSSLPE
-325 HAKVPATVIISKG
+325 HAKVPATVTISKG
-338 QSAASFDVVC
+338 QSATSFDVVC

-358 KVTITVNKAN
+358 KVTVTVNKAH

-383 ELLPLTVK
+383 ELLPLEVK
-391 LDKTEY
+391 LDKTDY

-414 NDTLTVY
+414 NDELTVY

-469 DHHLTGKA
+469 DHHLTGTA
-477 LFVLKDN
+477 LFVLRDN

-606 SNKTTILEGDATGA
+606 SNKTTILEGDKTGA

-661 TPFVAKSNETS
+661 TPFVALNNETS

-706 QTPACDAEIEAG
+706 QTPVCNAEVEAG
-718 SKAKVTITVK
+718 SKAKVTVTVK

-741 RTSIGSSST
+741 RTSIGSNST

-775 PGKYR
+775 PGNYR

-807 TTAYTYDVK
+807 TTAYTYGIGTDK
-816 SAKNTYNI
+816 STYNI
-824 GEKVVLGGTVKTR
+824 GDKVVLGGTVKTR
-837 SGATAANVEV
+837 GGATAANVEV

-862 TTDAEGKYSAEYTI
+862 TTDAEGKYSVEYTL

-902 AVYGISRTT
+902 NVYGISRTT

-916 HEMYEGDVARGT
+916 HEMYEGDVVSGT

-937 PQHSLTA
+937 PQHNLKA
-944 TCEPNE
+944 TCEKNE
-950 QYEVTF
+950 QYDVTF
-956 SDNTE
+956 GGDTE

-988 TFNITTAE
+988 TFNIATAE

-1049 TVSLP
+1049 SVSLP

-1132 NTIYANKDG
+1132 NTIYGNKDG

-1171 SITFNDLNEG
+1171 SITFSDLTEG

-1191 HDTYDQYV
+1191 HDTYNQNV

-1215 QAIRVDWTVE
+1215 QAIKVDWTVE
-1225 ETEIEDEYDI
+1225 ETEVEDEYEI
-1235 TTKLTYETQ
+1235 TTKFTYETQ

-1298 MPMVEYSGFT
+1298 MPMVEYEGFT

-1337 RKMVQYAEGRAKKKC
+1337 RHMVQRAEGRAKKKC
-1352 FGDMGTRFEWPCG
+1352 FGNMGTKFEWPCG
-1365 DNAKF
+1365 DDAKF
-1370 AWIGSVIRY
+1370 AWIASVIRY

-1387 DPPPAGGGHAV
+1387 DPPPAGGGHSV
-1398 IYPQTQPGLGGG
+1398 SYPQTQPGLGGG

-1463 LQFAGDCAMEFIS
+1463 LQFAGDCAMEFIN
-1476 GKIGEKI
+1476 GKIGDKI

-1506 WGKKLA
+1506 WGKQLA
-1512 GMISKAPMRKADAAE
+1512 GMVSKAPRRKAGDKD

-1563 EAISMKDFGVELMA
+1563 KAISMKDFGVELMA

-1588 MRKDGTLWTFDLNT
+1588 MREDGTLWTFDLNT

-1614 GMGTYLTSLMPNKSA
+1614 GMGAYLTSLMPNKSA

-1657 NNHMDEAV
+1657 DNHMDEAV

-1670 QTRQNCVAKLVN
+1670 KTRQNCVEKLVN
-1682 LGIPTWTDLMGS
+1682 LGIATWTDLMGS

-1729 RGTLTIENGSSNAIN
+1729 RGTLTIENGSSNAIE

-1768 AIEKIEGFEGEKD
+1768 SIEKIEGFEGEKD

-1797 FIPTKYAAPEN
+1797 FIPTKYAAPKN
-1808 LTTYSFGGTLSFK
+1808 ITTYSFGGTLSFK
-1821 DGSTTQNRSLYP
+1821 DGSATQNRSLFP
-1833 VSLPVKPSP
+1833 VSLQVKPTP

-1852 DVYGDNPLTPDV
+1852 DVYGDNPLTTDV

-1879 KGKGD
+1879 KGYGD

-1949 SLMGHFTEYDVNV
+1949 SLMGHFTEYDVSV

-2022 EELATLSGE
+2022 EELATLSEE

-2043 VTVPTDVP
+2043 VTVPTNVP

-2077 NRKLDAA
+2077 NRPLDAA

-2114 GTNKYIVEFE
+2114 GTNTYIVEFE

-2142 DQIAEKPIEELTVE
+2142 NQIAEKPIEQLTVE

-2163 ETFTREDIVVR
+2163 ETFTREDIMVR
-2174 HEGKL
+2174 YEGKL
-2179 YSGDIAI
+2179 FSGDIAI
-2186 APKDEATKRVFKLN
+2186 TPKDDASKRIFNLN

-2216 DNITDAENY
+2216 DNITDTENY
-2225 QGAEGKMVRW
+2225 LGAEGKMVRW
-2235 MLFKDGLVHYNVH
+2235 MLFKDGLVHYNVN
-2248 VLPLAEWGSV
+2248 VLPLAACGQV
-2258 ECVKDAPIET
+2258 DCVKDAAPET
-2268 PATAAKRGMKK
+2268 QAASAKRVMKK
-2279 AEANSG
+2279 AGDNSG

-2299 SNGYKF
+2299 SKGYKF
-2305 VCWKDNATDEVLSN
+2305 VCWKDNVSGEVLSKDT
-2319 NAEYHVEARNTL
+2319 EYHVEARNTL

-2355 DVASGL
+2355 DVASGV
-2361 YEYGTKLTLDAKPN
+2361 YEYGTKLTLDAKAN
-2375 EGYRLDGYKLNGVQT
+2375 EGYRLDGYKLNGVKT

-2433 SAASLENGTNVKLYR
+2433 SAASLENGTNVKFYR
-2448 SFLKEAWNTICLPC
+2448 SFLKNAWNTICLPC

-2468 EVFGAGTQVAKLA
+2468 EVFGTGTQVAKLT
-2481 GMTST
+2481 GMTKT

-2492 VEKMEANMPY
+2492 VEKMDANMPY

-2524 DLGMRTLEDLPEGKD
+2524 DLGMRTLEDLPVGKD
-2539 RPTYETESGVSFI
+2539 RPTYETENGVSFI

-2588 FFHSDVHNGAM
+2588 FFHSDVHNSAK
-2599 LSLAFGGGT
+2599 LSLAFGDGT
-2608 TNIEDVYFLP
+2608 TNIENVYFLP
-2618 AGAGD
+2618 VGAGD

-2632 RSSGESLDGL
+2632 RSGGEPLDGL
-2642 KPGVYITKNKKFVVK
+2642 KPGVYITNNKKFVVK

>member
-1 MKIRRYITM
+1 M
-10 MLFLLMYI
+10 MLFLLMCI
-18 TATAQNNLS
+18 TAMAQNNLS

-126 EYAVSLSDVII
+126 EYVVSLSDVII

-158 RENAPDLATTDVNIT
+158 REDAPDLATTDVNIT
-173 ESTLVPGNYVT
+173 GSTLVPGKSVT
-184 VTWKVSNIGNA
+184 VSWKVSNVGNA

-204 VYLVSNGTEEAVHI
+204 VYLVSNETEEVVHV

-226 LLKGGYIARSAIF
+226 LLKGGYITRNATF

-275 SGGTAELEK
+275 TGGTAELEK
-284 HLFLTAPDNSVKEG
+284 HLFLTAPDKSVKEG

-310 RSMDETFSIASSLPE
+310 RSMDETFSITSSLPE
-325 HAKVPATVIISKG
+325 HTKIPATVTISKG
-338 QSAASFDVVC
+338 QSAVSFDVAC

-358 KVTITVNKAN
+358 EVTITVTKDH

-391 LDKTEY
+391 LNKTEY

-439 PGATEAVIDIP
+439 PGAKEAVIDIP

-469 DHHLTGKA
+469 DHHLTGTA

-506 IHATIKRTEAKNS
+506 VHATIKRTEAKNS

-606 SNKTTILEGDATGA
+606 SNKTTILEGDKTGA
-620 TLTISR
+620 TLTVSR

-661 TPFVAKSNETS
+661 TPFVALSNETN

-679 VIASSDGYSP
+679 IIASSDGYSP

-706 QTPACDAEIEAG
+706 QTPVCDAEIEAG
-718 SKAKVTITVK
+718 SKAKVTVTVK
-728 NIGAIKMP
+728 NIGAIAMP

-741 RTSIGSSST
+741 RTSIGISST

-775 PGKYR
+775 PGNYR

-807 TTAYTYDVK
+807 TTAYTYGIGADK
-816 SAKNTYNI
+816 STYNI
-824 GEKVVLGGTVKTR
+824 GDKVVLSGTVKTR
-837 SGATAANVEV
+837 GGTTAASVEV
-847 EPYIIYAGSRIALKA
+847 EPYIIYAGSRTALKA
-862 TTDAEGKYSAEYTI
+862 TTDAEGKYSVEYAI

-902 AVYGISRTT
+902 NVYGISRTT

-916 HEMYEGDVARGT
+916 HEMYEGDVVTGT

-937 PQHSLTA
+937 PQTKLKA
-944 TCEPNE
+944 ACEPNE
-950 QYEVTF
+950 QYDVTF
-956 SDNTE
+956 SGDTE

-967 AEISYTI
+967 AEINYTI

-996 GASLSVVT
+996 GASLCVVT

-1079 VMLKFNAANYDVN
+1079 VMLKFNAAKYDVN
-1092 VYQKGSIAIN
+1092 IYQKGSIAIN

-1132 NTIYANKDG
+1132 NTIYGNKDG

-1161 VMQDVTGEDG
+1161 VMQDVTGQDG
-1171 SITFNDLNEG
+1171 SITFSDLNEG

-1191 HDTYDQYV
+1191 HDTYDQNV

-1225 ETEIEDEYDI
+1225 ETEVEDEYDI

-1244 VPVPVVEMNAPDAII
+1244 VPVPVVEMNAPEAII

-1322 HEEDFNSDNFAQNVK
+1322 HEEDFNSEDFARNVK
-1337 RKMVQYAEGRAKKKC
+1337 RKVVQRAEGRAKKKC
-1352 FGDMGTRFEWPCG
+1352 FGNMDTRFEWPCG
-1365 DNAKF
+1365 DDAKF

-1387 DPPPAGGGHAV
+1387 DPPPAGGGHSV
-1398 IYPQTQPGLGGG
+1398 FYPTQPGLGGG
-1410 PYGDFGGYATASG
+1410 PHGDFGSYETASG

-1436 TAIECVPIPDL
+1436 TVIECVPLPDL
-1447 PLCMSPA
+1447 PTCVAPA

-1463 LQFAGDCAMEFIS
+1463 LQFAGDCAMDYLS
-1476 GKIGEKI
+1476 GKVADKI
-1483 PLFDCLKGIAS
+1483 PLFSCLKGIAS

-1506 WGKKLA
+1506 WGKELA
-1512 GMISKAPMRKADAAE
+1512 GMVSKMPKRKAGAAE

-1540 KQFLFYSYF
+1540 KQFLFFSYF

-1563 EAISMKDFGVELMA
+1563 EAISMKDFGVELMS
-1577 AIHNADLELQK
+1577 AIHDVDYVLQK
-1588 MRKDGTLWTFDLNT
+1588 MREDGSLWTLDLNT

-1614 GMGTYLTSLMPNKSA
+1614 GVGPYLTSLMPNKNA
-1629 NIADFSL
+1629 VIADFSL

-1657 NNHMDEAV
+1657 DNHMDEAV

-1670 QTRQNCVAKLVN
+1670 QTRQNCVTKLVN
-1682 LGIPTWTDLMGS
+1682 LGIPTWVDLMGS

-1729 RGTLTIENGSSNAIN
+1729 RGTLTIENGSSNAIE

-1797 FIPTKYAAPEN
+1797 FIPTKYAAPET

-1821 DGSTTQNRSLYP
+1821 DGSTTQNRSLFP
-1833 VSLPVKPSP
+1833 VSLQVKPSP

-2003 DEPDAEDA
+2003 DVPDAEDA

-2022 EELATLSGE
+2022 EELVTLSEE

-2043 VTVPTDVP
+2043 VTVPTNVP

-2077 NRKLDAA
+2077 NRSLDAA

-2114 GTNKYIVEFE
+2114 GTNTYIVEFE

-2142 DQIAEKPIEELTVE
+2142 DQIAEKPIEQLTVE

-2174 HEGKL
+2174 YEGAL
-2179 YSGDIAI
+2179 FSGDIAI
-2186 APKDEATKRVFKLN
+2186 TPKDDASKRIFNLN
-2200 TSGLSE
+2200 TSALNE

-2216 DNITDAENY
+2216 DNIIDFENY

-2235 MLFKDGLVHYNVH
+2235 MLFKDGLVHYNVDI
-2248 VLPLAEWGSV
+2248 LPLAACGRV
-2258 ECVKDAPIET
+2258 ECVKDAPAET
-2268 PATAAKRGMKK
+2268 PAASAKRGMKK

-2290 GGMTFKATP
+2290 GGMTFKAAP
-2299 SNGYKF
+2299 NKGYKF
-2305 VCWKDNATDEVLSN
+2305 VCWKDNNTGEVLSKD
-2319 NAEYHVEARNTL
+2319 AEYHVEARNTVN
-2331 DISAVFE
+2331 ISAVFE

-2355 DVASGL
+2355 DVASGV
-2361 YEYGTKLTLDAKPN
+2361 YEYGTKLTLDAKAN

-2396 ELTVEGPTEVE
+2396 ELTVERPTEVE
-2407 VLFHDLSPV
+2407 VIFHDLSPV

-2433 SAASLENGTNVKLYR
+2433 SAASLENGTNVKFYR

-2462 AVENPE
+2462 AVENPQ
-2468 EVFGAGTQVAKLA
+2468 EVFGAGTQVAQLS
-2481 GMTST
+2481 GMTPT

-2492 VEKMEANMPY
+2492 VDKMDANTPY

-2510 NAAYANVASPTVLY
+2510 NVAYANVASPTVLY
-2524 DLGMRTLEDLPEGKD
+2524 DLGMSTLEDLPEGKD
-2539 RPTYETESGVSFI
+2539 RPTYEPGSGVSFI
-2552 GAYRVENLPAN
+2552 GAYSVVELPAN

-2588 FFHSDVHNGAM
+2588 FFLSDVHNGAM
-2599 LSLAFGGGT
+2599 LSLAFGGGMSS
-2608 TNIEDVYFLP
+2608 IEDVYFLP

-2632 RSSGESLDGL
+2632 RSGGEPLDGL
-2642 KPGVYITKNKKFVVK
+2642 KPGVYITNNKKFVVK

>member
-1 MKIRRYITM
+1 M
-10 MLFLLMYI
+10 MLFLLMCI
-18 TATAQNNLS
+18 TAMAQNNLS

-126 EYAVSLSDVII
+126 EYVVSLSDVII

-158 RENAPDLATTDVNIT
+158 REDAPDLATTNVNIT
-173 ESTLVPGNYVT
+173 GSTLVPGKSVT
-184 VTWKVSNIGNA
+184 VSWKVSNVGNA

-204 VYLVSNGTEEAVHI
+204 VYLVSNETEEVVHV

-226 LLKGGYIARSAIF
+226 LLKGGYITRNATF

-275 SGGTAELEK
+275 TGGTAELEK
-284 HLFLTAPDNSVKEG
+284 HLFLTVPDKSVKEG

-310 RSMDETFSIASSLPE
+310 RSMDEAFSITSSLPE
-325 HAKVPATVIISKG
+325 HTKVPATVTISKG
-338 QSAASFDVVC
+338 QSAVSFDVAC

-358 KVTITVNKAN
+358 EVTITVTKDH

-391 LDKTEY
+391 LNKTEY

-439 PGATEAVIDIP
+439 PGAKEAVIDIP

-469 DHHLTGKA
+469 DHHLTGTA

-506 IHATIKRTEAKNS
+506 VHATIKRTEAKNS

-606 SNKTTILEGDATGA
+606 SNKTTILEGDKTGA
-620 TLTISR
+620 TLTVSR

-661 TPFVAKSNETS
+661 TPFVALSNETN

-679 VIASSDGYSP
+679 IIASSDGYSP

-706 QTPACDAEIEAG
+706 QTPVCDAEIEAG
-718 SKAKVTITVK
+718 SKAKVTVTVK
-728 NIGAIKMP
+728 NIGAIAMP

-775 PGKYR
+775 PGNYR

-807 TTAYTYDVK
+807 TTAYTYGIGADK
-816 SAKNTYNI
+816 STYNI
-824 GEKVVLGGTVKTR
+824 GDKVVLSGTVKTR
-837 SGATAANVEV
+837 GGTTAASVEV
-847 EPYIIYAGSRIALKA
+847 EPYIIYAGSRTALKA
-862 TTDAEGKYSAEYTI
+862 TTDAEGKYSVEYTI

-902 AVYGISRTT
+902 NVYGISRTT

-916 HEMYEGDVARGT
+916 HEMYEGDVVTGT

-937 PQHSLTA
+937 PQTKLKA
-944 TCEPNE
+944 ACEPNE
-950 QYEVTF
+950 QYDVTF
-956 SDNTE
+956 SGDTE

-967 AEISYTI
+967 AEINYTI

-988 TFNITTAE
+988 TFNIATAE
-996 GASLSVVT
+996 GASLCVVT

-1079 VMLKFNAANYDVN
+1079 VMLKFNAAKYDVN
-1092 VYQKGSIAIN
+1092 IYQKGSIAIN

-1132 NTIYANKDG
+1132 NTIYGNKDG

-1161 VMQDVTGEDG
+1161 VMQDVTGQDG
-1171 SITFNDLNEG
+1171 SITFSDLNEG

-1191 HDTYDQYV
+1191 HDTYDQNV

-1225 ETEIEDEYDI
+1225 ETEVEDEYDI

-1244 VPVPVVEMNAPDAII
+1244 VPVPVVEMNAPEAII
-1259 LADINRGKSALF
+1259 LADINHGKSALF

-1322 HEEDFNSDNFAQNVK
+1322 HEEDFNSEDFARNVK
-1337 RKMVQYAEGRAKKKC
+1337 RKVVQRAEGRTKKKC
-1352 FGDMGTRFEWPCG
+1352 FGNMDTRFEWPCG
-1365 DNAKF
+1365 DDAKF

-1387 DPPPAGGGHAV
+1387 DPPPAGGGHSV
-1398 IYPQTQPGLGGG
+1398 FYPTQPGPGGG
-1410 PYGDFGGYATASG
+1410 PHGDFGSYETASG

-1436 TAIECVPIPDL
+1436 TVIECVPLPDL
-1447 PLCMSPA
+1447 PTCVAPA

-1463 LQFAGDCAMEFIS
+1463 LQFAGDCAMDYLS
-1476 GKIGEKI
+1476 GKVADKI
-1483 PLFDCLKGIAS
+1483 PLFSCLKGIAS

-1506 WGKKLA
+1506 WGKELA
-1512 GMISKAPMRKADAAE
+1512 GMVSKMPKRKAGAAE

-1540 KQFLFYSYF
+1540 KQFLFFSYF

-1563 EAISMKDFGVELMA
+1563 EAISMKDFGVELMS
-1577 AIHNADLELQK
+1577 AIHDVDYVLQK
-1588 MRKDGTLWTFDLNT
+1588 MREDGSLWTLDLNT

-1614 GMGTYLTSLMPNKSA
+1614 GVGPYLTSLMPNKNA
-1629 NIADFSL
+1629 VIADFSL

-1657 NNHMDEAV
+1657 DNHMDEAV

-1670 QTRQNCVAKLVN
+1670 QTRQNCVTKLVN
-1682 LGIPTWTDLMGS
+1682 LGIPTWVDLMGS

-1729 RGTLTIENGSSNAIN
+1729 RGTLTIENGSSNAIE

-1797 FIPTKYAAPEN
+1797 FIPTKYAAPET

-1821 DGSTTQNRSLYP
+1821 DGSTTQNRSLFP
-1833 VSLPVKPSP
+1833 VSLQVKPSP

-2003 DEPDAEDA
+2003 DVPDAEDA

-2022 EELATLSGE
+2022 EELVTLSEE

-2043 VTVPTDVP
+2043 VTVPTNVP

-2077 NRKLDAA
+2077 NRSLDAA

-2114 GTNKYIVEFE
+2114 GTNTYIVEFE

-2142 DQIAEKPIEELTVE
+2142 DQIAEKPIEQLTVE

-2174 HEGKL
+2174 YEGAL
-2179 YSGDIAI
+2179 FSGDIAI
-2186 APKDEATKRVFKLN
+2186 TPKDDASKRIFNLN
-2200 TSGLSE
+2200 TSALNE

-2216 DNITDAENY
+2216 DNIIDFENY

-2235 MLFKDGLVHYNVH
+2235 MLFKDGLVHYNVDI
-2248 VLPLAEWGSV
+2248 LPLAACGRV
-2258 ECVKDAPIET
+2258 ECVKDAPAET
-2268 PATAAKRGMKK
+2268 PAASAKRGMKK

-2290 GGMTFKATP
+2290 GGMTFKAAP
-2299 SNGYKF
+2299 NKGYKF
-2305 VCWKDNATDEVLSN
+2305 VCWKDNNTGEVLSKD
-2319 NAEYHVEARNTL
+2319 AEYHVEARNTVN
-2331 DISAVFE
+2331 ISAVFE

-2355 DVASGL
+2355 DVASGV
-2361 YEYGTKLTLDAKPN
+2361 YEYGTKLTLDAKAN

-2396 ELTVEGPTEVE
+2396 ELTVEEPTEVE
-2407 VLFHDLSPV
+2407 VIFHDLSPV

-2425 YQRPVEYV
+2425 YQRPIEYV
-2433 SAASLENGTNVKLYR
+2433 SAASLENGTNVKFYR

-2462 AVENPE
+2462 AVENPQ
-2468 EVFGAGTQVAKLA
+2468 EVFGAGTQVAQLS
-2481 GMTST
+2481 GMTPT

-2492 VEKMEANMPY
+2492 VDRMDANTPY

-2510 NAAYANVASPTVLY
+2510 SAAYANVASPTVLY
-2524 DLGMRTLEDLPEGKD
+2524 DLGMSTLEDLPDGKD
-2539 RPTYETESGVSFI
+2539 RPTYEPGSGVSFI
-2552 GAYRVENLPAN
+2552 GAYSVVELPAN

-2599 LSLAFGGGT
+2599 LSLAFGGGMSS
-2608 TNIEDVYFLP
+2608 IEDVYFLP

-2632 RSSGESLDGL
+2632 RSGGEPLDGL
-2642 KPGVYITKNKKFVVK
+2642 KPGVYITNNKKFVVK

>member
-1 MKIRRYITM
+1 M
-10 MLFLLMYI
+10 MLFLLMCI

-126 EYAVSLSDVII
+126 EYTVSLSDVII

-144 IQGNSNVNGSYTVQ
+144 IQGDSNVNGSYTVQ
-158 RENAPDLATTDVNIT
+158 REDAPDLATTDVNIT
-173 ESTLVPGNYVT
+173 GSKLVPGKSVT
-184 VTWKVSNIGNA
+184 VSWKVSNVGNA

-204 VYLVSNGTEEAVHI
+204 VYLVSTGTEEVVHV

-226 LLKGGYIARSAIF
+226 LLKGGYITRNATF

-275 SGGTAELEK
+275 TGGTAELEK

-310 RSMDETFSIASSLPE
+310 RSMDETFSITSSLTDN
-325 HAKVPATVIISKG
+325 AKVPATVTISKG

-358 KVTITVNKAN
+358 KVTITVNKAH

-383 ELLPLTVK
+383 ELLPLEVK
-391 LDKTEY
+391 LDKTDY

-414 NDTLTVY
+414 NDELTVY

-469 DHHLTGKA
+469 DHHLTGSA
-477 LFVLKDN
+477 LFVLRDN

-506 IHATIKRTEAKNS
+506 VHATIKRTEAKNS

-598 DGPTLSVT
+598 DGPTLSVS
-606 SNKTTILEGDATGA
+606 SNKTTILEGDKTGA

-651 TIPAGKESVT
+651 TIPAGRESVT
-661 TPFVAKSNETS
+661 TPFVALSNETS

-679 VIASSDGYSP
+679 IIASSDGYSP

-706 QTPACDAEIEAG
+706 QMPACDAEIEAG
-718 SKAKVTITVK
+718 SKAKVTVTVK

-775 PGKYR
+775 PGSYR

-807 TTAYTYDVK
+807 TTAYTYGIGADK
-816 SAKNTYNI
+816 STYNI
-824 GEKVVLGGTVKTR
+824 GDKVVLSGTVKTR
-837 SGATAANVEV
+837 GGAAAANVEV
-847 EPYIIYAGSRIALKA
+847 EPYIIYAGSRTALKA
-862 TTDAEGKYSAEYTI
+862 TTDAEGNYSVEYTL

-888 CTPGENISAQQGTF
+888 CTPGENISTQQSTF
-902 AVYGISRTT
+902 NVYGISRTT
-911 TEYIK
+911 TDYIK
-916 HEMYEGDVARGT
+916 HEMYEGDVVSGT
-928 IKVKNMSSL
+928 VKVKNMSSL
-937 PQHSLTA
+937 PQHNLKA
-944 TCEPNE
+944 TCEKNE

-956 SDNTE
+956 GGDTE

-988 TFNITTAE
+988 TFNIATAE

-1049 TVSLP
+1049 SVSLP

-1132 NTIYANKDG
+1132 NTIYGNKDG

-1171 SITFNDLNEG
+1171 SITFSDLTEG

-1191 HDTYDQYV
+1191 HDTYDQNV

-1215 QAIRVDWTVE
+1215 QAIKVDWTVE
-1225 ETEIEDEYDI
+1225 ETEVEDEYEI
-1235 TTKLTYETQ
+1235 TTKFTYETQ
-1244 VPVPVVEMNAPDAII
+1244 VPVPVVEMNAPEAII

-1298 MPMVEYSGFT
+1298 MPMVEYEGFT

-1337 RKMVQYAEGRAKKKC
+1337 RHMVQRAEGRAKKKC
-1352 FGDMGTRFEWPCG
+1352 FGNMGTRFEWPCG

-1370 AWIGSVIRY
+1370 AWIGSIIRY

-1398 IYPQTQPGLGGG
+1398 VYPQTQPGLGGG
-1410 PYGDFGGYATASG
+1410 PYGDFGSYATASG

-1463 LQFAGDCAMEFIS
+1463 LQFAGDCAMEFIN
-1476 GKIGEKI
+1476 GKIGDKI

-1494 NYGPDMVECLGN
+1494 NYGPDMVDCLGN
-1506 WGKKLA
+1506 WGKQLA
-1512 GMISKAPMRKADAAE
+1512 GMVSKAPRRKAGDKD

-1549 DTYMEYNRQLTQAP
+1549 DTYMEYNRQLTKAP
-1563 EAISMKDFGVELMA
+1563 EAISMKDFGVELMS

-1588 MRKDGTLWTFDLNT
+1588 MREDGTLWTFDLNT

-1614 GMGTYLTSLMPNKSA
+1614 GVGPYLTSLMPNKNA

-1657 NNHMDEAV
+1657 NNLMDEAV

-1670 QTRQNCVAKLVN
+1670 KTRQNCVEKLVN

-1717 IKQKLVLTRQAF
+1717 IQQKLVLTRQAF
-1729 RGTLTIENGSSNAIN
+1729 RGTLTIENGSSNAIE

-1749 VNATNMETGFMA
+1749 VNSTNMETGFMA

-1768 AIEKIEGFEGEKD
+1768 SIEKIEGFEGDKD

-1821 DGSTTQNRSLYP
+1821 DGSTTQNRSLFP
-1833 VSLPVKPSP
+1833 VSLQVKPTP

-1852 DVYGDNPLTPDV
+1852 DVYGDNPLTTDV

-1879 KGKGD
+1879 KGYGD
-1884 ANNVRMITKKPE
+1884 ANNVRMITKKPK

-1949 SLMGHFTEYDVNV
+1949 SLMGHFTEYDVSV

-2022 EELATLSGE
+2022 EELATLSDE

-2043 VTVPTDVP
+2043 VTVPTNVP
-2051 RNWFYTAVANPAGKY
+2051 RNWFYTTVANPAGKY

-2077 NRKLDAA
+2077 NRPLDAA

-2114 GTNKYIVEFE
+2114 GTNTYIVEFE

-2142 DQIAEKPIEELTVE
+2142 NQIAEKPIEQLTVE

-2163 ETFTREDIVVR
+2163 ETFTRDDIMVR

-2179 YSGDIAI
+2179 FSGDIAI
-2186 APKDEATKRVFKLN
+2186 TPKDDASKRIFNLN
-2200 TSGLSE
+2200 TSALSE

-2216 DNITDAENY
+2216 DNISDTENY
-2225 QGAEGKMVRW
+2225 LGAEGKMVRW
-2235 MLFKDGLVHYNVH
+2235 MLFKDGLVHYNVN
-2248 VLPLAEWGSV
+2248 VLPLADCGHV
-2258 ECVKDAPIET
+2258 DCVKDAAPET
-2268 PATAAKRGMKK
+2268 QAASAKRVMKK
-2279 AEANSG
+2279 AGANSG
-2285 QLAYG
+2285 QLTYG

-2299 SNGYKF
+2299 SKGYKF
-2305 VCWKDNATDEVLSN
+2305 VCWKDNVSGEVLSKD
-2319 NAEYHVEARNTL
+2319 AEYHVEARNTL

-2355 DVASGL
+2355 DVASGV
-2361 YEYGTKLTLDAKPN
+2361 YEYGTKLTLDAKAN

-2396 ELTVEGPTEVE
+2396 ELTVEGATEVE
-2407 VLFHDLSPV
+2407 VIFHDLSPV

-2433 SAASLENGTNVKLYR
+2433 SAASLQNGTNVKFYR
-2448 SFLKEAWNTICLPC
+2448 SFLKNAWNTICLPC

-2468 EVFGAGTQVAKLA
+2468 EVFGTGTQVAKLT
-2481 GMTST
+2481 GMTPT

-2492 VEKMEANMPY
+2492 VVKMEANTPY

-2510 NAAYANVASPTVLY
+2510 SAAYANVASPTVLY
-2524 DLGMRTLEDLPEGKD
+2524 DLGMRTLEDLPVGKD

-2552 GAYRVENLPAN
+2552 GAYKVEELPAN
-2563 EGYYYISGNK
+2563 EGYYYISSNK
-2573 FYYIDVPVPTTRYRG
+2573 FYFVDVPVPTTRYRG
-2588 FFHSDVHNGAM
+2588 FFHSDVHNAAK
-2599 LSLAFGGGT
+2599 LSLAFGDGT
-2608 TNIEDVYFLP
+2608 TNIENVYFLP

-2642 KPGVYITKNKKFVVK
+2642 KPGVYITNNKKFVVK

>member
-1 MKIRRYITM
+1 M
-10 MLFLLMYI
+10 MLFLLMCI
-18 TATAQNNLS
+18 TSMGQNNLS

-158 RENAPDLATTDVNIT
+158 REDAPDLATTDVNIS
-173 ESTLVPGNYVT
+173 ESTLVPGKPVT
-184 VTWKVSNIGNA
+184 VSWKVSNVGNA

-204 VYLVSNGTEEAVHI
+204 VYLVSTGTEEVVHV

-226 LLKGGYIARSAIF
+226 LLKGGYITRNATF

-275 SGGTAELEK
+275 TGGTAELEK
-284 HLFLTAPDNSVKEG
+284 HLFLTAPDTSVKEG
-298 ESMRLTLKRSGD
+298 QSMRLTLKRSGD
-310 RSMDETFSIASSLPE
+310 RSMDETFSITSSLTD
-325 HAKVPATVIISKG
+325 HAKVPATVTISKG

-358 KVTITVNKAN
+358 KVTVTVNKAH

-383 ELLPLTVK
+383 ELLPLEVK
-391 LDKTEY
+391 LDKTDY

-414 NDTLTVY
+414 NDELTVY

-439 PGATEAVIDIP
+439 PGAKEAVIDIP
-450 IIDDNIAANDET
+450 IIDDNTAANDET

-469 DHHLTGKA
+469 DHHLTGSA
-477 LFVLKDN
+477 LFVLRDN

-598 DGPTLSVT
+598 DGPTLSVS
-606 SNKTTILEGDATGA
+606 SNKTTILEGDNTGA

-626 NDATTNPLT
+626 NDATTNALT

-661 TPFVAKSNETS
+661 TPFVALSNATS

-718 SKAKVTITVK
+718 SKAKVTVTVK

-775 PGKYR
+775 PGSYR

-807 TTAYTYDVK
+807 TTAYTYGIEAD
-816 SAKNTYNI
+816 KNTYNI
-824 GEKVVLGGTVKTR
+824 GDKVVLGGAVKTR
-837 SGATAANVEV
+837 GGAAAANVEV
-847 EPYIIYAGSRIALKA
+847 EPYIIYAGSRTALKA
-862 TTDAEGKYSAEYTI
+862 ITDAEGKYSVEYTL

-888 CTPGENISAQQGTF
+888 CTPGENISAQQGSF
-902 AVYGISRTT
+902 NVYGISRTT

-916 HEMYEGDVARGT
+916 HEMYEGDVVSGT
-928 IKVKNMSSL
+928 VKVKNMSSL
-937 PQHSLTA
+937 PQHKLKA

-956 SDNTE
+956 GGDTE
-961 LAGGGT
+961 LAGSGT

-1079 VMLKFNAANYDVN
+1079 VMLKFNAAKYDVN
-1092 VYQKGSIAIN
+1092 IYQKGSIAIN

-1132 NTIYANKDG
+1132 NTIYGNKDG

-1151 RLTDYNTGAL
+1151 RLTDYNTGAF
-1161 VMQDVTGEDG
+1161 VMQDVTGADG

-1191 HDTYDQYV
+1191 HDSYDQNV

-1225 ETEIEDEYDI
+1225 ETEVEDEYDI
-1235 TTKLTYETQ
+1235 TTKFTYETQ

-1298 MPMVEYSGFT
+1298 MPMVEYEGFT

-1337 RKMVQYAEGRAKKKC
+1337 RHMVQRVEGRAKKKC
-1352 FGDMGTRFEWPCG
+1352 FGNMGTKFEWPCG

-1370 AWIGSVIRY
+1370 AWIASVIRY
-1379 VQDNAECS
+1379 VQNNAECS

-1398 IYPQTQPGLGGG
+1398 IYPDIQPGLGGG
-1410 PYGDFGGYATASG
+1410 PGLKPSDYATASG
-1423 GRTDAEALMKLVC
+1423 GRTDAKAMLKLLC

-1476 GKIGEKI
+1476 GKISDRF

-1512 GMISKAPMRKADAAE
+1512 GMVSKAPRRKAGDKD

-1549 DTYMEYNRQLTQAP
+1549 DTYMEYNRQLTKAP
-1563 EAISMKDFGVELMA
+1563 KAISMKDFGVELMA

-1588 MRKDGTLWTFDLNT
+1588 MREDGTLWTFDLNT

-1614 GMGTYLTSLMPNKSA
+1614 GVGPYLTSLMPNKNA
-1629 NIADFSL
+1629 VIADFSL
-1636 RNYVERLRNTW
+1636 RNYVERLRNAW

-1657 NNHMDEAV
+1657 DNHMDEAV

-1717 IKQKLVLTRQAF
+1717 IQQKLVLTRQAF
-1729 RGTLTIENGSSNAIN
+1729 RGTLTIENGSSNAIE

-1768 AIEKIEGFEGEKD
+1768 SIEKIEGFEGDKD

-1808 LTTYSFGGTLSFK
+1808 ITTYSFGGTLSFK

-1833 VSLPVKPSP
+1833 VSLQVKPTP

-1879 KGKGD
+1879 KGYGD
-1884 ANNVRMITKKPE
+1884 ANNVRMITKKPK

-1949 SLMGHFTEYDVNV
+1949 SLMGHFTEYDVSV

-2022 EELATLSGE
+2022 EELATLSEE

-2043 VTVPTDVP
+2043 VTVPTNVP
-2051 RNWFYTAVANPAGKY
+2051 RNWFYTTVANPAGKY
-2066 AKILSITDETN
+2066 AKIHSITDETN
-2077 NRKLDAA
+2077 KRPLDAA

-2114 GTNKYIVEFE
+2114 GTNTYIVEFE

-2142 DQIAEKPIEELTVE
+2142 NQIAEKPIEQLTVE

-2163 ETFTREDIVVR
+2163 ETFTRDDIMVR

-2179 YSGDIAI
+2179 FSGDIAI
-2186 APKDEATKRVFKLN
+2186 TPKDDASKRIFNLN
-2200 TSGLSE
+2200 TSALSE

-2216 DNITDAENY
+2216 DNISDTENY
-2225 QGAEGKMVRW
+2225 LGAEGKMVRW
-2235 MLFKDGLVHYNVH
+2235 MLFKDGLVHYNVDI
-2248 VLPLAEWGSV
+2248 LPLASCGHV
-2258 ECVKDAPIET
+2258 DCVKDAAPET
-2268 PATAAKRGMKK
+2268 QAASAKRVMKK
-2279 AEANSG
+2279 AGANSG

-2299 SNGYKF
+2299 SKGYKF
-2305 VCWKDNATDEVLSN
+2305 VCWKDNASGEVLSKD
-2319 NAEYHVEARNTL
+2319 AEYHVEARNTL

-2355 DVASGL
+2355 DVASGV
-2361 YEYGTKLTLDAKPN
+2361 YEYGTKLTLDAKAN

-2396 ELTVEGPTEVE
+2396 ELTVEGATEVE
-2407 VLFHDLSPV
+2407 VIFHDLSPV

-2433 SAASLENGTNVKLYR
+2433 SAASLENGTNVKFYR
-2448 SFLKEAWNTICLPC
+2448 SFLKNAWNTICLPC

-2468 EVFGAGTQVAKLA
+2468 EVFGTGTQVAKLT
-2481 GMTST
+2481 GMTPT

-2492 VEKMEANMPY
+2492 VVKMEANTPY

-2510 NAAYANVASPTVLY
+2510 SAAYANVASPTVLY
-2524 DLGMRTLEDLPEGKD
+2524 DLGMRTLEDLPVDKE

-2552 GAYRVENLPAN
+2552 GAYKVEELPAN
-2563 EGYYYISGNK
+2563 EGYYYISSNK
-2573 FYYIDVPVPTTRYRG
+2573 FYFVDVPVPTTRYRG
-2588 FFHSDVHNGAM
+2588 FFHSDVHNAAK
-2599 LSLAFGGGT
+2599 LSLAFGDGT
-2608 TNIEDVYFLP
+2608 TNIENVYFLP

-2632 RSSGESLDGL
+2632 RSNGESLNGL

>member
-1 MKIRRYITM
+1 M
-10 MLFLLMYI
+10 MLFLLICI
-18 TATAQNNLS
+18 TSMGQNNLS

-115 MAVPTGLDPGT
+115 MAVPTGLDPGK

-158 RENAPDLATTDVNIT
+158 REDAPDLATTDVNIT
-173 ESTLVPGNYVT
+173 GSTLVPGNSVT
-184 VTWKVSNIGNA
+184 VSWKVSNVGNA

-204 VYLVSNGTEEAVHI
+204 VYLVSTETEEVVHV

-226 LLKGGYIARSAIF
+226 LLKGGYITRNATFS
-239 NLSQTVGLEGE
+239 LSQTVGLEGE

-275 SGGTAELEK
+275 TGGTAELEK
-284 HLFLTAPDNSVKEG
+284 HLFLTAPDKSVKEG
-298 ESMRLTLKRSGD
+298 QSMRLTLKRSGD
-310 RSMDETFSIASSLPE
+310 RSMDETFSITSSLPD
-325 HAKVPATVIISKG
+325 HAKVPATVTISKG
-338 QSAASFDVVC
+338 QSAVSFDVAC

-358 KVTITVNKAN
+358 EVTITVTKDH
-368 GYPQDVATSFNIKDD
+368 GYPQDVATSLNIKDD
-383 ELLPLTVK
+383 ELLPLEVK

-439 PGATEAVIDIP
+439 PGATKAVIDIP

-469 DHHLTGKA
+469 DHHLTGTA

-491 TLLPTTVSEAAGYNA
+491 TLLPTTISEAAGYNA
-506 IHATIKRTEAKNS
+506 VHATIKRTEAKNS

-606 SNKTTILEGDATGA
+606 SNKTTILEGDNTGA

-661 TPFVAKSNETS
+661 TPFVALSNATS

-679 VIASSDGYSP
+679 IIASSDGYSP

-706 QTPACDAEIEAG
+706 QTPSCDAEVEAG
-718 SKAKVTITVK
+718 SKAKVTVTVK

-741 RTSIGSSST
+741 RTSIGTNST

-761 ATYTSVVELDAPSV
+761 ATFTSVVELDAPSV

-807 TTAYTYDVK
+807 TTAYTYGIGTDK
-816 SAKNTYNI
+816 STYNI
-824 GEKVVLGGTVKTR
+824 GDKVVLNGTVKTR
-837 SGATAANVEV
+837 GGATAANVEV

-862 TTDAEGKYSAEYTI
+862 TADAEGKYSVEYTI

-888 CTPGENISAQQGTF
+888 CTPGENISTQQGTF
-902 AVYGISRTT
+902 NVYGISRTT

-916 HEMYEGDVARGT
+916 HEMYEGDVVSGT

-937 PQHSLTA
+937 PQTKLKA
-944 TCEPNE
+944 ACEPNE

-956 SDNTE
+956 GGDTE

-1079 VMLKFNAANYDVN
+1079 VMLKFNAAKYDVN
-1092 VYQKGSIAIN
+1092 IYQKGSIAIN

-1132 NTIYANKDG
+1132 NTIYGNKDG

-1171 SITFNDLNEG
+1171 SITFSDLNEG

-1191 HDTYDQYV
+1191 HDTYDQNV

-1225 ETEIEDEYDI
+1225 ETEVEDEYDI

-1259 LADINRGKSALF
+1259 LADIDRGKSALF

-1322 HEEDFNSDNFAQNVK
+1322 HEEDFNSDNFARNVK
-1337 RKMVQYAEGRAKKKC
+1337 RKVVQRAEGRGKKKC
-1352 FGDMGTRFEWPCG
+1352 FANMGTRFEWPCG

-1387 DPPPAGGGHAV
+1387 DPPPAGGGQSV
-1398 IYPQTQPGLGGG
+1398 YYPTQPGLGGG
-1410 PYGDFGGYATASG
+1410 PHGDFGSYETASG

-1436 TAIECVPIPDL
+1436 TAIECVPLPDL

-1476 GKIGEKI
+1476 GKIGDKI
-1483 PLFDCLKGIAS
+1483 PLFDCLKGVAS

-1506 WGKKLA
+1506 WGKELA
-1512 GMISKAPMRKADAAE
+1512 GKVSKMPKRKADTAE
-1527 DKPMPALM
+1527 DKPIPALM

-1549 DTYMEYNRQLTQAP
+1549 DTFMEYNRKLTNAP
-1563 EAISMKDFGVELMA
+1563 KAISMKDFGVELMA

-1588 MRKDGTLWTFDLNT
+1588 MREDGTLWTFDLNT

-1614 GMGTYLTSLMPNKSA
+1614 GMGAYLTSLMPNKSA

-1647 SKEDGRGYIS
+1647 SKEDGRGYVS
-1657 NNHMDEAV
+1657 DNHMDEAV

-1729 RGTLTIENGSSNAIN
+1729 RGTLTIENGSSNAIE

-1833 VSLPVKPSP
+1833 VSLQVKPSP

-1949 SLMGHFTEYDVNV
+1949 SLMGHFTEYDVSV

-2003 DEPDAEDA
+2003 DVPDAEDA

-2022 EELATLSGE
+2022 EELVTLSTE
-2031 TRMERIDATHYR
+2031 TKMERIDATHYR
-2043 VTVPTDVP
+2043 VTVPTDIP

-2066 AKILSITDETN
+2066 SKILSITDETN
-2077 NRKLDAA
+2077 SRPLDAA

-2114 GTNKYIVEFE
+2114 GTNTYIVEFE

-2142 DQIAEKPIEELTVE
+2142 NQIAEKPIEQLTVE

-2174 HEGKL
+2174 HEGTL
-2179 YSGDIAI
+2179 FSGDIAI
-2186 APKDEATKRVFKLN
+2186 TPKDDASKRIFNLN
-2200 TSGLSE
+2200 TSALSE

-2216 DNITDAENY
+2216 DNITDTENY

-2235 MLFKDGLVHYNVH
+2235 MLFKDGLVHYNVDI
-2248 VLPLAEWGSV
+2248 LPLAACGRV
-2258 ECVKDAPIET
+2258 ECVKDAPAET
-2268 PATAAKRGMKK
+2268 PATSAKRGMKK

-2299 SNGYKF
+2299 SKGYKF
-2305 VCWKDNATDEVLSN
+2305 VCWKDNATGEVLSKDT
-2319 NAEYHVEARNTL
+2319 EYHVEARNTL

-2338 AETYKVTVKC
+2338 TETYKVTVKC

-2355 DVASGL
+2355 DVASGV
-2361 YEYGTKLTLDAKPN
+2361 YEYGTKLTLDAKAN

-2407 VLFHDLSPV
+2407 VIFHDLSPV

-2433 SAASLENGTNVKLYR
+2433 SAASLENGTNVKFYR

-2462 AVENPE
+2462 AVENPQ
-2468 EVFGAGTQVAKLA
+2468 EVFGAGTQVAQLS

-2492 VEKMEANMPY
+2492 VDKMDANTPY
-2502 IIKPTAVN
+2502 LIKPTAVN

-2524 DLGMRTLEDLPEGKD
+2524 DLGMSTLEDLPEGKD
-2539 RPTYETESGVSFI
+2539 RPTYENGSGVSFI
-2552 GAYRVENLPAN
+2552 GAYSVVELPAN

-2599 LSLAFGGGT
+2599 LSLAFGGGMSS
-2608 TNIEDVYFLP
+2608 IEDVYFLP

-2632 RSSGESLDGL
+2632 RSKGESLDGL
-2642 KPGVYITKNKKFVVK
+2642 KPGVYITNNKKFVVK

>member
-1 MKIRRYITM
+1 M
-10 MLFLLMYI
+10 
-18 TATAQNNLS
+18 
-27 VGKLTGGQGKD
+27 
-38 VLIPIS
+38 
-44 LENTDEVVALQFDLQ
+44 
-59 LPFDRSSRTAPT
+59 
-71 LSQSRIN
+71 
-78 EHTVSVRNLGNH
+78 
-90 KYRVVVVNMSN
+90 
-101 RPLSGNAGTIINFP
+101 
-115 MAVPTGLDPGT
+115 
-126 EYAVSLSDVII
+126 
-137 TNRKGDN
+137 
-144 IQGNSNVNGSYTVQ
+144 NGSYTVQ
-158 RENAPDLATTDVNIT
+158 REDAPDLATTDVNIS
-173 ESTLVPGNYVT
+173 ESTLVPGKPVT
-184 VTWKVSNIGNA
+184 VSWKVSNVGNA

-204 VYLVSNGTEEAVHI
+204 VYLVSTGTEEVVHV

-226 LLKGGYIARSAIF
+226 LLKGGYITRNATFS
-239 NLSQTVGLEGE
+239 LSQTVGLEGD

-275 SGGTAELEK
+275 TGGTAQLEK
-284 HLFLTAPDNSVKEG
+284 HLFLTAPDTSVKEG
-298 ESMRLTLKRSGD
+298 QSMRLTLKRSGD
-310 RSMDETFSIASSLPE
+310 RSTDETFSITSSLPD
-325 HAKVPATVIISKG
+325 HAKVPATVTISKG

-348 PDNNVVNTYS
+348 PDNNAVNDYS
-358 KVTITVNKAN
+358 KVTVTVNKAH
-368 GYPQDVATSFNIKDD
+368 GYPQDVAASFNIKDD
-383 ELLPLTVK
+383 ELLPLEVK
-391 LDKTEY
+391 LDKTDY

-414 NDTLTVY
+414 NDELTVY

-469 DHHLTGKA
+469 DHHLTGSA
-477 LFVLKDN
+477 LFVLRDN

-491 TLLPTTVSEAAGYNA
+491 TLLPTTISEAAGYNA
-506 IHATIKRTEAKNS
+506 VHATIKRTEAKNS

-598 DGPTLSVT
+598 DGPTLSVS
-606 SNKTTILEGDATGA
+606 SNKTTILEGDKTGA

-626 NDATTNPLT
+626 NDATTNALT

-661 TPFVAKSNETS
+661 TPFVALSNATN

-706 QTPACDAEIEAG
+706 QTPSCDAEIEAG
-718 SKAKVTITVK
+718 SKAKVTVTVK

-775 PGKYR
+775 PGSYR

-807 TTAYTYDVK
+807 TTAYTYGIGADK
-816 SAKNTYNI
+816 STYNI
-824 GEKVVLGGTVKTR
+824 GDKVVLGGTVKTR
-837 SGATAANVEV
+837 GGAAAANVEV
-847 EPYIIYAGSRIALKA
+847 EPYIIYAGSRTALKA
-862 TTDAEGKYSAEYTI
+862 TTDAEGKYSVEYTL

-902 AVYGISRTT
+902 NVYGISRTT
-911 TEYIK
+911 TEYII
-916 HEMYEGDVARGT
+916 HEMYEGDVVSGT

-937 PQHSLTA
+937 PQHSLKA
-944 TCEPNE
+944 TCEKNE

-956 SDNTE
+956 GGDTE

-967 AEISYTI
+967 VEISYTI

-988 TFNITTAE
+988 TFNIATAE

-1079 VMLKFNAANYDVN
+1079 VMLKFNAAKYDVN
-1092 VYQKGSIAIN
+1092 IYQKGSIAIN

-1132 NTIYANKDG
+1132 NTIYGNKDG

-1171 SITFNDLNEG
+1171 SITFSDLTEG

-1191 HDTYDQYV
+1191 HDTYDQNV

-1225 ETEIEDEYDI
+1225 ETEVEDEYDI

-1298 MPMVEYSGFT
+1298 MPMVEYEGFT

-1337 RKMVQYAEGRAKKKC
+1337 RHMVQRAEGRAKKKC
-1352 FGDMGTRFEWPCG
+1352 FGNMGTKFEWPCG

-1370 AWIGSVIRY
+1370 AWIASVIRY

-1387 DPPPAGGGHAV
+1387 DPPPAGGHAV
-1398 IYPQTQPGLGGG
+1398 GYVQTQPGLGGG
-1410 PYGDFGGYATASG
+1410 PYGDFGSYATASG

-1463 LQFAGDCAMEFIS
+1463 LQFAGDCAMEFIN
-1476 GKIGEKI
+1476 GKIGDKI

-1506 WGKKLA
+1506 WGKQLA
-1512 GMISKAPMRKADAAE
+1512 GMVSKAPRRKAGDKD

-1549 DTYMEYNRQLTQAP
+1549 DTYMEYNRQLTKAP

-1588 MRKDGTLWTFDLNT
+1588 MREDGTLWTFDLST

-1614 GMGTYLTSLMPNKSA
+1614 GMGAYLTSLMPNKNA

-1657 NNHMDEAV
+1657 DNHMDEAV

-1670 QTRQNCVAKLVN
+1670 KTRQNCVEKLVN
-1682 LGIPTWTDLMGS
+1682 LGIATWTDLMGS

-1717 IKQKLVLTRQAF
+1717 IQQKLVLTRQAF
-1729 RGTLTIENGSSNAIN
+1729 RGTLTIENGASNAIE

-1749 VNATNMETGFMA
+1749 VNSTNMETGFMA

-1768 AIEKIEGFEGEKD
+1768 SIEKIEGFEGDKD

-1808 LTTYSFGGTLSFK
+1808 ITTYSFGGTLSFK

-1833 VSLPVKPSP
+1833 VSLQVKPTP

-1852 DVYGDNPLTPDV
+1852 DVYGDNPLTTDV

-1879 KGKGD
+1879 KGYGD
-1884 ANNVRMITKKPE
+1884 ANNVRMITKKPK

-1949 SLMGHFTEYDVNV
+1949 SLMGHFTEYDVSV

-2022 EELATLSGE
+2022 EELATLSEE

-2043 VTVPTDVP
+2043 VTVPTNVP
-2051 RNWFYTAVANPAGKY
+2051 RNWFYTTVANPAGKY

-2077 NRKLDAA
+2077 NRPLDAA

-2114 GTNKYIVEFE
+2114 GTNTYIVEFE

-2142 DQIAEKPIEELTVE
+2142 NQIAEKPIEQLTVE

-2163 ETFTREDIVVR
+2163 ETFTREDIMVR
-2174 HEGKL
+2174 YEGKL
-2179 YSGDIAI
+2179 FSGDIAI
-2186 APKDEATKRVFKLN
+2186 TPKDDASKRIFNLN
-2200 TSGLSE
+2200 TSALNE

-2216 DNITDAENY
+2216 DNITDTENY
-2225 QGAEGKMVRW
+2225 LGAEGKMVRW
-2235 MLFKDGLVHYNVH
+2235 MLFKDGLVHYNVN
-2248 VLPLAEWGSV
+2248 VLPLAACGHV
-2258 ECVKDAPIET
+2258 DCVKDAAPET
-2268 PATAAKRGMKK
+2268 QAASAKRVMKK
-2279 AEANSG
+2279 AGANSG

-2299 SNGYKF
+2299 SKGYKF
-2305 VCWKDNATDEVLSN
+2305 VCWKDNATGEVLSKD
-2319 NAEYHVEARNTL
+2319 AEYHVEARNTL

-2355 DVASGL
+2355 DVASGV
-2361 YEYGTKLTLDAKPN
+2361 YEYGTKLTLDAKAN

-2396 ELTVEGPTEVE
+2396 ELTVEEAIEVE
-2407 VLFHDLSPV
+2407 VIFHDLSPV

-2433 SAASLENGTNVKLYR
+2433 SAASLQNGTNVKFYR
-2448 SFLKEAWNTICLPC
+2448 SFLKNAWNTICLPC

-2468 EVFGAGTQVAKLA
+2468 EVFGTGTQVAKLT
-2481 GMTST
+2481 GMTPT

-2492 VEKMEANMPY
+2492 VVKMEANTPY

-2510 NAAYANVASPTVLY
+2510 SAAYANVASPTVLY
-2524 DLGMRTLEDLPEGKD
+2524 DLGMRTLEDLPVGKD

-2552 GAYRVENLPAN
+2552 GAYSVMELPAN
-2563 EGYYYISGNK
+2563 EGYYYISSNK
-2573 FYYIDVPVPTTRYRG
+2573 FYFVDVPVPTTRYRG
-2588 FFHSDVHNGAM
+2588 FFHSDVHNAAK
-2599 LSLAFGGGT
+2599 LSLAFGDGT
-2608 TNIEDVYFLP
+2608 TNIENVYFLP

-2632 RSSGESLDGL
+2632 RSSGESLNGL

>member
-1 MKIRRYITM
+1 M
-10 MLFLLMYI
+10 MLFLLMCI
-18 TATAQNNLS
+18 TAMAQNNLS

-71 LSQSRIN
+71 LNQSRIN

-126 EYAVSLSDVII
+126 EYTVSLSDVII

-158 RENAPDLATTDVNIT
+158 REDAPDLATTDVNIT
-173 ESTLVPGNYVT
+173 GSKLVPGKSVT
-184 VTWKVSNIGNA
+184 VSWKVSNVGNA

-204 VYLVSNGTEEAVHI
+204 VYLVSTETEEVVHV

-226 LLKGGYIARSAIF
+226 LLKGGYITRNATF

-275 SGGTAELEK
+275 TGGTAQLEK
-284 HLFLTAPDNSVKEG
+284 HLFLTAPDKSVKEG

-310 RSMDETFSIASSLPE
+310 RSMDETFSITSSLTDN
-325 HAKVPATVIISKG
+325 AKVPATVTISKG

-358 KVTITVNKAN
+358 KVTITVNKDH

-391 LDKTEY
+391 LDKTDY

-439 PGATEAVIDIP
+439 PGAKEAVIDIP

-469 DHHLTGKA
+469 DHHLTGSA
-477 LFVLKDN
+477 LFVLRDN

-506 IHATIKRTEAKNS
+506 VHATIKRTEAKNS

-606 SNKTTILEGDATGA
+606 SNKTTILEGDKTGA
-620 TLTISR
+620 TLTVSR

-661 TPFVAKSNETS
+661 TPFVALSNETS

-679 VIASSDGYSP
+679 IIASSDGYSP

-706 QTPACDAEIEAG
+706 QTPVCDAEVEAG
-718 SKAKVTITVK
+718 SKAKVTVTVK
-728 NIGAIKMP
+728 NIGATKMP

-775 PGKYR
+775 PGNYR

-807 TTAYTYDVK
+807 TTAYTYGIGTDK
-816 SAKNTYNI
+816 STYNI
-824 GEKVVLGGTVKTR
+824 GDKVVLGGTVKTR
-837 SGATAANVEV
+837 GGATAANVEV

-862 TTDAEGKYSAEYTI
+862 TTDAEGKYSVEYTL

-902 AVYGISRTT
+902 NVYGISRTT

-916 HEMYEGDVARGT
+916 HEMYEGDVVSGT

-937 PQHSLTA
+937 PQHNLKA
-944 TCEPNE
+944 TCEKNE
-950 QYEVTF
+950 QYDVTF
-956 SDNTE
+956 DGDTE

-988 TFNITTAE
+988 TFNIATAE
-996 GASLSVVT
+996 GASLRVVT

-1049 TVSLP
+1049 SVSLP

-1079 VMLKFNAANYDVN
+1079 VMLKFNAAKYDVN
-1092 VYQKGSIAIN
+1092 IYQKGSIAIN

-1120 EKGNLRIRVRDE
+1120 EKGNLRISVRDE
-1132 NTIYANKDG
+1132 NTIYGNKDG

-1171 SITFNDLNEG
+1171 SITFSDLTEG

-1191 HDTYDQYV
+1191 HDTYNQNV

-1215 QAIRVDWTVE
+1215 QAIKVDWTVE
-1225 ETEIEDEYDI
+1225 ETEVEDEYEI
-1235 TTKLTYETQ
+1235 TTKFTYETQ
-1244 VPVPVVEMNAPDAII
+1244 VPVPVVEMNAPEAII

-1298 MPMVEYSGFT
+1298 MPMVEYEGFT

-1337 RKMVQYAEGRAKKKC
+1337 RHMVQRAEGRAKKKC
-1352 FGDMGTRFEWPCG
+1352 FGNMGTKFEWPCG
-1365 DNAKF
+1365 DDAKF
-1370 AWIGSVIRY
+1370 AWIGSIIRY

-1387 DPPPAGGGHAV
+1387 DPPPAGGGHSV
-1398 IYPQTQPGLGGG
+1398 SYPQTQPGLGGG

-1463 LQFAGDCAMEFIS
+1463 LQFAGDCAMEFIN
-1476 GKIGEKI
+1476 GKIGDKI

-1506 WGKKLA
+1506 WGKQLA
-1512 GMISKAPMRKADAAE
+1512 GMVSKAPRRKAGDKD

-1549 DTYMEYNRQLTQAP
+1549 DTYMEYNRQLTKAP
-1563 EAISMKDFGVELMA
+1563 KAISMKDFGVELMA

-1588 MRKDGTLWTFDLNT
+1588 MREDGTLWTFDLNT
-1602 IPDNTTVDDKSQ
+1602 IPDNTTVDDRSQ
-1614 GMGTYLTSLMPNKSA
+1614 GVGSYLTSLMPNKNA
-1629 NIADFSL
+1629 VIADFSL

-1657 NNHMDEAV
+1657 DNHMDEAI

-1670 QTRQNCVAKLVN
+1670 KTRQNCVEKLVN

-1729 RGTLTIENGSSNAIN
+1729 RGTLTIENGSSNAIE

-1768 AIEKIEGFEGEKD
+1768 SIEKIEGFEGEKD

-1833 VSLPVKPSP
+1833 VSLQVKPTP

-1852 DVYGDNPLTPDV
+1852 DVYGDNPLTTDV

-1879 KGKGD
+1879 KGYGD
-1884 ANNVRMITKKPE
+1884 ANNVRMITKKPK

-1949 SLMGHFTEYDVNV
+1949 SLMGHFTEYDVSV

-2022 EELATLSGE
+2022 EELVTLSEE

-2043 VTVPTDVP
+2043 VTVPTNVP

-2077 NRKLDAA
+2077 NRPLDAA

-2114 GTNKYIVEFE
+2114 GTNTYIVEFE

-2142 DQIAEKPIEELTVE
+2142 DQIAEKPIEQLTVE

-2163 ETFTREDIVVR
+2163 ETFTREDIMVR
-2174 HEGKL
+2174 YEGKL
-2179 YSGDIAI
+2179 FSGDIAI
-2186 APKDEATKRVFKLN
+2186 TPKDDASKRVFNLN
-2200 TSGLSE
+2200 TSALNE

-2216 DNITDAENY
+2216 DNITDTENY
-2225 QGAEGKMVRW
+2225 LGAEGKMVRW
-2235 MLFKDGLVHYNVH
+2235 MLFKDGLVHYNVN
-2248 VLPLAEWGSV
+2248 VLPLAACGNV
-2258 ECVKDAPIET
+2258 DCVKDAAPET
-2268 PATAAKRGMKK
+2268 QAASAKRVMKK
-2279 AEANSG
+2279 AGANSG
-2285 QLAYG
+2285 QLTYG

-2299 SNGYKF
+2299 SKGYKF
-2305 VCWKDNATDEVLSN
+2305 VCWKDNVSGEVLSKD
-2319 NAEYHVEARNTL
+2319 AEYHVEARNTL

-2355 DVASGL
+2355 DVASGV
-2361 YEYGTKLTLDAKPN
+2361 YEYGTKLTLDAKAN

-2396 ELTVEGPTEVE
+2396 ELTVEGTTEVE

-2433 SAASLENGTNVKLYR
+2433 SAASLENGTNVKFYR

-2462 AVENPE
+2462 AVENPQ
-2468 EVFGAGTQVAKLA
+2468 EVFGAGTQVAKLT
-2481 GMTST
+2481 GMTKT

-2492 VEKMEANMPY
+2492 VEKMDANTPY

-2588 FFHSDVHNGAM
+2588 FFHSDVHNSAK
-2599 LSLAFGGGT
+2599 LSLAFGDGT
-2608 TNIEDVYFLP
+2608 TNIENVYFLP

-2642 KPGVYITKNKKFVVK
+2642 KPGVYITNNKKFVVK